1 MATRGIRNN
10 NIGNIRVSKDQ
21 WEGATGDDGSFVTF
35 DSPESGVRALAKNLL
50 SYGRQGYDSIDKI
63 INRWAPPEENDT
75 QAYIDAVSASTG
87 IPATQSLDLTDPDTL
102 ASLAQAIGFHETSTR
117 YNPAVYKTGVS
128 RALEGGITPKSQPV
142 SANVFDAL
150 TEGLKAKP
158 SVSLGEGLPGVTG
171 LQVEGQEP
179 EAPNKSF
186 GEMFYQSTGETLQ
199 QREDR
204 STWFG
209 LGGATE
215 AELKNSMVGVAIR
228 AGQAEDSLDVIGD
241 VFNPTRW
248 NNHKWSRDELD
259 QIRNAGVLPQY
270 YGVITGGSPQNLT
283 ELINLALENQKLDAE
298 KAKAGTGAQLAAGVV
313 GAGVDPLT
321 YVPIAGQVGK
331 GGKLVNKMFTVAA
344 QSGALAGASE
354 IARTSVAGGDAHVAE
369 AIMGGALFG
378 GGMTAIADG
387 LGKVLGKST
396 NEFAGPAIR
405 LEARETARNVDGQ
418 DLSRMPIRDGEQVFN
433 HQGVNYAEVPGEPGS
448 VRLED
453 GSILIGENP
462 LNPRTRQVF
471 DEVIEPER
479 AAAGVNLG
487 GLTEIGLKL
496 LRSENPE
503 VRGLA
508 ADLVRSPTGMQ
519 SGASGKIGTTASD
532 VFERLR
538 AVDHRFYNDIDDA
551 VTNALK
557 DPYFQTSWWRDNKA
571 MREDVYKRAALAI
584 EDSSGQLK
592 AQLTPG
598 EVKVYDLL
606 KNQFDAKREM
616 MENPA
621 MFGRADAQ
629 SIFPGSRFKGTYVPN
644 VYSSQM
650 KQLYIQELGSREGL
664 QEAIKQSWLASYSS
678 RPEVKARVDEY
689 LKEQHKDIFDKANAE
704 AKAAA
709 DAENFLRS
717 QESTVPDMPK
727 VLRESG
733 YVGDAGYQKVTNG
746 VVDGEYFNS
755 KMDFSG
761 ERPYLVDGDFVY
773 YTART
778 PDGSELNVS
787 VFTKSGEHA
796 GAVSFTK
803 RSGDEW
809 FNPSLEVNEKFRRKG
824 IATKMYNIAETE
836 SPDYV
841 YRGTDET
848 VGGVRTDDGQA
859 FRKAYDSKQY
869 APVPRQQ
876 FVESRPPVEPK
887 VDEEAILR
895 NLTDKYANDK
905 AYGISHA
912 DDFERSSVMEDNIT
926 GLVGLENNK
935 FLEAR
940 NLFDNDMEITLPNG
954 KPFSV
959 NSLREWD
966 MDKIVPAYNRRV
978 NGDISIMA
986 GTGKTTKEMK
996 DAVETLM
1003 NRAGDN
1009 GKLKGEVATLRDT
1022 LKVLTGR
1029 ARRDGA
1035 DDAAF
1040 ATAMRTLTDLSFFA
1054 KNAYMGV
1061 QNLTEIGGMLARG
1074 NVRAML
1080 HGVPMF
1086 RDLAFRNKK
1095 VSGSEIKDLHNVIFG
1110 KELDDSIRPSK
1121 QDVIDRLR
1129 SYSDLSRVSSA
1140 TLGGAKYYTGEL
1152 AVRSPLTKVLNG
1164 TTNYLL
1170 DAGRQGFLSDIV
1182 EHSLTGSKRKFD
1194 ERWLKTAGISDD
1206 QWKGIKSLIRENV
1219 TRGED
1224 GKYTIR
1230 DKKAFS
1236 QDPRAMDLWRMG
1248 DTIADE
1254 TLLRPHKLSNMDSK
1268 AYGPLAKT
1276 VLQFKNFVIKSI
1288 NGRTMRTFYNATKNN
1303 RAMDAALS
1311 TVMSMGLA
1319 GLYYMAQAHVK
1330 AYAMQD
1336 GRDKEYLKQALNPTM
1351 IGYAA
1356 LSRSSHIGGPLGV
1369 ANLLGGIAGIQD
1381 TKLLR
1386 SSILPRSPTEKP
1398 ERAITYGAST
1408 SDPVM
1413 NVVGNFLE
1421 QVPAFGYAANVG
1433 ASAYNLAGYL
1443 KADTRVDE
1451 RDYMTGM
1458 YNTFRELVPNDPITQ
1473 KLLLGTF
1480 EEQGIHIKD

>member
-10 NIGNIRVSKDQ
+10 NPGNIRVSKDQ
-21 WEGATGDDGSFVTF
+21 WEGMTGDDGSFVTF
-35 DSPESGVRALAKNLL
+35 DSPESGVRALGKNLL
-50 SYGRQGYDSIDKI
+50 SYGRQGYDSIEKI
-63 INRWAPPEENDT
+63 INRWAPPNENDT
-75 QAYIDAVSASTG
+75 KAYIDSVVAATG
-87 IPATQSLDLTDPDTL
+87 IPATQSLDLSNPDTL
-102 ASLAQAIGFHETSTR
+102 SALAQAISFHETGSR
-117 YNPAVYKTGVS
+117 YNPEVYQKGVA
-128 RALEGGITPKSQPV
+128 RALNGISPKTPPV

-158 SVSLGEGLPGVTG
+158 KVALGENLPTAAGLNI
-171 LQVEGQEP
+171 EGQAP
-179 EAPNKSF
+179 EAPNESF
-186 GEMFYQSTGETLQ
+186 GEMFYKSTGETMQ
-199 QREDR
+199 EREDR

-209 LGGATE
+209 FGSATE
-215 AELKNSMVGVAIR
+215 AEVKNSMVGVAIR
-228 AGQAEDSLDVIGD
+228 AGQTEDSLDVVGD

-248 NNHKWSRDELD
+248 NNHKWTREELD

-283 ELINLALENQKLDAE
+283 ELINLALENQKLDQE
-298 KAKAGTGAQLAAGVV
+298 KAKAGTGAQLAAGVI

-331 GGKLVNKMFTVAA
+331 GAKLVNKMFTVAA
-344 QSGALAGASE
+344 QSGALAGVSE
-354 IARTSVAGGDAHVAE
+354 MARTSVAGGDAHVSE
-369 AIMGGALFG
+369 AILGGALFG

-387 LGKVLGKST
+387 LGRALGRNT
-396 NEFAGPAIR
+396 NEFAGPATR

-418 DLSRMPIRDGEQVFN
+418 DLSRLPIQEGEQTFS
-433 HQGVNYAEVPGEPGS
+433 HQGVKFADVPNEPGS

-462 LNPRTRQVF
+462 LNPKTRQVF

-503 VRGLA
+503 IRGVA

-551 VTNALK
+551 VTEALK
-557 DPYFQTSWWRDNKA
+557 DPYFQTAFWRDSGA
-571 MREDVYKRAALAI
+571 FRQDIYQRVSMAI
-584 EDSSGQLK
+584 EDGSGNLK
-592 AQLTPG
+592 AELTPG
-598 EVKVYDLL
+598 ELKVYDLL

-621 MFGRADAQ
+621 MFGRPDAQ
-629 SIFPGSRFKGTYVPN
+629 SIFPGSRFKGTYVPH
-644 VYSSQM
+644 VYSKQM
-650 KQLYIQELGSREGL
+650 KELYTKELGSPEAL
-664 QEAIKQSWLASYSS
+664 QEAIKKSWLTSYAS
-678 RPEVKARVDEY
+678 RPEVKKRVDEA
-689 LKEQHKDIFDKANAE
+689 LLESDPTLTPE
-704 AKAAA
+704 GLAAA
-709 DAENFLRS
+709 
-717 QESTVPDMPK
+717 V
-727 VLRESG
+727 
-733 YVGDAGYQKVTNG
+733 
-746 VVDGEYFNS
+746 
-755 KMDFSG
+755 
-761 ERPYLVDGDFVY
+761 
-773 YTART
+773 
-778 PDGSELNVS
+778 
-787 VFTKSGEHA
+787 
-796 GAVSFTK
+796 
-803 RSGDEW
+803 
-809 FNPSLEVNEKFRRKG
+809 
-824 IATKMYNIAETE
+824 
-836 SPDYV
+836 
-841 YRGTDET
+841 
-848 VGGVRTDDGQA
+848 
-859 FRKAYDSKQY
+859 
-869 APVPRQQ
+869 
-876 FVESRPPVEPK
+876 
-887 VDEEAILR
+887 
-895 NLTDKYANDK
+895 DKYANDK
-905 AYGISHA
+905 AYGISHTEQ
-912 DDFERSSVMEDNIT
+912 FERSSVMEENIN
-926 GLVGLENNK
+926 GLVGLENNS

-940 NLFDNDMEITLPNG
+940 NLFDSDMSIVLPNG
-954 KPFSV
+954 QTFSV
-959 NSLREWD
+959 NNLREWD

-978 NGDISIMA
+978 NGDIAIMA
-986 GTGKTTKEMK
+986 GTGKTTKDMK
-996 DAVETLM
+996 DLVETMM
-1003 NRAGDN
+1003 NKAGDD
-1009 GKLKGEVATLRDT
+1009 GKLKGEVSTLRDT
-1022 LKVLTGR
+1022 LKILTGR

-1040 ATAMRTLTDLSFFA
+1040 AAVMRTMTDLSFFA

-1080 HGVPMF
+1080 HGVPIF

-1095 VSGSEIKDLHNVIFG
+1095 VGASEIKDLHNVIFG

-1129 SYSDLSRVSSA
+1129 SYSDLGRGTA
-1140 TLGGAKYYTGEL
+1140 TALGTAKYYTGEL
-1152 AVRSPLTKVLNG
+1152 AVRSPFTKVLNG

-1194 ERWLKTAGISDD
+1194 DRWLKTAGISDE
-1206 QWKGIKSLIRENV
+1206 QWKGIKSLIRESV
-1219 TRGED
+1219 TRGPD
-1224 GKYTIR
+1224 GKYTIK

-1254 TLLRPHKLSNMDSK
+1254 TLLRPHKLSNMDAK
-1268 AYGPLAKT
+1268 AYGPIAKT

-1303 RAMDAALS
+1303 RAIDAALS

-1319 GLYYMAQAHVK
+1319 GIYYMAQAHVK

-1336 GRDKEYLKQALNPTM
+1336 GRDRDYLKQALDPTM

-1356 LSRSSHIGGPLGV
+1356 LSRSSHLGGPLGV
-1369 ANLLGGIAGIQD
+1369 ANILGGIAGYED
-1381 TKLLR
+1381 TKMLR

-1398 ERAITYGAST
+1398 ERAIAHGAAT

-1443 KADTRVDE
+1443 KADTRVNE

>member
-10 NIGNIRVSKDQ
+10 NPGNIRVGKDQ
-21 WEGATGDDGSFVTF
+21 WEGMTGDDGAFVTF
-35 DSPESGVRALAKNLL
+35 DSPESGVRALGKNLL
-50 SYGRQGYDSIDKI
+50 SYGRQGYDSIEKI
-63 INRWAPPEENDT
+63 INRWAPPNENDT
-75 QAYIDAVSASTG
+75 KAYIDSVVAATG
-87 IPATQSLDLTDPDTL
+87 IPATQSLDLSDPDTL
-102 ASLAQAIGFHETSTR
+102 SSLAQAISFHETGSR
-117 YNPAVYKTGVS
+117 YDPEVYQKGVA
-128 RALEGGITPKSQPV
+128 RALNGISPKTPPV

-158 SVSLGEGLPGVTG
+158 KVALGENLPTAAGLNI
-171 LQVEGQEP
+171 EGQAP
-179 EAPNKSF
+179 EAPNESF
-186 GEMFYQSTGETLQ
+186 GEMFYKATGETMQ
-199 QREDR
+199 EREDR

-209 LGGATE
+209 FGAATE
-215 AELKNSMVGVAIR
+215 AEVKTSMVGVAIR
-228 AGQAEDSLDVIGD
+228 AGQTEDSLDVIGD

-248 NNHKWSRDELD
+248 NNHKWTREELD

-283 ELINLALENQKLDAE
+283 ELINLALENQKLDQE
-298 KAKAGTGAQLAAGVV
+298 KAKSGTGAQLAAGVI

-321 YVPIAGQVGK
+321 YVPIAGQIGK
-331 GGKLVNKMFTVAA
+331 GGKLVNKMFSVAA
-344 QSGALAGASE
+344 QSGALAGVSE
-354 IARTSVAGGDAHVAE
+354 MARTSVAGGDAHVAE
-369 AIMGGALFG
+369 AILGGALFG

-387 LGKVLGKST
+387 LGRALGRNT
-396 NEFAGPAIR
+396 NEFAGPATR

-418 DLSRMPIRDGEQVFN
+418 DLSRLPIREGEETFS
-433 HQGVNYAEVPGEPGS
+433 HQGVKFADVPNEPGS

-462 LNPRTRQVF
+462 LNPKTRQVF

-503 VRGLA
+503 IRGVA

-551 VTNALK
+551 VTEALK
-557 DPYFQTSWWRDNKA
+557 DPYFQTAFWRDSGA
-571 MREDVYKRAALAI
+571 FRQDIYQRVSMAI
-584 EDSSGQLK
+584 EDGSGNLK
-592 AQLTPG
+592 AELTPG
-598 EVKVYDLL
+598 ELKVYDLL

-621 MFGRADAQ
+621 MFGRPDAQ
-629 SIFPGSRFKGTYVPN
+629 SIFPGSRFKGTYVPH
-644 VYSSQM
+644 VYSNQM
-650 KQLYIQELGSREGL
+650 KELYIKELGSPEAL
-664 QEAIKQSWLASYSS
+664 QEAIKKSWLTSYAS
-678 RPEVKARVDEY
+678 RPEVKKRVDEA
-689 LKEQHKDIFDKANAE
+689 LLE
-704 AKAAA
+704 ADPTLTPEGLAAA
-709 DAENFLRS
+709 
-717 QESTVPDMPK
+717 V
-727 VLRESG
+727 
-733 YVGDAGYQKVTNG
+733 
-746 VVDGEYFNS
+746 
-755 KMDFSG
+755 
-761 ERPYLVDGDFVY
+761 
-773 YTART
+773 
-778 PDGSELNVS
+778 
-787 VFTKSGEHA
+787 
-796 GAVSFTK
+796 
-803 RSGDEW
+803 
-809 FNPSLEVNEKFRRKG
+809 
-824 IATKMYNIAETE
+824 
-836 SPDYV
+836 
-841 YRGTDET
+841 
-848 VGGVRTDDGQA
+848 
-859 FRKAYDSKQY
+859 
-869 APVPRQQ
+869 
-876 FVESRPPVEPK
+876 
-887 VDEEAILR
+887 
-895 NLTDKYANDK
+895 DKYANDK
-905 AYGISHA
+905 AYGISHTEQ
-912 DDFERSSVMEDNIT
+912 FERSSVMEENIN
-926 GLVGLENNK
+926 GLVGLENNS

-940 NLFDNDMEITLPNG
+940 NLFDSDMSIVLPNG
-954 KPFSV
+954 QTFSV
-959 NSLREWD
+959 NNLREWD

-978 NGDISIMA
+978 NGDIAIMA

-996 DAVETLM
+996 DLVETMM
-1003 NRAGDN
+1003 NKAGDD
-1009 GKLKGEVATLRDT
+1009 GKLKGEVSTLRDT
-1022 LKVLTGR
+1022 LKILTGR

-1040 ATAMRTLTDLSFFA
+1040 ATVMRTMTDLSFFA

-1080 HGVPMF
+1080 HGVPIF

-1095 VSGSEIKDLHNVIFG
+1095 VGASEIKDLHNVIFG

-1129 SYSDLSRVSSA
+1129 SYSDLGRGTA
-1140 TLGGAKYYTGEL
+1140 TALGTAKYYTGEL
-1152 AVRSPLTKVLNG
+1152 AVRSPFTKVLNG

-1194 ERWLKTAGISDD
+1194 DRWLKTAGISDE
-1206 QWKGIKSLIRENV
+1206 QWKGIKSLIRESV
-1219 TRGED
+1219 TRGPD
-1224 GKYTIR
+1224 GKYTIK

-1254 TLLRPHKLSNMDSK
+1254 TLLRPHKLSNMDAK

-1288 NGRTMRTFYNATKNN
+1288 NGRTMRTFYNATRNN

-1311 TVMSMGLA
+1311 TVMSMGLS
-1319 GLYYMAQAHVK
+1319 GIYYMAQVHVK

-1336 GRDKEYLKQALNPTM
+1336 GRDRDYLKQALDPTM

-1356 LSRSSHIGGPLGV
+1356 LSRSSHLGGLLGV
-1369 ANLLGGIAGIQD
+1369 ANILGGIAGYED
-1381 TKLLR
+1381 TKMLR

-1398 ERAITYGAST
+1398 ERAISYGAAT

-1443 KADTRVDE
+1443 NADTRVNE

>member
-10 NIGNIRVSKDQ
+10 NPGNIRVSKDQ
-21 WEGATGDDGSFVTF
+21 WEGMTGDDGAFVIF
-35 DSPESGVRALAKNLL
+35 DSPESGVRALGKNLL
-50 SYGRQGYDSIDKI
+50 SYGRQGYDSIEKI
-63 INRWAPPEENDT
+63 INRWAPPNENDT
-75 QAYIDAVSASTG
+75 QAYIDSVVAATG
-87 IPATQSLDLTDPDTL
+87 IPATQSLDLSNPDTL
-102 ASLAQAIGFHETSTR
+102 SSLAQAISFHETGSR
-117 YNPAVYKTGVS
+117 YDPEVYQQGVA
-128 RALEGGITPKSQPV
+128 RALNGISPKTPPV

-158 SVSLGEGLPGVTG
+158 KVALGENLPTAAGLNI
-171 LQVEGQEP
+171 EGQAP
-179 EAPNKSF
+179 EAPNESF
-186 GEMFYQSTGETLQ
+186 GEMFYKATGETIQ
-199 QREDR
+199 EREDR

-209 LGGATE
+209 FGAATE
-215 AELKNSMVGVAIR
+215 AEVKNSMVGVAIH
-228 AGQAEDSLDVIGD
+228 AGQTEDSLDVIGD

-248 NNHKWSRDELD
+248 NNHKWTREELD

-283 ELINLALENQKLDAE
+283 ELINLALENQKLDQE
-298 KAKAGTGAQLAAGVV
+298 KAKAGIGAQLAAGVI

-344 QSGALAGASE
+344 QSGALAGVSE
-354 IARTSVAGGDAHVAE
+354 MARTSVAGGDAHVAE
-369 AIMGGALFG
+369 AILGGALFG

-387 LGKVLGKST
+387 LGRALGRNT
-396 NEFAGPAIR
+396 NEFAGPATR

-418 DLSRMPIRDGEQVFN
+418 DLSRLPIQEGEQTFS
-433 HQGVNYAEVPGEPGS
+433 HQGVKFADVPNEPGS

-462 LNPRTRQVF
+462 LNPKTRQVF

-503 VRGLA
+503 IRGVA

-551 VTNALK
+551 VTEALK
-557 DPYFQTSWWRDNKA
+557 DPYFQTAFWRDSGA
-571 MREDVYKRAALAI
+571 FRQDIYQRVSMAI
-584 EDSSGQLK
+584 EDGSGNLK
-592 AQLTPG
+592 AELTPG
-598 EVKVYDLL
+598 ELKVYDLL

-621 MFGRADAQ
+621 MFGRPDAQ
-629 SIFPGSRFKGTYVPN
+629 SIFPGSRFKGTYVPH
-644 VYSSQM
+644 VYSKQM
-650 KQLYIQELGSREGL
+650 KELYIKELGGPEAL
-664 QEAIKQSWLASYSS
+664 QEAIKKSWLTSYAS
-678 RPEVKARVDEY
+678 RPEVKKRVDEA
-689 LKEQHKDIFDKANAE
+689 LLE
-704 AKAAA
+704 ADPTLTPEGLAAA
-709 DAENFLRS
+709 
-717 QESTVPDMPK
+717 V
-727 VLRESG
+727 
-733 YVGDAGYQKVTNG
+733 
-746 VVDGEYFNS
+746 
-755 KMDFSG
+755 
-761 ERPYLVDGDFVY
+761 
-773 YTART
+773 
-778 PDGSELNVS
+778 
-787 VFTKSGEHA
+787 
-796 GAVSFTK
+796 
-803 RSGDEW
+803 
-809 FNPSLEVNEKFRRKG
+809 
-824 IATKMYNIAETE
+824 
-836 SPDYV
+836 
-841 YRGTDET
+841 
-848 VGGVRTDDGQA
+848 
-859 FRKAYDSKQY
+859 
-869 APVPRQQ
+869 
-876 FVESRPPVEPK
+876 
-887 VDEEAILR
+887 
-895 NLTDKYANDK
+895 DKYANDK
-905 AYGISHA
+905 AYGISHTEQ
-912 DDFERSSVMEDNIT
+912 FERSSVMEENIN
-926 GLVGLENNK
+926 GLVGLENNS

-940 NLFDNDMEITLPNG
+940 NLFDSDMSIVLPNG
-954 KPFSV
+954 QTFSV
-959 NSLREWD
+959 NNLREWD
-966 MDKIVPAYNRRV
+966 MDKIVPAYNRRI
-978 NGDISIMA
+978 NGDIAIMA
-986 GTGKTTKEMK
+986 GTGKTTKYMK
-996 DAVETLM
+996 DLVETMM
-1003 NRAGDN
+1003 NKAGDD
-1009 GKLKGEVATLRDT
+1009 GKLKGEVSTLRDT
-1022 LKVLTGR
+1022 LKILTGR

-1040 ATAMRTLTDLSFFA
+1040 ATVMRTMTDLSFFA

-1074 NVRAML
+1074 NVRALL

-1095 VSGSEIKDLHNVIFG
+1095 VGASEIKDLHNVIFG

-1129 SYSDLSRVSSA
+1129 SYSDLGRGAA
-1140 TLGGAKYYTGEL
+1140 TALGTAKYYTGEL
-1152 AVRSPLTKVLNG
+1152 AVRSPFTKVLNG

-1194 ERWLKTAGISDD
+1194 DRWLKTAGISDE
-1206 QWKGIKSLIRENV
+1206 QWKGIKSLIRESV
-1219 TRGED
+1219 TRGPD
-1224 GKYTIR
+1224 GKYTIK

-1254 TLLRPHKLSNMDSK
+1254 TLLRPHKLSNMDAK
-1268 AYGPLAKT
+1268 AYGPLSKT

-1319 GLYYMAQAHVK
+1319 GIYYMAQAHVK

-1336 GRDKEYLKQALNPTM
+1336 GRDREYLKQALDPTM

-1356 LSRSSHIGGPLGV
+1356 LSRSSHLGGPLGV
-1369 ANLLGGIAGIQD
+1369 ANLLGGIAGYED
-1381 TKLLR
+1381 TKMLR

-1398 ERAITYGAST
+1398 ERAIAYGAAT

-1413 NVVGNFLE
+1413 NIVGNFLE

-1443 KADTRVDE
+1443 KADTRVNE

>member
-1 MATRGIRNN
+1 MASRGVRNN
-10 NIGNIRVSKDQ
+10 NPGNIRKSKDQ
-21 WEGATGDDGSFVTF
+21 WEGAIGDDGEFVTF
-35 DSPESGVRALAKNLL
+35 DSPESGARAMAKNLM

-63 INRWAPPEENDT
+63 LNRYAPPEENDT
-75 QAYIDAVSASTG
+75 QAYIDAIVAATG
-87 IPATQSLDLTDPDTL
+87 IPATQSLDLNDPDTL
-102 ASLAQAIGFHETSTR
+102 VTLSQAMSFHETGHR
-117 YNPAVYKTGVS
+117 YDPSVFQQGVS
-128 RALEGGITPKSQPV
+128 RATNGITPKTPPV

-158 SVSLGEGLPGVTG
+158 KVSLGENLPGVTG
-171 LQVEGQEP
+171 MNIEGQEP
-179 EAPNKSF
+179 EAPNESF
-186 GEMFYQSTGETLQ
+186 GEMFYKSTGETLD
-199 QREDR
+199 QRAER

-209 LGGATE
+209 FGDAAE
-215 AELKNSMVGVAIR
+215 AEVKNSMVGVAIR
-228 AGQAEDSLDVIGD
+228 AGQTEDSLDVIGD

-248 NNHKWSRDELD
+248 NNHKWSREELD
-259 QIRNAGVLPQY
+259 QIRSAGVLPQY

-298 KAKAGTGAQLAAGVV
+298 KAKAGTGAQLAAGVI

-321 YVPIAGQVGK
+321 YVPVAGQVGK

-354 IARTSVAGGDAHVAE
+354 LARTSVAGGDAHVAE

-378 GGMTAIADG
+378 GGMTAIGDA

-418 DLSRMPIRDGEQVFN
+418 DLSRLPIREGEETFS
-433 HQGVNYAEVPGEPGS
+433 HQGVKFAGVPNEPGS

-462 LNPRTRQVF
+462 LNPKTRQVF

-503 VRGLA
+503 IRGLA

-551 VTNALK
+551 VTQALK
-557 DPYFQTSWWRDNKA
+557 DPYFQTNFNRDTGA
-571 MREDVYKRAALAI
+571 FRQDIYQRVALAI
-584 EDSSGQLK
+584 EDGSGNLK
-592 AQLTPG
+592 SELTPG
-598 EVKVYDLL
+598 ELKVYDLL

-621 MFGRADAQ
+621 MFGRTDAQ
-629 SIFPGSRFKGTYVPN
+629 SIFPGSRFKGTYVPH
-644 VYSSQM
+644 VYSNQM
-650 KQLYIQELGSREGL
+650 KQLMIKELGSPEAL
-664 QEAIKQSWLASYSS
+664 QEAIKKSWLTSYSS
-678 RPEVKARVDEY
+678 RPEVKKRVDEAI
-689 LKEQHKDIFDKANAE
+689 LE
-704 AKAAA
+704 ADPTLTPEGLAAA
-709 DAENFLRS
+709 
-717 QESTVPDMPK
+717 V
-727 VLRESG
+727 
-733 YVGDAGYQKVTNG
+733 
-746 VVDGEYFNS
+746 
-755 KMDFSG
+755 
-761 ERPYLVDGDFVY
+761 
-773 YTART
+773 
-778 PDGSELNVS
+778 
-787 VFTKSGEHA
+787 
-796 GAVSFTK
+796 
-803 RSGDEW
+803 
-809 FNPSLEVNEKFRRKG
+809 
-824 IATKMYNIAETE
+824 
-836 SPDYV
+836 
-841 YRGTDET
+841 
-848 VGGVRTDDGQA
+848 
-859 FRKAYDSKQY
+859 
-869 APVPRQQ
+869 
-876 FVESRPPVEPK
+876 
-887 VDEEAILR
+887 
-895 NLTDKYANDK
+895 DKYANDK
-905 AYGISHA
+905 AYGISHT
-912 DDFERSSVMEDNIT
+912 DLFERSSVMEENIN
-926 GLVGLENNK
+926 GLVGLENNN

-940 NLFDNDMEITLPNG
+940 NLFDSDMSIILPNG
-954 KPFSV
+954 QPFSV
-959 NSLREWD
+959 NTLREWD

-978 NGDISIMA
+978 NGDIAIMA
-986 GTGKTTKEMK
+986 GTGKTTKEVK
-996 DAVETLM
+996 DTVETLM
-1003 NRAGDN
+1003 NRAGDD
-1009 GKLKGEVATLRDT
+1009 GKLKAEVSTLRDT
-1022 LKVLTGR
+1022 LKILTGR

-1040 ATAMRTLTDLSFFA
+1040 ATVMRTMTDLSFFA

-1080 HGVPMF
+1080 HGVPIF

-1095 VSGSEIKDLHNVIFG
+1095 VGASEIKDLHNIVFG

-1129 SYSDLSRVSSA
+1129 AYSDLSKPAA
-1140 TLGGAKYYTGEL
+1140 TALGSAKYYTGEL
-1152 AVRSPLTKVLNG
+1152 AARSPFTKVLNG

-1194 ERWLKTAGISDD
+1194 DRWLKTAGISDE
-1206 QWKGIKSLIRENV
+1206 QWKGIKSLIRESV
-1219 TRGED
+1219 TRGPD
-1224 GKYTIR
+1224 GKYTIK

-1254 TLLRPHKLSNMDSK
+1254 TLLRPHKLSNMDAK

-1303 RAMDAALS
+1303 RAIDAALS

-1319 GLYYMAQAHVK
+1319 GLYYMAQAHIK

-1336 GRDKEYLKQALNPTM
+1336 GRDRDYLKQALDPTM

-1356 LSRSSHIGGPLGV
+1356 LSRSSHLGGPLGV
-1369 ANLLGGIAGIQD
+1369 ANILGGIAGYED

-1398 ERAITYGAST
+1398 ERAITYGAAT

-1421 QVPAFGYAANVG
+1421 QVPAFGFAANVG

-1443 KADTRVDE
+1443 KSDTRVNE

>member
-10 NIGNIRVSKDQ
+10 NPGNIRVSKDQ
-21 WEGATGDDGSFVTF
+21 WEGMTGDDGAFVTF
-35 DSPESGVRALAKNLL
+35 DSPESGVRALGKNLL
-50 SYGRQGYDSIDKI
+50 SYGRQGYDSIEKI
-63 INRWAPPEENDT
+63 INRWAPPNENDT
-75 QAYIDAVSASTG
+75 QAYINSVVAATG
-87 IPATQSLDLTDPDTL
+87 IPATQSLDLSDPDTL
-102 ASLAQAIGFHETSTR
+102 SSLAQAISFHETGSR
-117 YNPAVYKTGVS
+117 YDPEVYQKGVA
-128 RALEGGITPKSQPV
+128 RALNGISPKTPPV

-150 TEGLKAKP
+150 TEGLKSKP
-158 SVSLGEGLPGVTG
+158 KVSLGENLPTAAGLNI
-171 LQVEGQEP
+171 EGQAP
-179 EAPNKSF
+179 EAPNESF
-186 GEMFYQSTGETLQ
+186 GEMFYKATGETMQ
-199 QREDR
+199 EREER

-209 LGGATE
+209 FGSATE
-215 AELKNSMVGVAIR
+215 AEVKNSMVGVAIR
-228 AGQAEDSLDVIGD
+228 AGQTEDSLDVIGD

-248 NNHKWSRDELD
+248 NNHKWSREELD

-298 KAKAGTGAQLAAGVV
+298 KAKSGTGAQLAAGVI

-331 GGKLVNKMFTVAA
+331 GGKLVNKIFTVAA

-354 IARTSVAGGDAHVAE
+354 LARTSVAGGDAHVAE
-369 AIMGGALFG
+369 AIIGGALFG
-378 GGMTAIADG
+378 GGMTAIGDAI
-387 LGKVLGKST
+387 GKALGKST
-396 NEFAGPAIR
+396 NEFAGPATR
-405 LEARETARNVDGQ
+405 LEARETARNVEGQ
-418 DLSRMPIRDGEQVFN
+418 DLSRLPIQEGEQTFS
-433 HQGVNYAEVPGEPGS
+433 HQGVKFADVPNEPGS

-462 LNPRTRQVF
+462 LNPKTRQVF

-503 VRGLA
+503 IRGVA

-551 VTNALK
+551 VTEALK
-557 DPYFQTSWWRDNKA
+557 DPYFQTAFWRDYGA
-571 MREDVYKRAALAI
+571 FRQDIYQRVSMAI
-584 EDSSGQLK
+584 EDGSGNLK
-592 AQLTPG
+592 AELTPG
-598 EVKVYDLL
+598 ELKVYDLL

-621 MFGRADAQ
+621 MFGRPDAK
-629 SIFPGSRFKGTYVPN
+629 SIFPGSRFKGTYVPH
-644 VYSSQM
+644 VYSKQM
-650 KQLYIQELGSREGL
+650 KELYIKELGSPEAL
-664 QEAIKQSWLASYSS
+664 QAAIKKSWLTSYAS
-678 RPEVKARVDEY
+678 RPEVKKRVDEA
-689 LKEQHKDIFDKANAE
+689 LLE
-704 AKAAA
+704 ADPTLTPEGLAAA
-709 DAENFLRS
+709 
-717 QESTVPDMPK
+717 V
-727 VLRESG
+727 
-733 YVGDAGYQKVTNG
+733 
-746 VVDGEYFNS
+746 
-755 KMDFSG
+755 
-761 ERPYLVDGDFVY
+761 
-773 YTART
+773 
-778 PDGSELNVS
+778 
-787 VFTKSGEHA
+787 
-796 GAVSFTK
+796 
-803 RSGDEW
+803 
-809 FNPSLEVNEKFRRKG
+809 
-824 IATKMYNIAETE
+824 
-836 SPDYV
+836 
-841 YRGTDET
+841 
-848 VGGVRTDDGQA
+848 
-859 FRKAYDSKQY
+859 
-869 APVPRQQ
+869 
-876 FVESRPPVEPK
+876 
-887 VDEEAILR
+887 
-895 NLTDKYANDK
+895 DKYANDK
-905 AYGISHA
+905 AYGISHTEQ
-912 DDFERSSVMEDNIT
+912 FERSSVMEENIN
-926 GLVGLENNK
+926 GLVGLENNS

-940 NLFDNDMEITLPNG
+940 NLFDSDMSIVLPNG
-954 KPFSV
+954 QTFSV
-959 NSLREWD
+959 NNLREWD

-978 NGDISIMA
+978 NGDIAIMA
-986 GTGKTTKEMK
+986 GTGKTTKDMK
-996 DAVETLM
+996 DLVETMM
-1003 NRAGDN
+1003 NKAGDD
-1009 GKLKGEVATLRDT
+1009 GKMKGEVSTLRDT
-1022 LKVLTGR
+1022 LKILTGR

-1040 ATAMRTLTDLSFFA
+1040 ATVMRTMTDLSFFA

-1074 NVRAML
+1074 NVRALL

-1095 VSGSEIKDLHNVIFG
+1095 VGASEIKDLHNVIFG

-1129 SYSDLSRVSSA
+1129 AYSSLSKPTA
-1140 TLGGAKYYTGEL
+1140 TTLGSAKYYTGEL
-1152 AVRSPLTKVLNG
+1152 AVRSPFTKVLNG

-1194 ERWLKTAGISDD
+1194 DRWLKTAGISDE
-1206 QWKGIKSLIRENV
+1206 QWKGIKSLIRESV
-1219 TRGED
+1219 TRGPD
-1224 GKYTIR
+1224 GKYTIK

-1254 TLLRPHKLSNMDSK
+1254 TLLRPNKLSNMDAK
-1268 AYGPLAKT
+1268 AYGPIAKT

-1319 GLYYMAQAHVK
+1319 GIYYMAQAHVK
-1330 AYAMQD
+1330 AYAMQE
-1336 GRDKEYLKQALNPTM
+1336 GRDREYLKQALDPTM

-1356 LSRSSHIGGPLGV
+1356 LSRSSHLGGPLGV
-1369 ANLLGGIAGIQD
+1369 ANILGGIAGYED

-1386 SSILPRSPTEKP
+1386 SSILPRSPTEKTEKP
-1398 ERAITYGAST
+1398 IAFGAAT

-1413 NVVGNFLE
+1413 NVVGNFFE

-1443 KADTRVDE
+1443 KADTRVNE

>member
-10 NIGNIRVSKDQ
+10 NPGNIRVSKDQ
-21 WEGATGDDGSFVTF
+21 WEGMTGDDGAFVTF
-35 DSPESGVRALAKNLL
+35 DSPESGVRALGKNLL
-50 SYGRQGYDSIDKI
+50 SYGRQGYDSIEKI
-63 INRWAPPEENDT
+63 INRWAPPNENDT
-75 QAYIDAVSASTG
+75 KAYIDSVVAATG
-87 IPATQSLDLTDPDTL
+87 IPATQSLDLSDPDTL
-102 ASLAQAIGFHETSTR
+102 SSLAQAISFHETGSR
-117 YNPAVYKTGVS
+117 YDPEVYQKGVA
-128 RALEGGITPKSQPV
+128 RALNGISPKTPPV

-150 TEGLKAKP
+150 TEGLKSKP
-158 SVSLGEGLPGVTG
+158 KVSLGENLPTAAGLNI
-171 LQVEGQEP
+171 EGQAP
-179 EAPNKSF
+179 EAPNESF
-186 GEMFYQSTGETLQ
+186 GEMFYKATGETMQ
-199 QREDR
+199 EREER

-209 LGGATE
+209 FGSATE
-215 AELKNSMVGVAIR
+215 AEVKNSMVGVAIR
-228 AGQAEDSLDVIGD
+228 AGQTEDSLDVIGD

-248 NNHKWSRDELD
+248 NNHKWSREELD

-298 KAKAGTGAQLAAGVV
+298 KSKAGTGAQLAAGVI

-354 IARTSVAGGDAHVAE
+354 LARTSVAGGDAYVAE

-378 GGMTAIADG
+378 GGMTAIGDAI
-387 LGKVLGKST
+387 GKALGKST
-396 NEFAGPAIR
+396 NEFAGPATR

-418 DLSRMPIRDGEQVFN
+418 DLSRLPIQEGEQTFS
-433 HQGVNYAEVPGEPGS
+433 HQGVKFADVPNEPGS

-462 LNPRTRQVF
+462 LNPKTRQVF

-503 VRGLA
+503 IRGVA

-551 VTNALK
+551 VTEALK
-557 DPYFQTSWWRDNKA
+557 DPYFQTAFWRDSGA
-571 MREDVYKRAALAI
+571 FRQDIYQRVSMAI
-584 EDSSGQLK
+584 EDGSGNLK
-592 AQLTPG
+592 SELTPG
-598 EVKVYDLL
+598 ELKVYDLL

-621 MFGRADAQ
+621 MFGRPDAQ
-629 SIFPGSRFKGTYVPN
+629 SIFPGSRFKGTYVPH
-644 VYSSQM
+644 VYSKQM
-650 KQLYIQELGSREGL
+650 KELYIKELGSPEAL
-664 QEAIKQSWLASYSS
+664 QEAIKKSWLTSYAS
-678 RPEVKARVDEY
+678 RPEVKKRVDEA
-689 LKEQHKDIFDKANAE
+689 LLE
-704 AKAAA
+704 ADPTLTPEGLAAA
-709 DAENFLRS
+709 
-717 QESTVPDMPK
+717 V
-727 VLRESG
+727 
-733 YVGDAGYQKVTNG
+733 
-746 VVDGEYFNS
+746 
-755 KMDFSG
+755 
-761 ERPYLVDGDFVY
+761 
-773 YTART
+773 
-778 PDGSELNVS
+778 
-787 VFTKSGEHA
+787 
-796 GAVSFTK
+796 
-803 RSGDEW
+803 
-809 FNPSLEVNEKFRRKG
+809 
-824 IATKMYNIAETE
+824 
-836 SPDYV
+836 
-841 YRGTDET
+841 
-848 VGGVRTDDGQA
+848 
-859 FRKAYDSKQY
+859 
-869 APVPRQQ
+869 
-876 FVESRPPVEPK
+876 
-887 VDEEAILR
+887 
-895 NLTDKYANDK
+895 DKYANDK
-905 AYGISHA
+905 AYGISHTEQ
-912 DDFERSSVMEDNIT
+912 FERSSVMEENIN
-926 GLVGLENNK
+926 GLVGLENNS

-940 NLFDNDMEITLPNG
+940 NLFDSDMSIVLPNG
-954 KPFSV
+954 QTFSV
-959 NSLREWD
+959 NNLREWD

-978 NGDISIMA
+978 NGDIAIMA

-996 DAVETLM
+996 DLVETMM
-1003 NRAGDN
+1003 NKAGDD
-1009 GKLKGEVATLRDT
+1009 GKLKGEVSTLRDT
-1022 LKVLTGR
+1022 LKILTGR

-1040 ATAMRTLTDLSFFA
+1040 ATVMRTMTDLSFFA

-1074 NVRAML
+1074 NVRALL
-1080 HGVPMF
+1080 HGVPIF

-1095 VSGSEIKDLHNVIFG
+1095 VGASEIKDLHNVIFG

-1129 SYSDLSRVSSA
+1129 AYSALSKPTA
-1140 TLGGAKYYTGEL
+1140 TALGSAKYYTGEL
-1152 AVRSPLTKVLNG
+1152 AVRSPFTKVLNG

-1194 ERWLKTAGISDD
+1194 DRWLKTAGISDE
-1206 QWKGIKSLIRENV
+1206 QWNGIKSLIRESV
-1219 TRGED
+1219 TRGPD
-1224 GKYTIR
+1224 GKYTIK

-1254 TLLRPHKLSNMDSK
+1254 TLLRPHKLSNMDAK

-1319 GLYYMAQAHVK
+1319 GIYYMAQAHIK

-1336 GRDKEYLKQALNPTM
+1336 GRDREYLKQALNPTM

-1356 LSRSSHIGGPLGV
+1356 LSRSSHLGGPLGV
-1369 ANLLGGIAGIQD
+1369 ANILGGIAGYED
-1381 TKLLR
+1381 TKMLR

-1398 ERAITYGAST
+1398 ERAIAYGAAT

-1443 KADTRVDE
+1443 KADTRVNE

>member
-10 NIGNIRVSKDQ
+10 NPGNIRVSKDQ
-21 WEGATGDDGSFVTF
+21 WEGMTGDDGAFITF
-35 DSPESGVRALAKNLL
+35 DSPESGVRALGKNLL
-50 SYGRQGYDSIDKI
+50 SYGRQGYDSIEKI
-63 INRWAPPEENDT
+63 INRWAPPNENDT
-75 QAYIDAVSASTG
+75 QAYIDSVVAATG
-87 IPATQSLDLTDPDTL
+87 IPATQSLDLSDPDTL
-102 ASLAQAIGFHETSTR
+102 SSLAQAISFHETGSR
-117 YNPAVYKTGVS
+117 YDPEVYQQGVA
-128 RALEGGITPKSQPV
+128 RALNGISPKTPPV

-158 SVSLGEGLPGVTG
+158 KVALGENLPTAAGLNI
-171 LQVEGQEP
+171 EGQAP
-179 EAPNKSF
+179 ESPNESF
-186 GEMFYQSTGETLQ
+186 GEMFYKATGETMQ
-199 QREDR
+199 EREER

-209 LGGATE
+209 FGAATE
-215 AELKNSMVGVAIR
+215 AEVKNSMVGVAIR
-228 AGQAEDSLDVIGD
+228 AGQTEDSLDVIGD

-248 NNHKWSRDELD
+248 NNHKWSREELD

-283 ELINLALENQKLDAE
+283 ELINLALENQKLDQE
-298 KAKAGTGAQLAAGVV
+298 KAKAGTGAQLAAGVI

-344 QSGALAGASE
+344 QSGALAGVSE
-354 IARTSVAGGDAHVAE
+354 MARTSVSGGDAHVAE
-369 AIMGGALFG
+369 AILGGALFG

-387 LGKVLGKST
+387 LGRALGRNT
-396 NEFAGPAIR
+396 NEFAGPATR

-418 DLSRMPIRDGEQVFN
+418 DLSRMPIREGEETFS
-433 HQGVNYAEVPGEPGS
+433 HQGVKFADVPNEPGS

-462 LNPRTRQVF
+462 LNPKTRQVF

-503 VRGLA
+503 IRGVA

-551 VTNALK
+551 VTEALK
-557 DPYFQTSWWRDNKA
+557 DPYFQTAFWRDNSA
-571 MREDVYKRAALAI
+571 LREDVYKRVALAI
-584 EDSSGQLK
+584 EDGSGNLK
-592 AQLTPG
+592 AELTPG
-598 EVKVYDLL
+598 ELKVYDLL

-621 MFGRADAQ
+621 MFGRTDAQ
-629 SIFPGSRFKGTYVPN
+629 SIFPGSRFKGTYVPV

-650 KQLYIQELGSREGL
+650 KQLYIKELGSPEAL
-664 QEAIKQSWLASYSS
+664 QEAIKKSWLTSYAS
-678 RPEVKARVDEY
+678 RPEVKARVDEMLSEQLRASQPAAGKTVGTVPNHRSSVEAARDQMKLDDAATQAIDKVAELKDVLTNAEKRVADREKKLQNSKDRLASHEAK
-689 LKEQHKDIFDKANAE
+689 LKELEEKLAAKPKSKTIPVKIESRKQMIETQKSHVRINTERLDYVKGQAAKVRDRITKATTEAE
-704 AKAAA
+704 AAVAAA
-709 DAENFLRS
+709 
-717 QESTVPDMPK
+717 K
-727 VLRESG
+727 G
-733 YVGDAGYQKVTNG
+733 QKTT
-746 VVDGEYFNS
+746 VDGQVTTAGETTSGNAS
-755 KMDFSG
+755 QAAPEVTMD
-761 ERPYLVDGDFVY
+761 
-773 YTART
+773 
-778 PDGSELNVS
+778 
-787 VFTKSGEHA
+787 
-796 GAVSFTK
+796 
-803 RSGDEW
+803 
-809 FNPSLEVNEKFRRKG
+809 
-824 IATKMYNIAETE
+824 M
-836 SPDYV
+836 
-841 YRGTDET
+841 
-848 VGGVRTDDGQA
+848 
-859 FRKAYDSKQY
+859 
-869 APVPRQQ
+869 
-876 FVESRPPVEPK
+876 VE
-887 VDEEAILR
+887 
-895 NLTDKYANDK
+895 KYANDK
-905 AYGISHA
+905 AYGISHTEQ
-912 DDFERSSVMEDNIT
+912 FERSSVMEENIN
-926 GLVGLENNK
+926 GLVGLENNN

-978 NGDISIMA
+978 NGDIAIMA
-986 GTGKTTKEMK
+986 GTGKTTKDMK
-996 DAVETLM
+996 DLVDTMM
-1003 NRAGDN
+1003 NKAGDD
-1009 GKLKGEVATLRDT
+1009 GKLKGEVSTLRDT
-1022 LKVLTGR
+1022 LKILTGR

-1040 ATAMRTLTDLSFFA
+1040 ATVMRTMTDLSFFA

-1095 VSGSEIKDLHNVIFG
+1095 VGASEIKDLHNVLFG

-1129 SYSDLSRVSSA
+1129 SYSDLGRGAA
-1140 TLGGAKYYTGEL
+1140 TALGTAKYYTGEL
-1152 AVRSPLTKVLNG
+1152 AVRSPFTKVLNG

-1182 EHSLTGSKRKFD
+1182 EHSLTGSKRRFD
-1194 ERWLKTAGISDD
+1194 DRWLKTAGVSDE
-1206 QWKGIKSLIRENV
+1206 QWKGIKSLIRESV
-1219 TRGED
+1219 TSGPD
-1224 GKYTIR
+1224 GKYTIK

-1254 TLLRPHKLSNMDSK
+1254 TLLRPHKLSNMDAK

-1319 GLYYMAQAHVK
+1319 GIYYMAQAHVK

-1336 GRDKEYLKQALNPTM
+1336 GRDRDYLKQALDPTM

-1356 LSRSSHIGGPLGV
+1356 LSRSSHLGGPLGV
-1369 ANLLGGIAGIQD
+1369 ANILGGIAGYED
-1381 TKLLR
+1381 TKMLR

-1398 ERAITYGAST
+1398 ERAIAYGAAT

-1443 KADTRVDE
+1443 KADTRVNE

>member
-35 DSPESGVRALAKNLL
+35 DTPDSGVRALAKNLM
-50 SYGRQGYDSIDKI
+50 SYGRRGYDSIEKI
-63 INRWAPPEENDT
+63 ISRWAPPSENDT
-75 QAYIDAVSASTG
+75 QSYIDSVVSATG
-87 IPATQSLDLTDPDTL
+87 IPATQSIDLTNPDVL
-102 ASLAQAIGFHETSTR
+102 ASLSEAIGYHETGSR
-117 YNPAVYKTGVS
+117 YDPEVYKLGVS
-128 RALEGGITPKSQPV
+128 RALSGAGGITPKTPPV

-158 SVSLGEGLPGVTG
+158 KVALGENLPTAAGLNI
-171 LQVEGQEP
+171 EGQAP
-179 EAPNKSF
+179 EAPNESF
-186 GEMFYQSTGETLQ
+186 GEMFYKATGETMQ
-199 QREDR
+199 EREDR

-209 LGGATE
+209 FGAATE
-215 AELKNSMVGVAIR
+215 AEVKNSMVGVAIR
-228 AGQAEDSLDVIGD
+228 AGQTEDSLDVIGD

-248 NNHKWSRDELD
+248 NNHKWSREELD

-283 ELINLALENQKLDAE
+283 ELINLALENQKLDQE
-298 KAKAGTGAQLAAGVV
+298 KAKAGTGAQLAAGVI

-344 QSGALAGASE
+344 QSGALSGVSE
-354 IARTSVAGGDAHVAE
+354 MARTSVAGGDAHVAE
-369 AIMGGALFG
+369 AILGGALFG

-387 LGKVLGKST
+387 LGRALGRNP
-396 NEFAGPAIR
+396 NEFAGPATR

-418 DLSRMPIRDGEQVFN
+418 DLSRLPIQEGEQTFS
-433 HQGVNYAEVPGEPGS
+433 HQGVKFADVPNEPGS

-462 LNPRTRQVF
+462 LNPKTRQVF

-503 VRGLA
+503 IRGVA

-551 VTNALK
+551 VTEALK
-557 DPYFQTSWWRDNKA
+557 DPYFQTAFWRDS
-571 MREDVYKRAALAI
+571 AAFRQDIYQRVSMAI
-584 EDSSGQLK
+584 EDGSGNLK
-592 AQLTPG
+592 AELTPG
-598 EVKVYDLL
+598 ELKVYDLL

-621 MFGRADAQ
+621 MFGRPDAQ
-629 SIFPGSRFKGTYVPN
+629 SIFPGSRFKGTYVPH
-644 VYSSQM
+644 VYSKQM
-650 KQLYIQELGSREGL
+650 KELYIKELGSPEAL
-664 QEAIKQSWLASYSS
+664 QEAIKKSWLTSYAS
-678 RPEVKARVDEY
+678 RPEVKKRVDEA
-689 LKEQHKDIFDKANAE
+689 LLE
-704 AKAAA
+704 ADPTLTPEGLAAA
-709 DAENFLRS
+709 
-717 QESTVPDMPK
+717 V
-727 VLRESG
+727 
-733 YVGDAGYQKVTNG
+733 
-746 VVDGEYFNS
+746 
-755 KMDFSG
+755 
-761 ERPYLVDGDFVY
+761 
-773 YTART
+773 
-778 PDGSELNVS
+778 
-787 VFTKSGEHA
+787 
-796 GAVSFTK
+796 
-803 RSGDEW
+803 
-809 FNPSLEVNEKFRRKG
+809 
-824 IATKMYNIAETE
+824 
-836 SPDYV
+836 
-841 YRGTDET
+841 
-848 VGGVRTDDGQA
+848 
-859 FRKAYDSKQY
+859 
-869 APVPRQQ
+869 
-876 FVESRPPVEPK
+876 
-887 VDEEAILR
+887 
-895 NLTDKYANDK
+895 DKYANDK
-905 AYGISHA
+905 AYGISHTEQL
-912 DDFERSSVMEDNIT
+912 ERSSVMEENIN
-926 GLVGLENNK
+926 GLVGLENNS

-940 NLFDNDMEITLPNG
+940 NLFDSDMSIVLPNG
-954 KPFSV
+954 QTFSV
-959 NSLREWD
+959 NNLREWD

-986 GTGKTTKEMK
+986 GTGKTTKDMK
-996 DAVETLM
+996 DLVETMM
-1003 NRAGDN
+1003 NNAGDD
-1009 GKLKGEVATLRDT
+1009 GKLKGEVSTLRDT
-1022 LKVLTGR
+1022 LKILTGR

-1035 DDAAF
+1035 DDAVL
-1040 ATAMRTLTDLSFFA
+1040 ATVMRTMTDLSFFA

-1074 NVRAML
+1074 NVRALL

-1095 VSGSEIKDLHNVIFG
+1095 VGASEIKDLHNVIFG

-1129 SYSDLSRVSSA
+1129 SYSDLGRGTA
-1140 TLGGAKYYTGEL
+1140 TALGAAKYYTGEL
-1152 AVRSPLTKVLNG
+1152 AVRSPFTKVLNG

-1194 ERWLKTAGISDD
+1194 DRWLKTAGISDE
-1206 QWKGIKSLIRENV
+1206 QWKGIKSLIRESV
-1219 TRGED
+1219 TRGPD
-1224 GKYTIR
+1224 GKYTIKN
-1230 DKKAFS
+1230 KKAFS

-1254 TLLRPHKLSNMDSK
+1254 TLLRPHKLSNMDAK
-1268 AYGPLAKT
+1268 AYGPIAKT

-1319 GLYYMAQAHVK
+1319 GIYYMAQAHIK

-1336 GRDKEYLKQALNPTM
+1336 GRDRDYLKQALDPTM

-1356 LSRSSHIGGPLGV
+1356 LSRSSHLGGPLGV
-1369 ANLLGGIAGIQD
+1369 ANILGGIAGYED
-1381 TKLLR
+1381 TKMLR
-1386 SSILPRSPTEKP
+1386 SSILPRSPTDKP
-1398 ERAITYGAST
+1398 ESAIALGAAT

-1443 KADTRVDE
+1443 KSDTRVNE

>member
-10 NIGNIRVSKDQ
+10 NPGNIRVSKDQ
-21 WEGATGDDGSFVTF
+21 WEGMTGDDGAFVTF
-35 DSPESGVRALAKNLL
+35 DSPESGVRALGKNLL
-50 SYGRQGYDSIDKI
+50 SYGRQGYDSIEKI
-63 INRWAPPEENDT
+63 INRWAPPNENDT
-75 QAYIDAVSASTG
+75 KAYIDSVVAATG
-87 IPATQSLDLTDPDTL
+87 IPATQSLDLSNPDTL
-102 ASLAQAIGFHETSTR
+102 SALAQAISFHETGSR
-117 YNPAVYKTGVS
+117 YDPEVYQQGVA
-128 RALEGGITPKSQPV
+128 RALNGITPKTPPV

-158 SVSLGEGLPGVTG
+158 KVALGENLPTAAGLNI
-171 LQVEGQEP
+171 EGQAP
-179 EAPNKSF
+179 ESPNESF
-186 GEMFYQSTGETLQ
+186 GEMFYKATGDTMQE
-199 QREDR
+199 REDR

-209 LGGATE
+209 FGSATE
-215 AELKNSMVGVAIR
+215 AEVKNSMVGVAIR
-228 AGQAEDSLDVIGD
+228 AGQTEDSLDVIGD

-248 NNHKWSRDELD
+248 NNHKWTREELD

-283 ELINLALENQKLDAE
+283 ELINLALENQKLDQE
-298 KAKAGTGAQLAAGVV
+298 KAKAGTGAQLAAGVI

-344 QSGALAGASE
+344 QSGALAGVSE
-354 IARTSVAGGDAHVAE
+354 MARTSVAGGDAHVAE
-369 AIMGGALFG
+369 AILGGALFG

-387 LGKVLGKST
+387 LGRALGRNT
-396 NEFAGPAIR
+396 NEFAGPATR

-418 DLSRMPIRDGEQVFN
+418 DLSRLPIQEGEQTFS
-433 HQGVNYAEVPGEPGS
+433 HQGVKFADVPNEPGS

-462 LNPRTRQVF
+462 LNPKTRQVF

-503 VRGLA
+503 IRGVA

-551 VTNALK
+551 VTEALK
-557 DPYFQTSWWRDNKA
+557 DPYFQTAFWRDSGA
-571 MREDVYKRAALAI
+571 FRQDIYQRVSMAI
-584 EDSSGQLK
+584 EDGSGNLK
-592 AQLTPG
+592 AELTPG
-598 EVKVYDLL
+598 ELKVYDLL

-621 MFGRADAQ
+621 MFGRSDAQ
-629 SIFPGSRFKGTYVPN
+629 SIFPGSRFKGTYVPH
-644 VYSSQM
+644 VYSKQM
-650 KQLYIQELGSREGL
+650 KELYTKELGSPEAL
-664 QEAIKQSWLASYSS
+664 QEAIKKSWLTSYAS
-678 RPEVKARVDEY
+678 RPEVKKRVDEA
-689 LKEQHKDIFDKANAE
+689 LLESDPTLTPE
-704 AKAAA
+704 GLAAA
-709 DAENFLRS
+709 
-717 QESTVPDMPK
+717 V
-727 VLRESG
+727 
-733 YVGDAGYQKVTNG
+733 
-746 VVDGEYFNS
+746 
-755 KMDFSG
+755 
-761 ERPYLVDGDFVY
+761 
-773 YTART
+773 
-778 PDGSELNVS
+778 
-787 VFTKSGEHA
+787 
-796 GAVSFTK
+796 
-803 RSGDEW
+803 
-809 FNPSLEVNEKFRRKG
+809 
-824 IATKMYNIAETE
+824 
-836 SPDYV
+836 
-841 YRGTDET
+841 
-848 VGGVRTDDGQA
+848 
-859 FRKAYDSKQY
+859 
-869 APVPRQQ
+869 
-876 FVESRPPVEPK
+876 
-887 VDEEAILR
+887 
-895 NLTDKYANDK
+895 DKYANDK
-905 AYGISHA
+905 AYGISHTEQ
-912 DDFERSSVMEDNIT
+912 FERSSVMEENIN
-926 GLVGLENNK
+926 GLVGLENNS

-940 NLFDNDMEITLPNG
+940 NLFDSDMSIVLPNG
-954 KPFSV
+954 QTFSV
-959 NSLREWD
+959 NNLREWD

-978 NGDISIMA
+978 NGDIAIMA
-986 GTGKTTKEMK
+986 GTGKTTKDMK
-996 DAVETLM
+996 DLVETMM
-1003 NRAGDN
+1003 NKAGDD
-1009 GKLKGEVATLRDT
+1009 GKLKGEVSTLRDT
-1022 LKVLTGR
+1022 LKILTGR

-1040 ATAMRTLTDLSFFA
+1040 ATVMRTMTDLSFFA

-1080 HGVPMF
+1080 HGVPIF

-1095 VSGSEIKDLHNVIFG
+1095 VGASEIKDLHNVIFG

-1129 SYSDLSRVSSA
+1129 SYSDLGRGTA
-1140 TLGGAKYYTGEL
+1140 TALGTAKYYTGEL
-1152 AVRSPLTKVLNG
+1152 AVRSPFTKVLNG

-1194 ERWLKTAGISDD
+1194 DRWLKTAGISDE
-1206 QWKGIKSLIRENV
+1206 QWKGIKSLIRESV
-1219 TRGED
+1219 TRGTD
-1224 GKYTIR
+1224 GKYTIK

-1236 QDPRAMDLWRMG
+1236 QDQRAMDLWRMG

-1254 TLLRPHKLSNMDSK
+1254 TLLRPHKLSNMDAK

-1319 GLYYMAQAHVK
+1319 GIYYMAQAHVK

-1336 GRDKEYLKQALNPTM
+1336 GRDRDYLKQALDPTM

-1356 LSRSSHIGGPLGV
+1356 LSRSSHLGGPFGV
-1369 ANLLGGIAGIQD
+1369 ANILGGIAGYED
-1381 TKLLR
+1381 TKMLR

-1398 ERAITYGAST
+1398 KRAIAYGAAT

-1443 KADTRVDE
+1443 KADTRVNE

>member
-1 MATRGIRNN
+1 MATRGVRNSN
-10 NIGNIRVSKDQ
+10 PGNLRKSKDQ
-21 WEGATGDDGSFVTF
+21 WEGAIGDDGAFVIF
-35 DSPESGVRALAKNLL
+35 DSPESGVRALAKNLQ
-50 SYGRQGYDSIDKI
+50 SYGRQGYDSIEKI
-63 INRWAPPEENDT
+63 INRWAPPNENDT
-75 QAYIDAVSASTG
+75 QAYIQSVASATG
-87 IPATQSLDLTDPDTL
+87 IPATQSLDLSDPDTL
-102 ASLAQAIGFHETSTR
+102 SSLAQAISFHETGSR
-117 YNPAVYKTGVS
+117 YNPEVYQKGVA
-128 RALEGGITPKSQPV
+128 RALNGISPKTPPV

-158 SVSLGEGLPGVTG
+158 KVALGENLPTAAGLNI
-171 LQVEGQEP
+171 EGQAP
-179 EAPNKSF
+179 EAPNESF
-186 GEMFYQSTGETLQ
+186 GEMFYKATGDTMQ
-199 QREDR
+199 KREDR

-209 LGGATE
+209 FGAATE
-215 AELKNSMVGVAIR
+215 AEVKNSMVGVAIR
-228 AGQAEDSLDVIGD
+228 AGQTEDSLDVIGD

-248 NNHKWSRDELD
+248 NNHKWSREELD

-283 ELINLALENQKLDAE
+283 ELINLALENQKLDQE
-298 KAKAGTGAQLAAGVV
+298 KAQAGIGAQLAAGVI

-344 QSGALAGASE
+344 QSGALAGVSE
-354 IARTSVAGGDAHVAE
+354 MARTSVAGGDAHVAE
-369 AIMGGALFG
+369 AILGGALFG

-387 LGKVLGKST
+387 LGRALGHNT
-396 NEFAGPAIR
+396 NEFAGPATR

-418 DLSRMPIRDGEQVFN
+418 DLSRLPIQEGEQTFS
-433 HQGVNYAEVPGEPGS
+433 HQGVKFADVPNEPGS

-462 LNPRTRQVF
+462 MNPKTRQVF

-503 VRGLA
+503 IRGVA

-551 VTNALK
+551 VTEALK
-557 DPYFQTSWWRDNKA
+557 DPYFQTAFWRDSGA
-571 MREDVYKRAALAI
+571 FRQDIYQRVSMAI
-584 EDSSGQLK
+584 EDGSGNLK
-592 AQLTPG
+592 AELTPG
-598 EVKVYDLL
+598 ELKVYDLL

-621 MFGRADAQ
+621 MFGRPDAQ
-629 SIFPGSRFKGTYVPN
+629 SIFPGSRFKGTYVPH
-644 VYSSQM
+644 VYSKQM
-650 KQLYIQELGSREGL
+650 KELYIKELGSPEAL
-664 QEAIKQSWLASYSS
+664 QEAIKKSWLTSYAS
-678 RPEVKARVDEY
+678 RPEVKKRVDEA
-689 LKEQHKDIFDKANAE
+689 LLESDPTLTTE
-704 AKAAA
+704 GLAAA
-709 DAENFLRS
+709 
-717 QESTVPDMPK
+717 V
-727 VLRESG
+727 
-733 YVGDAGYQKVTNG
+733 
-746 VVDGEYFNS
+746 
-755 KMDFSG
+755 
-761 ERPYLVDGDFVY
+761 
-773 YTART
+773 
-778 PDGSELNVS
+778 
-787 VFTKSGEHA
+787 
-796 GAVSFTK
+796 
-803 RSGDEW
+803 
-809 FNPSLEVNEKFRRKG
+809 
-824 IATKMYNIAETE
+824 
-836 SPDYV
+836 
-841 YRGTDET
+841 
-848 VGGVRTDDGQA
+848 
-859 FRKAYDSKQY
+859 
-869 APVPRQQ
+869 
-876 FVESRPPVEPK
+876 
-887 VDEEAILR
+887 
-895 NLTDKYANDK
+895 DKYANDK
-905 AYGISHA
+905 AYGISHTEQ
-912 DDFERSSVMEDNIT
+912 FERSSVMEENIN
-926 GLVGLENNK
+926 GLVGLENNS

-940 NLFDNDMEITLPNG
+940 NLFDSDMSIVLPNG
-954 KPFSV
+954 QTFSV
-959 NSLREWD
+959 NNLREWD

-978 NGDISIMA
+978 NGDIAIMA

-996 DAVETLM
+996 DLVETMM
-1003 NRAGDN
+1003 NKAGDD
-1009 GKLKGEVATLRDT
+1009 GKLKGEVSTLRDT
-1022 LKVLTGR
+1022 LKILTGR

-1040 ATAMRTLTDLSFFA
+1040 ATVMRTMTDLSFFA

-1074 NVRAML
+1074 NVRALL

-1095 VSGSEIKDLHNVIFG
+1095 VGASEIKDLHNVLFG

-1129 SYSDLSRVSSA
+1129 AYSALSKPTA
-1140 TLGGAKYYTGEL
+1140 TSLGAAKYYTGEL
-1152 AVRSPLTKVLNG
+1152 AARSPFTKVLNG

-1194 ERWLKTAGISDD
+1194 DRWLKTAGISDE
-1206 QWKGIKSLIRENV
+1206 QWKGIKSLIRESV
-1219 TRGED
+1219 TRGPD
-1224 GKYTIR
+1224 GKYTIK

-1248 DTIADE
+1248 DIIADE
-1254 TLLRPHKLSNMDSK
+1254 TLLRPHKLSNMDAK

-1319 GLYYMAQAHVK
+1319 GIYYMAQAHVK

-1336 GRDKEYLKQALNPTM
+1336 GRDRDYLKQALDPTM

-1356 LSRSSHIGGPLGV
+1356 LSRSSHLGGPLGV
-1369 ANLLGGIAGIQD
+1369 ANILGGIAGYED
-1381 TKLLR
+1381 TKMLR

-1398 ERAITYGAST
+1398 ERAIAYGAAT

-1443 KADTRVDE
+1443 KADTRVNE

>member
-1 MATRGIRNN
+1 MATRGIRNSN
-10 NIGNIRVSKDQ
+10 PGNIRKSKDQ
-21 WEGATGDDGSFVTF
+21 WEGAIGDDGEFVIF
-35 DSPESGVRALAKNLL
+35 DSPESGVRALGKNLL
-50 SYGRQGYDSIDKI
+50 SYGRQGYDSIEKI
-63 INRWAPPEENDT
+63 INRWAPPNENDT
-75 QAYIDAVSASTG
+75 KAYIDSVVAATG
-87 IPATQSLDLTDPDTL
+87 IPATQSLDLSDPDTL
-102 ASLAQAIGFHETSTR
+102 SSLAQAISFHETGSR
-117 YNPAVYKTGVS
+117 YDPEVYQKGVA
-128 RALEGGITPKSQPV
+128 RALNGISPKTPPV

-158 SVSLGEGLPGVTG
+158 KVALGENLPTAAGLNI
-171 LQVEGQEP
+171 EGQAP
-179 EAPNKSF
+179 EAPNESF
-186 GEMFYQSTGETLQ
+186 GEMFYKATGDTMQE
-199 QREDR
+199 REDR

-209 LGGATE
+209 FGSATE
-215 AELKNSMVGVAIR
+215 AEVKNSMVGVAIR
-228 AGQAEDSLDVIGD
+228 AGQTEDSLDVIGD

-248 NNHKWSRDELD
+248 NNHKWTREELD

-270 YGVITGGSPQNLT
+270 YGVLTGGSPQNLT
-283 ELINLALENQKLDAE
+283 ELINLALENQKLDQE
-298 KAKAGTGAQLAAGVV
+298 KAKAGTGAQLAAGVI

-344 QSGALAGASE
+344 QTGALAGVSE
-354 IARTSVAGGDAHVAE
+354 MARTSVAGGDAHVAE
-369 AIMGGALFG
+369 AILGGALFG

-387 LGKVLGKST
+387 LGRALGRNT
-396 NEFAGPAIR
+396 NEFAGPATR

-418 DLSRMPIRDGEQVFN
+418 DLSRLPIQEGEQTFS
-433 HQGVNYAEVPGEPGS
+433 HQGVRFADVPNEPGS

-503 VRGLA
+503 IRGVA

-551 VTNALK
+551 VTEALK
-557 DPYFQTSWWRDNKA
+557 DPYFQTAFWRDNSA
-571 MREDVYKRAALAI
+571 LREDVYKRVALAI
-584 EDSSGQLK
+584 EDGSGNLK
-592 AQLTPG
+592 TELTPG
-598 EVKVYDLL
+598 ELKVYDLL

-621 MFGRADAQ
+621 MFGRTDAQ
-629 SIFPGSRFKGTYVPN
+629 SIFPGSRFKGTYVPV

-650 KQLYIQELGSREGL
+650 KQLYIKELGSPEAL
-664 QEAIKQSWLASYSS
+664 QEAIKKSWLTSYAS
-678 RPEVKARVDEY
+678 RPEVKARVDEMLAEQLRSSQPAAGKTVGTAPNPRSSVNTARDQMKLDDAATQAIDKVAELKDVLTNAEKRVADREKKLQNSKDRLASHEAK
-689 LKEQHKDIFDKANAE
+689 LKELEEKLAAKPKSKTIPVKIESRKQMIETQKSHVRINTERLDYMKGQADKVRDRITKATTEAE
-704 AKAAA
+704 AAAA
-709 DAENFLRS
+709 AAKGQKTAVDDQAPTAGETTSGNAS
-717 QESTVPDMPK
+717 QAAPEVTMDM
-727 VLRESG
+727 
-733 YVGDAGYQKVTNG
+733 
-746 VVDGEYFNS
+746 
-755 KMDFSG
+755 
-761 ERPYLVDGDFVY
+761 
-773 YTART
+773 
-778 PDGSELNVS
+778 
-787 VFTKSGEHA
+787 
-796 GAVSFTK
+796 
-803 RSGDEW
+803 
-809 FNPSLEVNEKFRRKG
+809 
-824 IATKMYNIAETE
+824 
-836 SPDYV
+836 
-841 YRGTDET
+841 
-848 VGGVRTDDGQA
+848 
-859 FRKAYDSKQY
+859 
-869 APVPRQQ
+869 
-876 FVESRPPVEPK
+876 VE
-887 VDEEAILR
+887 
-895 NLTDKYANDK
+895 KYANDK
-905 AYGISHA
+905 AYGISHTEQ
-912 DDFERSSVMEDNIT
+912 FERSSVMEENIN
-926 GLVGLENNK
+926 GLVGLENNN

-940 NLFDNDMEITLPNG
+940 NLFDNDMEIILPNG
-954 KPFSV
+954 KAFSV

-978 NGDISIMA
+978 NGDIAIMA
-986 GTGKTTKEMK
+986 GTGKTTKDMK
-996 DAVETLM
+996 DLVETMM
-1003 NRAGDN
+1003 NKAGDD
-1009 GKLKGEVATLRDT
+1009 GKLKGEVSTLRDT
-1022 LKVLTGR
+1022 LKILTGR

-1040 ATAMRTLTDLSFFA
+1040 ATVMRTMTDLSFFA

-1074 NVRAML
+1074 NVRALL
-1080 HGVPMF
+1080 HGVPIF

-1095 VSGSEIKDLHNVIFG
+1095 VGASEIKDLHNVIFG

-1129 SYSDLSRVSSA
+1129 AYSSLSKPTA
-1140 TLGGAKYYTGEL
+1140 TALGSAKYYTGEL
-1152 AVRSPLTKVLNG
+1152 AVRSPFTKVLNG

-1194 ERWLKTAGISDD
+1194 DRWLKTAGISDE
-1206 QWKGIKSLIRENV
+1206 QWKGIKSLIRESV
-1219 TRGED
+1219 TRGPD
-1224 GKYTIR
+1224 GKYTIK

-1254 TLLRPHKLSNMDSK
+1254 TLLRPHKLSNMDAK

-1311 TVMSMGLA
+1311 TVISMGLA
-1319 GLYYMAQAHVK
+1319 GIYYMAQAHVK

-1336 GRDKEYLKQALNPTM
+1336 GRDRDYLKQALDPTM

-1356 LSRSSHIGGPLGV
+1356 LSRSSHLGGPLGV
-1369 ANLLGGIAGIQD
+1369 ANILGGIAGYED

-1398 ERAITYGAST
+1398 ERAIAYGAAT

-1413 NVVGNFLE
+1413 NIVGNFLE

-1443 KADTRVDE
+1443 KSDTRVNE

>member
-10 NIGNIRVSKDQ
+10 NPGNIRVSKDQ
-21 WEGATGDDGSFVTF
+21 WEGMTGDDGAFVTF
-35 DSPESGVRALAKNLL
+35 DSPESGVRALGKNLL
-50 SYGRQGYDSIDKI
+50 SYGRQGYDSIEKI
-63 INRWAPPEENDT
+63 INRWAPPNENDT
-75 QAYIDAVSASTG
+75 QAYIDSVVAATG
-87 IPATQSLDLTDPDTL
+87 IPATQSLDLSNPDTL
-102 ASLAQAIGFHETSTR
+102 SALAQAISFHETGSR
-117 YNPAVYKTGVS
+117 YNPEVYQQGVA
-128 RALEGGITPKSQPV
+128 RALNGISPKTPPV

-158 SVSLGEGLPGVTG
+158 KVALGENLPTAAGLNI
-171 LQVEGQEP
+171 EGQTP
-179 EAPNKSF
+179 EAPNESF
-186 GEMFYQSTGETLQ
+186 GEMFYKATGETMQ
-199 QREDR
+199 GREDR

-209 LGGATE
+209 FGEATE
-215 AELKNSMVGVAIR
+215 AEVKNSMVGVAIR
-228 AGQAEDSLDVIGD
+228 AGQTEDSLDVIGD

-248 NNHKWSRDELD
+248 NNHKWSREELD

-283 ELINLALENQKLDAE
+283 ELINLALENQKLDQE
-298 KAKAGTGAQLAAGVV
+298 KAKAGTGAQLAAGVI

-331 GGKLVNKMFTVAA
+331 GGKLINKMFTVAA

-378 GGMTAIADG
+378 GGMTAIGDAI
-387 LGKVLGKST
+387 GKALGKST
-396 NEFAGPAIR
+396 NEFAGPATR

-418 DLSRMPIRDGEQVFN
+418 DLSRLPIQEGEQTFS
-433 HQGVNYAEVPGEPGS
+433 HQGVKFADVPNEPGS

-462 LNPRTRQVF
+462 LNPKTRQVF

-503 VRGLA
+503 IRGVA

-551 VTNALK
+551 VTEALK
-557 DPYFQTSWWRDNKA
+557 DPYFQTAFWRDSGA
-571 MREDVYKRAALAI
+571 FRQDIYQRVSMAI
-584 EDSSGQLK
+584 EDGSGNLK
-592 AQLTPG
+592 AELTPG
-598 EVKVYDLL
+598 ELKVYDLL

-621 MFGRADAQ
+621 MFGRPDAQ
-629 SIFPGSRFKGTYVPN
+629 SIFPGSRFKGTYVPH
-644 VYSSQM
+644 VYSKQM
-650 KQLYIQELGSREGL
+650 KDLYIKELGSPEAL
-664 QEAIKQSWLASYSS
+664 QEAIKKSWLTSYAS
-678 RPEVKARVDEY
+678 RPEVKKRVDEA
-689 LKEQHKDIFDKANAE
+689 LLE
-704 AKAAA
+704 ADPTLTPEGLAAA
-709 DAENFLRS
+709 
-717 QESTVPDMPK
+717 V
-727 VLRESG
+727 
-733 YVGDAGYQKVTNG
+733 
-746 VVDGEYFNS
+746 
-755 KMDFSG
+755 
-761 ERPYLVDGDFVY
+761 
-773 YTART
+773 
-778 PDGSELNVS
+778 
-787 VFTKSGEHA
+787 
-796 GAVSFTK
+796 
-803 RSGDEW
+803 
-809 FNPSLEVNEKFRRKG
+809 
-824 IATKMYNIAETE
+824 
-836 SPDYV
+836 
-841 YRGTDET
+841 
-848 VGGVRTDDGQA
+848 
-859 FRKAYDSKQY
+859 
-869 APVPRQQ
+869 
-876 FVESRPPVEPK
+876 
-887 VDEEAILR
+887 
-895 NLTDKYANDK
+895 DKYANDK
-905 AYGISHA
+905 AYGISHTEQ
-912 DDFERSSVMEDNIT
+912 FERSSVMEENIN
-926 GLVGLENNK
+926 GLVGLENNS

-940 NLFDNDMEITLPNG
+940 NLFDSDMSIVLPNG
-954 KPFSV
+954 QTFSV
-959 NSLREWD
+959 NNLREWD

-978 NGDISIMA
+978 NGDIAIMA
-986 GTGKTTKEMK
+986 GTGKTTKDMK
-996 DAVETLM
+996 DLVETMM
-1003 NRAGDN
+1003 NKAGDD
-1009 GKLKGEVATLRDT
+1009 GKLKGEVSTLRDT
-1022 LKVLTGR
+1022 LKILTGR

-1040 ATAMRTLTDLSFFA
+1040 ATVMRTMTDLSFFA

-1095 VSGSEIKDLHNVIFG
+1095 VGASEIKDLHNVIFG

-1129 SYSDLSRVSSA
+1129 SYSDLSRGTA
-1140 TLGGAKYYTGEL
+1140 TALGTAKYYTGEL
-1152 AVRSPLTKVLNG
+1152 AVRSPFTKVLNG

-1194 ERWLKTAGISDD
+1194 DRWLKTAGISDE
-1206 QWKGIKSLIRENV
+1206 QWNGIKSLIRESV
-1219 TRGED
+1219 TRGPD
-1224 GKYTIR
+1224 GKYTIK

-1254 TLLRPHKLSNMDSK
+1254 TLLRPHKLSNMDAK

-1319 GLYYMAQAHVK
+1319 GIYYMAQAHIK

-1336 GRDKEYLKQALNPTM
+1336 GRDRDYLKQALDPTM

-1356 LSRSSHIGGPLGV
+1356 LSRSSHLGGPLGV
-1369 ANLLGGIAGIQD
+1369 ANILGGIAGYED
-1381 TKLLR
+1381 TKMLR

-1398 ERAITYGAST
+1398 ERAIAYGAAT

-1413 NVVGNFLE
+1413 NIVGNFLE

-1443 KADTRVDE
+1443 KADTRVNE

>member
-10 NIGNIRVSKDQ
+10 NPGNIRVSKDQ
-21 WEGATGDDGSFVTF
+21 WEGMTGDDGAFVTF
-35 DSPESGVRALAKNLL
+35 DSPESGVRALGKNLL
-50 SYGRQGYDSIDKI
+50 SYGRQGYDSIEKI
-63 INRWAPPEENDT
+63 INRWAPPNENDT
-75 QAYIDAVSASTG
+75 QAYIDSVVAATG
-87 IPATQSLDLTDPDTL
+87 IPATQSLDLSDPDTL
-102 ASLAQAIGFHETSTR
+102 SSLAQAISFHETGSR
-117 YNPAVYKTGVS
+117 YDPEVYQKGVA
-128 RALEGGITPKSQPV
+128 RALNGISPKTPPV
-142 SANVFDAL
+142 SANVLDAL

-158 SVSLGEGLPGVTG
+158 KVALGENLPTAAGLNI
-171 LQVEGQEP
+171 EGQAP
-179 EAPNKSF
+179 ESPNESF
-186 GEMFYQSTGETLQ
+186 GEMFYKATGETMQ
-199 QREDR
+199 EREDR

-209 LGGATE
+209 FGAATE
-215 AELKNSMVGVAIR
+215 AEVKNSMVGVAIR
-228 AGQAEDSLDVIGD
+228 AGQTEESLDVIGD

-248 NNHKWSRDELD
+248 NNHKWTREELD

-283 ELINLALENQKLDAE
+283 ELINLALENQKLDQE
-298 KAKAGTGAQLAAGVV
+298 KAKAGIGAQLAAGVI

-344 QSGALAGASE
+344 QSGALAGVSE
-354 IARTSVAGGDAHVAE
+354 MARTSVAGGDAHVAE
-369 AIMGGALFG
+369 AILGGALFG

-387 LGKVLGKST
+387 LGRALGRNT
-396 NEFAGPAIR
+396 NEFAGPATR

-418 DLSRMPIRDGEQVFN
+418 DLSRLPIQEGEQTFS
-433 HQGVNYAEVPGEPGS
+433 HQGVKFADVPNEPGS

-462 LNPRTRQVF
+462 LNPKTRQIF

-503 VRGLA
+503 IRGVA

-551 VTNALK
+551 VTEALK
-557 DPYFQTSWWRDNKA
+557 DPYFQTAFWRDSGA
-571 MREDVYKRAALAI
+571 FRQDIYQRVSMAI
-584 EDSSGQLK
+584 EDGSGNLK
-592 AQLTPG
+592 AELTPG
-598 EVKVYDLL
+598 ELKVYDLL

-621 MFGRADAQ
+621 MFGRPDAQ
-629 SIFPGSRFKGTYVPN
+629 SIFPGSRFKGTYVPH
-644 VYSSQM
+644 VYSNQM
-650 KQLYIQELGSREGL
+650 KELYIKELGSPEAL
-664 QEAIKQSWLASYSS
+664 QEAIKKSWLTSYAS
-678 RPEVKARVDEY
+678 RPEVKKRVDEA
-689 LKEQHKDIFDKANAE
+689 LLE
-704 AKAAA
+704 ADPTLTPEGLAAA
-709 DAENFLRS
+709 
-717 QESTVPDMPK
+717 V
-727 VLRESG
+727 
-733 YVGDAGYQKVTNG
+733 
-746 VVDGEYFNS
+746 
-755 KMDFSG
+755 
-761 ERPYLVDGDFVY
+761 
-773 YTART
+773 
-778 PDGSELNVS
+778 
-787 VFTKSGEHA
+787 
-796 GAVSFTK
+796 
-803 RSGDEW
+803 
-809 FNPSLEVNEKFRRKG
+809 
-824 IATKMYNIAETE
+824 
-836 SPDYV
+836 
-841 YRGTDET
+841 
-848 VGGVRTDDGQA
+848 
-859 FRKAYDSKQY
+859 
-869 APVPRQQ
+869 
-876 FVESRPPVEPK
+876 
-887 VDEEAILR
+887 
-895 NLTDKYANDK
+895 DKYANDK
-905 AYGISHA
+905 AYGISHTEQ
-912 DDFERSSVMEDNIT
+912 FERSSVMEENIN
-926 GLVGLENNK
+926 GLVGLENNS

-940 NLFDNDMEITLPNG
+940 NLFDSDMSIVLPNG
-954 KPFSV
+954 QTFSV
-959 NSLREWD
+959 NNLREWD

-978 NGDISIMA
+978 NGDIAIMA

-996 DAVETLM
+996 DLVETMM
-1003 NRAGDN
+1003 NKAGDD
-1009 GKLKGEVATLRDT
+1009 GKLKGEVSTLRDT
-1022 LKVLTGR
+1022 LKILTGR

-1040 ATAMRTLTDLSFFA
+1040 ATVMRTMTDLSFFA

-1074 NVRAML
+1074 NVRALL
-1080 HGVPMF
+1080 HGVPIF

-1095 VSGSEIKDLHNVIFG
+1095 VGASEIKDLHNVIFG

-1129 SYSDLSRVSSA
+1129 SYSDLGRGTA
-1140 TLGGAKYYTGEL
+1140 TVLGTAKYYSGEL
-1152 AVRSPLTKVLNG
+1152 AVRSPFTKVLNG

-1194 ERWLKTAGISDD
+1194 DRWLKTAGISDE
-1206 QWKGIKSLIRENV
+1206 QWKGIKSLIRESV
-1219 TRGED
+1219 TRGPD
-1224 GKYTIR
+1224 GKYTIK

-1254 TLLRPHKLSNMDSK
+1254 TLLRPHKLSNMDAK

-1303 RAMDAALS
+1303 RAIDAALS

-1319 GLYYMAQAHVK
+1319 GIYYMAQAHVK

-1336 GRDKEYLKQALNPTM
+1336 GRDREYLKQALDPTM

-1356 LSRSSHIGGPLGV
+1356 LSRSSHLGGPLGV
-1369 ANLLGGIAGIQD
+1369 ANILGGIAGYED
-1381 TKLLR
+1381 TKMLR

-1398 ERAITYGAST
+1398 ERAITYGAAT

-1443 KADTRVDE
+1443 KADTRVNE

>member
-1 MATRGIRNN
+1 MATRGVRNSN
-10 NIGNIRVSKDQ
+10 PGNIRKSKDQ
-21 WEGATGDDGSFVTF
+21 WEGAIGDDGAFVIF
-35 DSPESGVRALAKNLL
+35 DSPESGVRALAKNLQ
-50 SYGRQGYDSIDKI
+50 SYGRQGYDSIEKI
-63 INRWAPPEENDT
+63 INRWAPPNENDT
-75 QAYIDAVSASTG
+75 KAYIDSVVSATG
-87 IPATQSLDLTDPDTL
+87 IPATQSLDLSDPDTL
-102 ASLAQAIGFHETSTR
+102 SSLAQAISFHETGSR
-117 YNPAVYKTGVS
+117 YDPEVYQKGVA
-128 RALEGGITPKSQPV
+128 RALNGISPKTPPV

-158 SVSLGEGLPGVTG
+158 KVALGENLPTAAGLNI
-171 LQVEGQEP
+171 EGQTP
-179 EAPNKSF
+179 EAPNESF
-186 GEMFYQSTGETLQ
+186 GEMFYKTTGETMQ
-199 QREDR
+199 EREDR

-209 LGGATE
+209 FGAATE
-215 AELKNSMVGVAIR
+215 AEVKNSMVGVAIR
-228 AGQAEDSLDVIGD
+228 AGQTEDSLDVIGD

-248 NNHKWSRDELD
+248 NNHKWTREELD

-283 ELINLALENQKLDAE
+283 ELINLALENQKLDHE
-298 KAKAGTGAQLAAGVV
+298 KAKAGTGAQLAAGVI

-331 GGKLVNKMFTVAA
+331 GAKLVNKMFTVAA
-344 QSGALAGASE
+344 QTGALAGVSE
-354 IARTSVAGGDAHVAE
+354 MARTSVAGGNAHVAE
-369 AIMGGALFG
+369 AILGGALFG

-387 LGKVLGKST
+387 LGRALGRTT
-396 NEFAGPAIR
+396 NEFAGPATR

-418 DLSRMPIRDGEQVFN
+418 DLSRLPIQEGEQTFS
-433 HQGVNYAEVPGEPGS
+433 HQGVRFADVPNEPGS

-503 VRGLA
+503 IRGVA

-551 VTNALK
+551 VTEALK
-557 DPYFQTSWWRDNKA
+557 DPYFQTAFWRDSGAFRQDIYQRVA
-571 MREDVYKRAALAI
+571 MAI
-584 EDSSGQLK
+584 EDGSGNLK
-592 AQLTPG
+592 AELTPG
-598 EVKVYDLL
+598 ELKVYGLL

-621 MFGRADAQ
+621 MFGRPDAQ
-629 SIFPGSRFKGTYVPN
+629 SIFPGSRFKGTYVPH
-644 VYSSQM
+644 VYSKQM
-650 KQLYIQELGSREGL
+650 KELYIKELGSPEAL
-664 QEAIKQSWLASYSS
+664 QEAIKKSWLTSYAS
-678 RPEVKARVDEY
+678 RPEVKKRVDEA
-689 LKEQHKDIFDKANAE
+689 LLE
-704 AKAAA
+704 ADPTLTPEGLAAA
-709 DAENFLRS
+709 
-717 QESTVPDMPK
+717 V
-727 VLRESG
+727 
-733 YVGDAGYQKVTNG
+733 
-746 VVDGEYFNS
+746 
-755 KMDFSG
+755 
-761 ERPYLVDGDFVY
+761 
-773 YTART
+773 
-778 PDGSELNVS
+778 
-787 VFTKSGEHA
+787 
-796 GAVSFTK
+796 
-803 RSGDEW
+803 
-809 FNPSLEVNEKFRRKG
+809 
-824 IATKMYNIAETE
+824 
-836 SPDYV
+836 
-841 YRGTDET
+841 
-848 VGGVRTDDGQA
+848 
-859 FRKAYDSKQY
+859 
-869 APVPRQQ
+869 
-876 FVESRPPVEPK
+876 
-887 VDEEAILR
+887 
-895 NLTDKYANDK
+895 DKYANDK
-905 AYGISHA
+905 AYGISHTEQ
-912 DDFERSSVMEDNIT
+912 FERSSVMEENIN
-926 GLVGLENNK
+926 GLVGLENNS

-940 NLFDNDMEITLPNG
+940 NLFDSDMSIVLPNG
-954 KPFSV
+954 QTFSV
-959 NSLREWD
+959 NNLREWD

-978 NGDISIMA
+978 NGDIAIMA

-996 DAVETLM
+996 DLVETMM
-1003 NRAGDN
+1003 NKAGDD
-1009 GKLKGEVATLRDT
+1009 GKLKGEVSTLRDT
-1022 LKVLTGR
+1022 LKILTGR

-1040 ATAMRTLTDLSFFA
+1040 ATVMRTMTDLSFFA

-1074 NVRAML
+1074 NVRALL

-1095 VSGSEIKDLHNVIFG
+1095 VGASEIKDLHNVLFG

-1129 SYSDLSRVSSA
+1129 SYSDLGRGTA
-1140 TLGGAKYYTGEL
+1140 TALGTAKYYTGEL
-1152 AVRSPLTKVLNG
+1152 AVRSPFTKVLNG

-1194 ERWLKTAGISDD
+1194 DRWLKTAGISDE
-1206 QWKGIKSLIRENV
+1206 QWKGIKSLIRESV
-1219 TRGED
+1219 TRGPD
-1224 GKYTIR
+1224 GKYTIK

-1254 TLLRPHKLSNMDSK
+1254 TLLRPHKLSNMDAK

-1319 GLYYMAQAHVK
+1319 GIYYMAQAHVK

-1336 GRDKEYLKQALNPTM
+1336 GRDRDYLKQALDPTM

-1356 LSRSSHIGGPLGV
+1356 LSRSSHLGGPLGV
-1369 ANLLGGIAGIQD
+1369 ANILGGIAGYED
-1381 TKLLR
+1381 TKMLR

-1398 ERAITYGAST
+1398 ERAITYGAAT

-1413 NVVGNFLE
+1413 SVVGNFLE

-1443 KADTRVDE
+1443 KADTRVNE

-1480 EEQGIHIKD
+1480 EEQGIRIKD

>member
-10 NIGNIRVSKDQ
+10 NPGNIRVSKDQ
-21 WEGATGDDGSFVTF
+21 WEGMTGDDGAFVTF
-35 DSPESGVRALAKNLL
+35 DSPESGVRALGKNLL
-50 SYGRQGYDSIDKI
+50 SYGRQGYDSIEKI
-63 INRWAPPEENDT
+63 INRWAPPNENDT
-75 QAYIDAVSASTG
+75 QAYIDSVVAATG
-87 IPATQSLDLTDPDTL
+87 IPATQSLDLSDPDTL
-102 ASLAQAIGFHETSTR
+102 SSLAQAISFHETGSR
-117 YNPAVYKTGVS
+117 YDPEVYQQGVA
-128 RALEGGITPKSQPV
+128 RALNGISPKTPPV

-158 SVSLGEGLPGVTG
+158 KVALGESLPTAAGLNI
-171 LQVEGQEP
+171 EGQAP
-179 EAPNKSF
+179 EAPNESF
-186 GEMFYQSTGETLQ
+186 GEMFYKATGETMQ
-199 QREDR
+199 EREDR

-209 LGGATE
+209 FGAATE
-215 AELKNSMVGVAIR
+215 AEVKNSMVGVAIR
-228 AGQAEDSLDVIGD
+228 AGQTEDSLDVIGD

-248 NNHKWSRDELD
+248 NNHKWTREELD

-283 ELINLALENQKLDAE
+283 ELINLALENQKLDQE
-298 KAKAGTGAQLAAGVV
+298 KAKVGTGAQLAAGVI

-344 QSGALAGASE
+344 QSGALAGVSE
-354 IARTSVAGGDAHVAE
+354 MARTSVAGGEAHVAE
-369 AIMGGALFG
+369 AILGGALFG

-387 LGKVLGKST
+387 LGKALGRNT
-396 NEFAGPAIR
+396 NEFAGPATR

-418 DLSRMPIRDGEQVFN
+418 DLSRLPIQEGEQTFS
-433 HQGVNYAEVPGEPGS
+433 HQGVKFADVPNEPGS

-462 LNPRTRQVF
+462 LNPKTRQVF

-503 VRGLA
+503 IRGVA

-551 VTNALK
+551 VTEALK
-557 DPYFQTSWWRDNKA
+557 DPYFQTAFWRDSGA
-571 MREDVYKRAALAI
+571 FRQDIYQRVSLAI
-584 EDSSGQLK
+584 EDGSGNLK
-592 AQLTPG
+592 AELTPG
-598 EVKVYDLL
+598 ELKVYDLL

-621 MFGRADAQ
+621 MFGRQDAQ
-629 SIFPGSRFKGTYVPN
+629 SIFPGSRFKGTYVPH
-644 VYSSQM
+644 VYSKQM
-650 KQLYIQELGSREGL
+650 KELYIKELGSPEAL
-664 QEAIKQSWLASYSS
+664 QEAIKKSWLTSYAS
-678 RPEVKARVDEY
+678 RPEVKKRVDEA
-689 LKEQHKDIFDKANAE
+689 LLE
-704 AKAAA
+704 ADPTLTPEGLAAA
-709 DAENFLRS
+709 
-717 QESTVPDMPK
+717 V
-727 VLRESG
+727 
-733 YVGDAGYQKVTNG
+733 
-746 VVDGEYFNS
+746 
-755 KMDFSG
+755 
-761 ERPYLVDGDFVY
+761 
-773 YTART
+773 
-778 PDGSELNVS
+778 
-787 VFTKSGEHA
+787 
-796 GAVSFTK
+796 
-803 RSGDEW
+803 
-809 FNPSLEVNEKFRRKG
+809 
-824 IATKMYNIAETE
+824 
-836 SPDYV
+836 
-841 YRGTDET
+841 
-848 VGGVRTDDGQA
+848 
-859 FRKAYDSKQY
+859 
-869 APVPRQQ
+869 
-876 FVESRPPVEPK
+876 
-887 VDEEAILR
+887 
-895 NLTDKYANDK
+895 DKYANDK
-905 AYGISHA
+905 AYGISHTEQ
-912 DDFERSSVMEDNIT
+912 FERSSVMEENIN
-926 GLVGLENNK
+926 GLVGLENNS

-940 NLFDNDMEITLPNG
+940 NLFDSDMSIVLPNG
-954 KPFSV
+954 QTFSV
-959 NSLREWD
+959 NNLREWD

-978 NGDISIMA
+978 NGDIAIMA
-986 GTGKTTKEMK
+986 GTGKTTKDMK
-996 DAVETLM
+996 DLVETMM
-1003 NRAGDN
+1003 NKAGDD
-1009 GKLKGEVATLRDT
+1009 GKLKGEVSTLRDT
-1022 LKVLTGR
+1022 LKILTGR

-1040 ATAMRTLTDLSFFA
+1040 ATVMRTMTDLSFFA

-1074 NVRAML
+1074 NVRALL

-1095 VSGSEIKDLHNVIFG
+1095 VGASEIKELHNVIFG

-1129 SYSDLSRVSSA
+1129 SYSDLGRGTA
-1140 TLGGAKYYTGEL
+1140 TALGTAKYYTGEL
-1152 AVRSPLTKVLNG
+1152 AVRSPFTKVLNG

-1194 ERWLKTAGISDD
+1194 DRWLKTAGISDE
-1206 QWKGIKSLIRENV
+1206 QWKGIKSLIRESV
-1219 TRGED
+1219 TRGPD
-1224 GKYTIR
+1224 GKYTIK

-1254 TLLRPHKLSNMDSK
+1254 TLLRPHKLSNMDAK

-1319 GLYYMAQAHVK
+1319 GIYYMAQAHIK

-1336 GRDKEYLKQALNPTM
+1336 GRDRDYLKQALDPTM

-1356 LSRSSHIGGPLGV
+1356 LSRSSHLGGPLGV
-1369 ANLLGGIAGIQD
+1369 ANILGGIAGYED
-1381 TKLLR
+1381 TKMLR

-1398 ERAITYGAST
+1398 ERAIADGAAT

-1443 KADTRVDE
+1443 KADTRVNE

>member
-1 MATRGIRNN
+1 MATRGVRNSN
-10 NIGNIRVSKDQ
+10 PGNLRKSKDQ
-21 WEGATGDDGSFVTF
+21 WEGAIGDDGEFVIF
-35 DSPESGVRALAKNLL
+35 DSPESGVRALAKNLQ
-50 SYGRQGYDSIDKI
+50 SYGRQGYDSIEKI
-63 INRWAPPEENDT
+63 INRWAPPNENDT
-75 QAYIDAVSASTG
+75 KSYIDSVVSATG
-87 IPATQSLDLTDPDTL
+87 IPATQSLDLSDPDTL
-102 ASLAQAIGFHETSTR
+102 SSLAQAISFHETGSR
-117 YNPAVYKTGVS
+117 YDPEVYQKGVA
-128 RALEGGITPKSQPV
+128 RALNGISPKTPPV

-158 SVSLGEGLPGVTG
+158 KVALGENLPTAAGLNI
-171 LQVEGQEP
+171 EGQAP
-179 EAPNKSF
+179 EAPNESF
-186 GEMFYQSTGETLQ
+186 GEMFYKSTGETMQ
-199 QREDR
+199 EREDR

-209 LGGATE
+209 FGSATE
-215 AELKNSMVGVAIR
+215 AEVKNSMVGVAIR
-228 AGQAEDSLDVIGD
+228 AGQTEDSLDVIGD

-248 NNHKWSRDELD
+248 NNHKWSREELD

-283 ELINLALENQKLDAE
+283 ELINLALENQKLDQE
-298 KAKAGTGAQLAAGVV
+298 KAKAGTGAQLAAGVI

-331 GGKLVNKMFTVAA
+331 GAKLVNKMFTVAA
-344 QSGALAGASE
+344 QSGALAGVSE
-354 IARTSVAGGDAHVAE
+354 VARTSVAGGDAHVAE
-369 AIMGGALFG
+369 AILGGALFG
-378 GGMTAIADG
+378 GGMTAIGDAI
-387 LGKVLGKST
+387 GKALGKST
-396 NEFAGPAIR
+396 NEFAGPATR

-418 DLSRMPIRDGEQVFN
+418 DLSRLPIQEGEQTFS
-433 HQGVNYAEVPGEPGS
+433 HQGVKFADVSNEPGS

-462 LNPRTRQVF
+462 LNPKTRQVF

-503 VRGLA
+503 IRGVA

-551 VTNALK
+551 VTEALK
-557 DPYFQTSWWRDNKA
+557 DPYFQTAFWRDSGA
-571 MREDVYKRAALAI
+571 FRQDIYQRVSMAI
-584 EDSSGQLK
+584 EDGSGNLK
-592 AQLTPG
+592 AELTPG
-598 EVKVYDLL
+598 ELKVYDLL

-621 MFGRADAQ
+621 MFGRPDAQ
-629 SIFPGSRFKGTYVPN
+629 SIFPGSRFKGTYVPH
-644 VYSSQM
+644 VYSKQM
-650 KQLYIQELGSREGL
+650 KELYIKELGSPEAL
-664 QEAIKQSWLASYSS
+664 QEAIKKSWLTSYAS
-678 RPEVKARVDEY
+678 RPEVKKRVDEA
-689 LKEQHKDIFDKANAE
+689 LLE
-704 AKAAA
+704 ADPTLTPEGLAAA
-709 DAENFLRS
+709 
-717 QESTVPDMPK
+717 V
-727 VLRESG
+727 
-733 YVGDAGYQKVTNG
+733 
-746 VVDGEYFNS
+746 
-755 KMDFSG
+755 
-761 ERPYLVDGDFVY
+761 
-773 YTART
+773 
-778 PDGSELNVS
+778 
-787 VFTKSGEHA
+787 
-796 GAVSFTK
+796 
-803 RSGDEW
+803 
-809 FNPSLEVNEKFRRKG
+809 
-824 IATKMYNIAETE
+824 
-836 SPDYV
+836 
-841 YRGTDET
+841 
-848 VGGVRTDDGQA
+848 
-859 FRKAYDSKQY
+859 
-869 APVPRQQ
+869 
-876 FVESRPPVEPK
+876 
-887 VDEEAILR
+887 
-895 NLTDKYANDK
+895 DKYANDK
-905 AYGISHA
+905 AYGISHTEQ
-912 DDFERSSVMEDNIT
+912 FERSSVVEENIN
-926 GLVGLENNK
+926 GLVGLENNS

-940 NLFDNDMEITLPNG
+940 NLFDSDMSIVLPNG
-954 KPFSV
+954 QTFSV
-959 NSLREWD
+959 NNLREWD

-978 NGDISIMA
+978 NGDIAIMA
-986 GTGKTTKEMK
+986 GTGKTTKDMK
-996 DAVETLM
+996 DLVETMM
-1003 NRAGDN
+1003 NKAGDD
-1009 GKLKGEVATLRDT
+1009 GKLKGEVSTLRDT
-1022 LKVLTGR
+1022 LKILTGR

-1040 ATAMRTLTDLSFFA
+1040 ATVMRTMTDLSFFA

-1074 NVRAML
+1074 NVRALL
-1080 HGVPMF
+1080 HGVPIF

-1095 VSGSEIKDLHNVIFG
+1095 VGASEIKDLHNVIFG

-1129 SYSDLSRVSSA
+1129 SYSDLGRGTA
-1140 TLGGAKYYTGEL
+1140 TALGTAKYYTGEL
-1152 AVRSPLTKVLNG
+1152 AVRSPFTKVLNG

-1182 EHSLTGSKRKFD
+1182 EHSLTGSKRRFD
-1194 ERWLKTAGISDD
+1194 DRWLKTAGISDE
-1206 QWKGIKSLIRENV
+1206 QWKGIKSLIRESV
-1219 TRGED
+1219 TRGPD
-1224 GKYTIR
+1224 GKYTIK

-1254 TLLRPHKLSNMDSK
+1254 TLLRPHKLSNMDAK

-1303 RAMDAALS
+1303 RAIDAALS

-1319 GLYYMAQAHVK
+1319 GIYYMAQAHVK

-1336 GRDKEYLKQALNPTM
+1336 GRDRDYLKQALDPTM

-1356 LSRSSHIGGPLGV
+1356 LSRSSHLGGPLGV
-1369 ANLLGGIAGIQD
+1369 ANILGGIAGYED

-1398 ERAITYGAST
+1398 ERAITFGAAT

-1433 ASAYNLAGYL
+1433 VSAYNLAGYL
-1443 KADTRVDE
+1443 KADTRVNE

>member
-1 MATRGIRNN
+1 MATRGVRNAN
-10 NIGNIRVSKDQ
+10 PGNIRKSKDQ
-21 WEGATGDDGSFVTF
+21 WEGAIGDDGAFVIF
-35 DSPESGVRALAKNLL
+35 DSPESGVRALAKNLQ
-50 SYGRQGYDSIDKI
+50 SYGRQGYDSIEKI
-63 INRWAPPEENDT
+63 INRWAPPSENDT
-75 QAYIDAVSASTG
+75 QSYIDSVVSATG
-87 IPATQSLDLTDPDTL
+87 IPATQSLDLSDPDTL
-102 ASLAQAIGFHETSTR
+102 SSLAQAISFHETGSR
-117 YNPAVYKTGVS
+117 YDPEVYQKGVA
-128 RALEGGITPKSQPV
+128 RALNGITPKTPPV

-158 SVSLGEGLPGVTG
+158 KVALGENLPTAAGLNI
-171 LQVEGQEP
+171 EGQAP
-179 EAPNKSF
+179 EAPNESF
-186 GEMFYQSTGETLQ
+186 GEMFYKSAGETMQ
-199 QREDR
+199 EREDR

-209 LGGATE
+209 FGAATE
-215 AELKNSMVGVAIR
+215 AEVKNSMVGVAIR
-228 AGQAEDSLDVIGD
+228 AGQTEDSLDVIGD

-248 NNHKWSRDELD
+248 NNHKWTREELD

-283 ELINLALENQKLDAE
+283 ELINLALENQKLDQE
-298 KAKAGTGAQLAAGVV
+298 KAKAGTGAQLAAGVI
-313 GAGVDPLT
+313 GAGVDPMT

-344 QSGALAGASE
+344 QSGALAGVSE
-354 IARTSVAGGDAHVAE
+354 MARTSVAGGDAHVAE
-369 AIMGGALFG
+369 AILGGALFG

-387 LGKVLGKST
+387 LGRALGRNT
-396 NEFAGPAIR
+396 NEFAGPATR

-418 DLSRMPIRDGEQVFN
+418 DLSRLPIQEGEQTFS
-433 HQGVNYAEVPGEPGS
+433 HQGVKFADVPNEPGS

-462 LNPRTRQVF
+462 LNPKTRQVF

-503 VRGLA
+503 IRGVA

-551 VTNALK
+551 VTEALK
-557 DPYFQTSWWRDNKA
+557 DPYFQTAFWRDSGA
-571 MREDVYKRAALAI
+571 FRQDIYQRVSMAI
-584 EDSSGQLK
+584 EDGSGNLK
-592 AQLTPG
+592 AELTPG
-598 EVKVYDLL
+598 ELKVYDLL

-621 MFGRADAQ
+621 MFGRPDAQ
-629 SIFPGSRFKGTYVPN
+629 SIFPGSRFKGTYVPH
-644 VYSSQM
+644 VYSNQM
-650 KQLYIQELGSREGL
+650 KELYIKELGSPEAL
-664 QEAIKQSWLASYSS
+664 QEAIKKSWLTSYAS
-678 RPEVKARVDEY
+678 RPEVKKRVDEA
-689 LKEQHKDIFDKANAE
+689 LLE
-704 AKAAA
+704 ADPTLTPEGLAAA
-709 DAENFLRS
+709 
-717 QESTVPDMPK
+717 V
-727 VLRESG
+727 
-733 YVGDAGYQKVTNG
+733 
-746 VVDGEYFNS
+746 
-755 KMDFSG
+755 
-761 ERPYLVDGDFVY
+761 
-773 YTART
+773 
-778 PDGSELNVS
+778 
-787 VFTKSGEHA
+787 
-796 GAVSFTK
+796 
-803 RSGDEW
+803 
-809 FNPSLEVNEKFRRKG
+809 
-824 IATKMYNIAETE
+824 
-836 SPDYV
+836 
-841 YRGTDET
+841 
-848 VGGVRTDDGQA
+848 
-859 FRKAYDSKQY
+859 
-869 APVPRQQ
+869 
-876 FVESRPPVEPK
+876 
-887 VDEEAILR
+887 
-895 NLTDKYANDK
+895 DKYANDK
-905 AYGISHA
+905 AYGISHTEQ
-912 DDFERSSVMEDNIT
+912 FERSSVMEENIN
-926 GLVGLENNK
+926 GLVGLENNS

-940 NLFDNDMEITLPNG
+940 NLFDSDMSIVLPNG
-954 KPFSV
+954 QTFSV
-959 NSLREWD
+959 NNLREWD

-978 NGDISIMA
+978 NGDIAIMA

-996 DAVETLM
+996 DLVETMM
-1003 NRAGDN
+1003 NKAGDD
-1009 GKLKGEVATLRDT
+1009 GKLKGEVSTLRDT
-1022 LKVLTGR
+1022 LKILTGR

-1040 ATAMRTLTDLSFFA
+1040 ATVMRTMTDLSFFA

-1095 VSGSEIKDLHNVIFG
+1095 VGASEIKDLHNVIFG

-1129 SYSDLSRVSSA
+1129 SYSDLGRGTA
-1140 TLGGAKYYTGEL
+1140 TALGTAKYYTGEL
-1152 AVRSPLTKVLNG
+1152 AVRSPFTKVLNG

-1182 EHSLTGSKRKFD
+1182 EHSLTGSKRRFD
-1194 ERWLKTAGISDD
+1194 DRWLKTAGISDE
-1206 QWKGIKSLIRENV
+1206 QWKGIKSLIRESV
-1219 TRGED
+1219 TRGPD
-1224 GKYTIR
+1224 GKYTIK

-1254 TLLRPHKLSNMDSK
+1254 TLLRPHKLSNMDAK

-1319 GLYYMAQAHVK
+1319 GIYYMAQAHVK

-1336 GRDKEYLKQALNPTM
+1336 GRDREYLKQALDPTM

-1356 LSRSSHIGGPLGV
+1356 LSRSSHLGGPLGV
-1369 ANLLGGIAGIQD
+1369 ANILGGIAGYED
-1381 TKLLR
+1381 TKMLR

-1398 ERAITYGAST
+1398 ERAIAYGAAT

-1443 KADTRVDE
+1443 KADTRVNE

>member
-1 MATRGIRNN
+1 MAARGIRNN

-21 WEGATGDDGSFVTF
+21 WEGATGDDGAFVTF
-35 DSPESGVRALAKNLL
+35 DTPDSGVRALAKNLM
-50 SYGRQGYDSIDKI
+50 SYGRQGYDSIEKI
-63 INRWAPPEENDT
+63 INRWAPPNENDT
-75 QAYIDAVSASTG
+75 QSYINSVVAATG
-87 IPATQSLDLTDPDTL
+87 IPATQSLDLTNPDVL
-102 ASLAQAIGFHETSTR
+102 ASLSEAIGYHETGSR
-117 YNPAVYKTGVS
+117 YDPEVYQQGVA
-128 RALEGGITPKSQPV
+128 RALNGISPKTPPV

-158 SVSLGEGLPGVTG
+158 KVALGENLPIAAGLNI
-171 LQVEGQEP
+171 EGQAS
-179 EAPNKSF
+179 EAPNESF
-186 GEMFYQSTGETLQ
+186 GEMFYKSTGETIQ
-199 QREDR
+199 EREDR

-209 LGGATE
+209 FGSATE
-215 AELKNSMVGVAIR
+215 AEVKNSMVGVAIR
-228 AGQAEDSLDVIGD
+228 AGQTEDSLDVIGD

-248 NNHKWSRDELD
+248 NNHKWSREELD

-283 ELINLALENQKLDAE
+283 ELINLALENQKLDQE
-298 KAKAGTGAQLAAGVV
+298 KAKAGTGAQLAAGVI

-331 GGKLVNKMFTVAA
+331 GAKLVNKMFTVAA
-344 QSGALAGASE
+344 QSGALAGVSE
-354 IARTSVAGGDAHVAE
+354 MARTSVAGGDAHVAE
-369 AIMGGALFG
+369 AILGGALFG

-387 LGKVLGKST
+387 LGRALGRNT
-396 NEFAGPAIR
+396 NEFAGPATR

-418 DLSRMPIRDGEQVFN
+418 DLSRLPIQEGEQTFS
-433 HQGVNYAEVPGEPGS
+433 HQGVKFADVPNEPGS

-462 LNPRTRQVF
+462 LNPKTRKVF

-503 VRGLA
+503 IRGAA

-551 VTNALK
+551 VTEALK
-557 DPYFQTSWWRDNKA
+557 DPYFQTAFWRDNSA
-571 MREDVYKRAALAI
+571 LREDIYKRVALAI
-584 EDSSGQLK
+584 EDGSGNLK
-592 AQLTPG
+592 SELTPG
-598 EVKVYDLL
+598 ELKVYDLL

-621 MFGRADAQ
+621 MFGRTDAQ
-629 SIFPGSRFKGTYVPN
+629 SIFPGSRFKGTYVPV
-644 VYSSQM
+644 VYNSQM
-650 KQLYIQELGSREGL
+650 KQIYINELGSPEAL
-664 QEAIKQSWLASYSS
+664 QEAIKKSWLTSYAS

-689 LKEQHKDIFDKANAE
+689 LKQVNSDVFAKAE
-704 AKAAA
+704 ADAKLAA
-709 DAENFLRS
+709 D
-717 QESTVPDMPK
+717 
-727 VLRESG
+727 
-733 YVGDAGYQKVTNG
+733 
-746 VVDGEYFNS
+746 
-755 KMDFSG
+755 
-761 ERPYLVDGDFVY
+761 
-773 YTART
+773 
-778 PDGSELNVS
+778 
-787 VFTKSGEHA
+787 
-796 GAVSFTK
+796 
-803 RSGDEW
+803 
-809 FNPSLEVNEKFRRKG
+809 
-824 IATKMYNIAETE
+824 TE
-836 SPDYV
+836 
-841 YRGTDET
+841 
-848 VGGVRTDDGQA
+848 
-859 FRKAYDSKQY
+859 
-869 APVPRQQ
+869 
-876 FVESRPPVEPK
+876 RPPVEAK
-887 VDEEAILR
+887 IDEESLLR
-895 NLTDKYANDK
+895 GLAEKYANDK
-905 AYGISHA
+905 AYGISHTEQ
-912 DDFERSSVMEDNIT
+912 FERSSVMEENIN
-926 GLVGLENNK
+926 GLVGLENNS

-940 NLFDNDMEITLPNG
+940 SLFDNDMEITLPNG

-966 MDKIVPAYNRRV
+966 MDKIVPSYNRRV
-978 NGDISIMA
+978 NGDIAIMA

-996 DAVETLM
+996 DLVETMM
-1003 NRAGDN
+1003 NKAGDD
-1009 GKLKGEVATLRDT
+1009 GKLKGEVSTLCDT
-1022 LKVLTGR
+1022 LKILTGR

-1040 ATAMRTLTDLSFFA
+1040 AAVMRTMTDLSFFA

-1074 NVRAML
+1074 NVRALL

-1095 VSGSEIKDLHNVIFG
+1095 VGASEIKDLHNVIFG

-1129 SYSDLSRVSSA
+1129 AYSSLSKPTA
-1140 TLGGAKYYTGEL
+1140 TALGSAKYYTGEL
-1152 AVRSPLTKVLNG
+1152 AVRSPFTKVLNG

-1194 ERWLKTAGISDD
+1194 DRWLKTAGISDE
-1206 QWKGIKSLIRENV
+1206 QWNGIKSLIRESV
-1219 TRGED
+1219 TRGPD
-1224 GKYTIR
+1224 GKYTIK

-1254 TLLRPHKLSNMDSK
+1254 TLLRPHKLSNMDAK

-1319 GLYYMAQAHVK
+1319 GIYYMAQAHVK

-1336 GRDKEYLKQALNPTM
+1336 GRDREYLKQALDPTM

-1356 LSRSSHIGGPLGV
+1356 LSRSSHLGGPLGV
-1369 ANLLGGIAGIQD
+1369 ANILGGIAGYED
-1381 TKLLR
+1381 TKMLR

-1398 ERAITYGAST
+1398 KRAIADGAAT

-1443 KADTRVDE
+1443 KAGTRVNE

>member
-10 NIGNIRVSKDQ
+10 NPGNIRVSKDQ
-21 WEGATGDDGSFVTF
+21 WEGMTGDDGAFVTF
-35 DSPESGVRALAKNLL
+35 DSPESGVRALGKNLL
-50 SYGRQGYDSIDKI
+50 SYGRQGYDSIEKI
-63 INRWAPPEENDT
+63 INRWAPPNENDT
-75 QAYIDAVSASTG
+75 KAYIDSVVAATG
-87 IPATQSLDLTDPDTL
+87 IPATQSLDLSDPDTL
-102 ASLAQAIGFHETSTR
+102 SSLAQAISFHETGSR
-117 YNPAVYKTGVS
+117 YDHEVYQQGVA
-128 RALEGGITPKSQPV
+128 RALNGISPKTPPV

-158 SVSLGEGLPGVTG
+158 KVALGENLPTAAGLNI
-171 LQVEGQEP
+171 EGQAP
-179 EAPNKSF
+179 EAPNESF
-186 GEMFYQSTGETLQ
+186 GEMFYKSTGETMQ
-199 QREDR
+199 EREDR

-209 LGGATE
+209 FGAATE
-215 AELKNSMVGVAIR
+215 AEVKNSMVGVAVR
-228 AGQAEDSLDVIGD
+228 AGQTEDSLDVIGD

-248 NNHKWSRDELD
+248 NNHKWSREELD

-283 ELINLALENQKLDAE
+283 KLINLALENQKLDQE
-298 KAKAGTGAQLAAGVV
+298 KAKAGTGAQLAAGVI

-331 GGKLVNKMFTVAA
+331 GGKLINKMFTVAA
-344 QSGALAGASE
+344 QSGALAGVSE
-354 IARTSVAGGDAHVAE
+354 MARTSVAGGDAHVAE
-369 AIMGGALFG
+369 AILGGALFG

-387 LGKVLGKST
+387 LGRALGRNT
-396 NEFAGPAIR
+396 NEFAGPATR

-418 DLSRMPIRDGEQVFN
+418 DLSRLPIQEGEPTFT
-433 HQGVNYAEVPGEPGS
+433 HQGVKFADVPNEPGS

-462 LNPRTRQVF
+462 LNPKTRQVF

-503 VRGLA
+503 IRGVA

-551 VTNALK
+551 VTEALK
-557 DPYFQTSWWRDNKA
+557 DPYFQTAFWRDSGA
-571 MREDVYKRAALAI
+571 FRQDIYQRVSMAI
-584 EDSSGQLK
+584 EDGSGNLK
-592 AQLTPG
+592 AELTPG
-598 EVKVYDLL
+598 ELKVYDLL

-621 MFGRADAQ
+621 MFGRTDAQ
-629 SIFPGSRFKGTYVPN
+629 SIFPGSRFKGTYVPH
-644 VYSSQM
+644 VYSKQM
-650 KQLYIQELGSREGL
+650 KELYIKELGSPEAL
-664 QEAIKQSWLASYSS
+664 QEAIKKSWLTSYAS
-678 RPEVKARVDEY
+678 RPEVKKRVDEA
-689 LKEQHKDIFDKANAE
+689 LLE
-704 AKAAA
+704 ADPTLTPEGLAAA
-709 DAENFLRS
+709 
-717 QESTVPDMPK
+717 V
-727 VLRESG
+727 
-733 YVGDAGYQKVTNG
+733 
-746 VVDGEYFNS
+746 
-755 KMDFSG
+755 
-761 ERPYLVDGDFVY
+761 
-773 YTART
+773 
-778 PDGSELNVS
+778 
-787 VFTKSGEHA
+787 
-796 GAVSFTK
+796 
-803 RSGDEW
+803 
-809 FNPSLEVNEKFRRKG
+809 
-824 IATKMYNIAETE
+824 
-836 SPDYV
+836 
-841 YRGTDET
+841 
-848 VGGVRTDDGQA
+848 
-859 FRKAYDSKQY
+859 
-869 APVPRQQ
+869 
-876 FVESRPPVEPK
+876 
-887 VDEEAILR
+887 
-895 NLTDKYANDK
+895 DKYANDK
-905 AYGISHA
+905 AYGISHTEQ
-912 DDFERSSVMEDNIT
+912 FERSSVMEENIN
-926 GLVGLENNK
+926 GLVGLENNS

-940 NLFDNDMEITLPNG
+940 NLFDSDMSIVLPNG
-954 KPFSV
+954 QTFSV
-959 NSLREWD
+959 NNLREWD

-978 NGDISIMA
+978 NGDIAIMA
-986 GTGKTTKEMK
+986 GTGKTTKDMK
-996 DAVETLM
+996 DLVETMM
-1003 NRAGDN
+1003 NKAGDD
-1009 GKLKGEVATLRDT
+1009 GKLKGEVSTLRDT
-1022 LKVLTGR
+1022 LKILTGR

-1040 ATAMRTLTDLSFFA
+1040 ATVMRTMTDLSFFA

-1080 HGVPMF
+1080 HGVPIF
-1086 RDLAFRNKK
+1086 RDLAFRTKK
-1095 VSGSEIKDLHNVIFG
+1095 VGASEIKDLHNVIFG

-1129 SYSDLSRVSSA
+1129 SYSDLGRGAA
-1140 TLGGAKYYTGEL
+1140 TALGTAKYYTGEL
-1152 AVRSPLTKVLNG
+1152 AARSPLTKVLNG

-1182 EHSLTGSKRKFD
+1182 EHSLTGSKRRFD
-1194 ERWLKTAGISDD
+1194 DRWLKTAGISDE
-1206 QWKGIKSLIRENV
+1206 QWKGIKSLIRESV
-1219 TRGED
+1219 TRGPD
-1224 GKYTIR
+1224 GKYTIK

-1254 TLLRPHKLSNMDSK
+1254 TLLRPHKLSNMDAK

-1311 TVMSMGLA
+1311 TVISMGLA
-1319 GLYYMAQAHVK
+1319 GIYYMAQAHVK

-1336 GRDKEYLKQALNPTM
+1336 GRDRDYLKQALDPTM

-1356 LSRSSHIGGPLGV
+1356 LSRSSHLGGPLGV
-1369 ANLLGGIAGIQD
+1369 ANILGGIAGYED
-1381 TKLLR
+1381 TKMLR

-1398 ERAITYGAST
+1398 ERAIAYGAAT

-1413 NVVGNFLE
+1413 NIVGNFLE

-1443 KADTRVDE
+1443 KADTRVNE

>member
-1 MATRGIRNN
+1 MATRGVRNSN
-10 NIGNIRVSKDQ
+10 PGNIRKSKDQ
-21 WEGATGDDGSFVTF
+21 WEGAIGDDGAFVIF
-35 DSPESGVRALAKNLL
+35 DSPESGVRALGKNLL
-50 SYGRQGYDSIDKI
+50 SYGRQGYDSIEKI
-63 INRWAPPEENDT
+63 INRWAPPNENDT
-75 QAYIDAVSASTG
+75 KAYIDSVVAATG
-87 IPATQSLDLTDPDTL
+87 IPATQSLDLSDPDTL
-102 ASLAQAIGFHETSTR
+102 SSLAQAISFHETGSR
-117 YNPAVYKTGVS
+117 YDPEVYQKGVA
-128 RALEGGITPKSQPV
+128 RALNGISPKTPPV

-150 TEGLKAKP
+150 TEGLKSKP
-158 SVSLGEGLPGVTG
+158 KVALGENLPTAAGLNI
-171 LQVEGQEP
+171 EGQAP
-179 EAPNKSF
+179 EAPNESF
-186 GEMFYQSTGETLQ
+186 GEMFYKATGETMQ
-199 QREDR
+199 EREDR

-209 LGGATE
+209 FGAATE
-215 AELKNSMVGVAIR
+215 AEVKNSMVGVAIR
-228 AGQAEDSLDVIGD
+228 AGQTEDSLDVIGD

-248 NNHKWSRDELD
+248 NNHKWTREELD

-283 ELINLALENQKLDAE
+283 ELINLALENQKLDQE
-298 KAKAGTGAQLAAGVV
+298 RAKSGTGAHLAAGLI

-344 QSGALAGASE
+344 QTGALAGVSE
-354 IARTSVAGGDAHVAE
+354 MARTSVAGGNAHVAE
-369 AIMGGALFG
+369 AILGGALFG
-378 GGMTAIADG
+378 AGMTAIADG
-387 LGKVLGKST
+387 LGRALGRNT
-396 NEFAGPAIR
+396 NEFAGPATR

-418 DLSRMPIRDGEQVFN
+418 DLSRLPIQEGEQTFS
-433 HQGVNYAEVPGEPGS
+433 HQGVKFADVPNEPGS

-462 LNPRTRQVF
+462 LNPKTRQVF

-503 VRGLA
+503 IRGVA

-519 SGASGKIGTTASD
+519 SGSSGKIGTTASD

-551 VTNALK
+551 VTEALK
-557 DPYFQTSWWRDNKA
+557 DPYFQTAFWRDSGA
-571 MREDVYKRAALAI
+571 FRQDIYQRVSMAI
-584 EDSSGQLK
+584 EDGSGNLK
-592 AQLTPG
+592 AELAPG
-598 EVKVYDLL
+598 ELKVYDLL

-621 MFGRADAQ
+621 MFGRPDAK
-629 SIFPGSRFKGTYVPN
+629 SIFPGSRFKGTYVPH
-644 VYSSQM
+644 VYSKQM
-650 KQLYIQELGSREGL
+650 KELYIKELGSPEAL
-664 QEAIKQSWLASYSS
+664 QEAIKKSWLTSYAS
-678 RPEVKARVDEY
+678 RPEVKKRVDEA
-689 LKEQHKDIFDKANAE
+689 LLE
-704 AKAAA
+704 ADPTLTPEGLAAA
-709 DAENFLRS
+709 
-717 QESTVPDMPK
+717 V
-727 VLRESG
+727 
-733 YVGDAGYQKVTNG
+733 
-746 VVDGEYFNS
+746 
-755 KMDFSG
+755 
-761 ERPYLVDGDFVY
+761 
-773 YTART
+773 
-778 PDGSELNVS
+778 
-787 VFTKSGEHA
+787 
-796 GAVSFTK
+796 
-803 RSGDEW
+803 
-809 FNPSLEVNEKFRRKG
+809 
-824 IATKMYNIAETE
+824 
-836 SPDYV
+836 
-841 YRGTDET
+841 
-848 VGGVRTDDGQA
+848 
-859 FRKAYDSKQY
+859 
-869 APVPRQQ
+869 
-876 FVESRPPVEPK
+876 
-887 VDEEAILR
+887 
-895 NLTDKYANDK
+895 DKYANDK
-905 AYGISHA
+905 AYGISHTEQ
-912 DDFERSSVMEDNIT
+912 FERSSVMEENIN
-926 GLVGLENNK
+926 GLVGLENNS

-940 NLFDNDMEITLPNG
+940 NLFDSDMSIVLPNG
-954 KPFSV
+954 QTFSV
-959 NSLREWD
+959 NNLREWD

-978 NGDISIMA
+978 NGDIAIMA
-986 GTGKTTKEMK
+986 GTGKTTKDMK
-996 DAVETLM
+996 DLVETMM
-1003 NRAGDN
+1003 NKAGDD
-1009 GKLKGEVATLRDT
+1009 GKLKGEISTLRDT
-1022 LKVLTGR
+1022 LKILTGR

-1040 ATAMRTLTDLSFFA
+1040 ATVMRTMTDLSFFA

-1074 NVRAML
+1074 NVRALL

-1095 VSGSEIKDLHNVIFG
+1095 VGASEIKDLHNVIFG

-1129 SYSDLSRVSSA
+1129 SYSDLGRGAA
-1140 TLGGAKYYTGEL
+1140 TALGTAKYYTGEL
-1152 AVRSPLTKVLNG
+1152 AVRSPFTKVLNG

-1194 ERWLKTAGISDD
+1194 DRWLKTAGISNE
-1206 QWKGIKSLIRENV
+1206 QWKGIKSLIRESV
-1219 TRGED
+1219 TRGPD
-1224 GKYTIR
+1224 GKYTIK

-1254 TLLRPHKLSNMDSK
+1254 TLLRPYKLSNMDAK
-1268 AYGPLAKT
+1268 AYGPIAKT

-1303 RAMDAALS
+1303 RAIDAALS

-1319 GLYYMAQAHVK
+1319 GIYYMAQAHVK

-1336 GRDKEYLKQALNPTM
+1336 GRDREYLKQALNPTM

-1356 LSRSSHIGGPLGV
+1356 LSRSSHLGGPLGV
-1369 ANLLGGIAGIQD
+1369 ANILGGIAGYED
-1381 TKLLR
+1381 TKMLR

-1398 ERAITYGAST
+1398 ERAIAYGAAT

-1443 KADTRVDE
+1443 KADTRVNE

>member
-1 MATRGIRNN
+1 MATRGVRNAN
-10 NIGNIRVSKDQ
+10 PGNIRKSKDQ
-21 WEGATGDDGSFVTF
+21 WEGAIGDDGAFVIF
-35 DSPESGVRALAKNLL
+35 DSPESGVRALAKNLQ
-50 SYGRQGYDSIDKI
+50 SYGRQGYDSIEKI
-63 INRWAPPEENDT
+63 INRWAPPSENDT
-75 QAYIDAVSASTG
+75 QSYIDSVVAATG
-87 IPATQSLDLTDPDTL
+87 IPATQSLDLSNPDTL
-102 ASLAQAIGFHETSTR
+102 SALAQAIGYHETGSR
-117 YNPAVYKTGVS
+117 YNPEVYQQGVA
-128 RALEGGITPKSQPV
+128 RALNGISPKTPPV

-158 SVSLGEGLPGVTG
+158 KVALGENLPTAAGLNI
-171 LQVEGQEP
+171 EGQAP
-179 EAPNKSF
+179 EAPNESF
-186 GEMFYQSTGETLQ
+186 GEMFYKATGETMQ
-199 QREDR
+199 EREDR

-209 LGGATE
+209 FGAATE
-215 AELKNSMVGVAIR
+215 AEVENSMVGVAIR
-228 AGQAEDSLDVIGD
+228 AGQTEDSLDVIGD

-248 NNHKWSRDELD
+248 NNHKWSREELD

-283 ELINLALENQKLDAE
+283 KLINLALENQKLDQE
-298 KAKAGTGAQLAAGVV
+298 KAKAGTGAQLAAGVI

-378 GGMTAIADG
+378 GGMTAIGDAI
-387 LGKVLGKST
+387 GKALGKST
-396 NEFAGPAIR
+396 NEFAGPATR

-418 DLSRMPIRDGEQVFN
+418 DLSRMPIREGEETFS
-433 HQGVNYAEVPGEPGS
+433 HQGVKFADVPNEPGS

-462 LNPRTRQVF
+462 LNPKTRQVF

-503 VRGLA
+503 IRGVA

-538 AVDHRFYNDIDDA
+538 AVDHRFYNDINDA
-551 VTNALK
+551 VTEALK
-557 DPYFQTSWWRDNKA
+557 DPYFQTAFWRDSGA
-571 MREDVYKRAALAI
+571 FRQDIYQRVSMAI
-584 EDSSGQLK
+584 EDGSGNLK
-592 AQLTPG
+592 AELTPG
-598 EVKVYDLL
+598 ELKVYDLL

-621 MFGRADAQ
+621 MFGRPDAQ
-629 SIFPGSRFKGTYVPN
+629 SIFPGSRFKGTYVPH
-644 VYSSQM
+644 VYSKQM
-650 KQLYIQELGSREGL
+650 KELYIKELGSPEAL
-664 QEAIKQSWLASYSS
+664 QEAIKKSWLTSYAS
-678 RPEVKARVDEY
+678 RPEVKKRVDEA
-689 LKEQHKDIFDKANAE
+689 LLE
-704 AKAAA
+704 A
-709 DAENFLRS
+709 DPTL
-717 QESTVPDMPK
+717 
-727 VLRESG
+727 
-733 YVGDAGYQKVTNG
+733 
-746 VVDGEYFNS
+746 
-755 KMDFSG
+755 
-761 ERPYLVDGDFVY
+761 
-773 YTART
+773 T
-778 PDGSELNVS
+778 PDGL
-787 VFTKSGEHA
+787 A
-796 GAVSFTK
+796 AAV
-803 RSGDEW
+803 
-809 FNPSLEVNEKFRRKG
+809 
-824 IATKMYNIAETE
+824 
-836 SPDYV
+836 
-841 YRGTDET
+841 
-848 VGGVRTDDGQA
+848 
-859 FRKAYDSKQY
+859 
-869 APVPRQQ
+869 
-876 FVESRPPVEPK
+876 
-887 VDEEAILR
+887 
-895 NLTDKYANDK
+895 DKYANDK
-905 AYGISHA
+905 AYGISHTEQ
-912 DDFERSSVMEDNIT
+912 FERSSVMEENIN
-926 GLVGLENNK
+926 GLAGLENNS

-940 NLFDNDMEITLPNG
+940 NLFDSDMSIVLPNG
-954 KPFSV
+954 QTFSV
-959 NSLREWD
+959 NNLREWD

-978 NGDISIMA
+978 NGDIAIMA
-986 GTGKTTKEMK
+986 GTGKTTKDMK
-996 DAVETLM
+996 VLVETMM
-1003 NRAGDN
+1003 NKAGDD
-1009 GKLKGEVATLRDT
+1009 GKLKGEVSTLRDT
-1022 LKVLTGR
+1022 LKILTGR
-1029 ARRDGA
+1029 SRRDGA
-1035 DDAAF
+1035 DDAAL
-1040 ATAMRTLTDLSFFA
+1040 ATVMRTMTDLSFFA

-1074 NVRAML
+1074 NVRALL

-1095 VSGSEIKDLHNVIFG
+1095 VGASEIKDLHNVIFG

-1129 SYSDLSRVSSA
+1129 SYSDLGRGTA
-1140 TLGGAKYYTGEL
+1140 TALGTAKYYTGEL
-1152 AVRSPLTKVLNG
+1152 AVRSPFTKVLNG

-1194 ERWLKTAGISDD
+1194 DRWLKTAGISDE
-1206 QWKGIKSLIRENV
+1206 QWKGIKSLIRESV
-1219 TRGED
+1219 TRGPD
-1224 GKYTIR
+1224 GKYTIK

-1254 TLLRPHKLSNMDSK
+1254 TLLRPHKLSNMDAK
-1268 AYGPLAKT
+1268 AYGPVAKT

-1319 GLYYMAQAHVK
+1319 GIYYMAQAHVK

-1336 GRDKEYLKQALNPTM
+1336 GRDRDYLKQALDPTM

-1356 LSRSSHIGGPLGV
+1356 LSRSSHLGGPLGV
-1369 ANLLGGIAGIQD
+1369 ANILGGIAGYED
-1381 TKLLR
+1381 TKMLR

-1398 ERAITYGAST
+1398 ERAIAYGAAT

-1413 NVVGNFLE
+1413 NIVGNFLE

-1443 KADTRVDE
+1443 KADTRVNE

>member
-10 NIGNIRVSKDQ
+10 NPGNIRVSKDQ
-21 WEGATGDDGSFVTF
+21 WEGMTGDDGAFVTF
-35 DSPESGVRALAKNLL
+35 DSPESGVRALGKNLL
-50 SYGRQGYDSIDKI
+50 SYGRQGYDSIEKI
-63 INRWAPPEENDT
+63 INRWAPPNENDT
-75 QAYIDAVSASTG
+75 QAYIDSVVAATG
-87 IPATQSLDLTDPDTL
+87 IPATQSLDLSNPDTL
-102 ASLAQAIGFHETSTR
+102 SSLAQAISFHETGSR
-117 YNPAVYKTGVS
+117 YDPEVYQQGVA
-128 RALEGGITPKSQPV
+128 RALNGISPKTPPV

-158 SVSLGEGLPGVTG
+158 KVALGENLPTAAGLNI
-171 LQVEGQEP
+171 EGQAP
-179 EAPNKSF
+179 ESPNESF
-186 GEMFYQSTGETLQ
+186 GEMFYKATGETVQ
-199 QREDR
+199 EREDR

-209 LGGATE
+209 FGTATE
-215 AELKNSMVGVAIR
+215 AEVKNSMVGVAIR
-228 AGQAEDSLDVIGD
+228 AGQTEDSLDVIGD

-248 NNHKWSRDELD
+248 NNHKWSREELD

-283 ELINLALENQKLDAE
+283 ELINLALENQKLDQE
-298 KAKAGTGAQLAAGVV
+298 KAKAGIGAQLAAGVI

-344 QSGALAGASE
+344 QSGALAGVSE
-354 IARTSVAGGDAHVAE
+354 MARTSVAGGDAHVAE
-369 AIMGGALFG
+369 AILGGALFG

-387 LGKVLGKST
+387 LGRALGRNT
-396 NEFAGPAIR
+396 NEFAGPATR

-418 DLSRMPIRDGEQVFN
+418 DLSRLPIQEGEETFS
-433 HQGVNYAEVPGEPGS
+433 HQGVKFADVPNEPGS

-462 LNPRTRQVF
+462 LNPKTRKVF

-496 LRSENPE
+496 LRSENPDI
-503 VRGLA
+503 RGVA

-551 VTNALK
+551 VTEALK
-557 DPYFQTSWWRDNKA
+557 DPYFQTAFWRDSGA
-571 MREDVYKRAALAI
+571 FRQDIYQRVSMAI
-584 EDSSGQLK
+584 EDGSGNLK
-592 AQLTPG
+592 AELTPG
-598 EVKVYDLL
+598 ELKVYDLL

-621 MFGRADAQ
+621 MFGRTDAK
-629 SIFPGSRFKGTYVPN
+629 SIFPGSRFKGTYVPH
-644 VYSSQM
+644 VYSNQM
-650 KQLYIQELGSREGL
+650 KELYIKELGSPEAL
-664 QEAIKQSWLASYSS
+664 QEAIKKSWLTSYAS
-678 RPEVKARVDEY
+678 RPEVKKRVDEA
-689 LKEQHKDIFDKANAE
+689 LLE
-704 AKAAA
+704 A
-709 DAENFLRS
+709 DPTL
-717 QESTVPDMPK
+717 
-727 VLRESG
+727 
-733 YVGDAGYQKVTNG
+733 
-746 VVDGEYFNS
+746 
-755 KMDFSG
+755 
-761 ERPYLVDGDFVY
+761 
-773 YTART
+773 T
-778 PDGSELNVS
+778 PDGL
-787 VFTKSGEHA
+787 A
-796 GAVSFTK
+796 AAV
-803 RSGDEW
+803 
-809 FNPSLEVNEKFRRKG
+809 
-824 IATKMYNIAETE
+824 
-836 SPDYV
+836 
-841 YRGTDET
+841 
-848 VGGVRTDDGQA
+848 
-859 FRKAYDSKQY
+859 
-869 APVPRQQ
+869 
-876 FVESRPPVEPK
+876 
-887 VDEEAILR
+887 
-895 NLTDKYANDK
+895 DKYANDK
-905 AYGISHA
+905 AYGISHTEQ
-912 DDFERSSVMEDNIT
+912 FERSSVMEENIN
-926 GLVGLENNK
+926 GLVGLENNS

-940 NLFDNDMEITLPNG
+940 NLFDSDMSIVLPNG
-954 KPFSV
+954 QTFSV
-959 NSLREWD
+959 NNLREWD

-978 NGDISIMA
+978 NGDIAIMA

-996 DAVETLM
+996 DLVETMM
-1003 NRAGDN
+1003 NKAGDD
-1009 GKLKGEVATLRDT
+1009 GKLKGEVSTLRDT
-1022 LKVLTGR
+1022 LKILTGR

-1040 ATAMRTLTDLSFFA
+1040 ATVMRTMTDLSFFA

-1074 NVRAML
+1074 NVRALL

-1086 RDLAFRNKK
+1086 RDLAFRTKK
-1095 VSGSEIKDLHNVIFG
+1095 VGASEIKDLHNVIFG

-1129 SYSDLSRVSSA
+1129 SYSALSKPTA
-1140 TLGGAKYYTGEL
+1140 TALGTAKYYTGEL
-1152 AVRSPLTKVLNG
+1152 AARSPFTKVLNG

-1194 ERWLKTAGISDD
+1194 DRWLKTAGISDE
-1206 QWKGIKSLIRENV
+1206 QWNGIKSLIRESV
-1219 TRGED
+1219 TRGPD
-1224 GKYTIR
+1224 GKYTIK

-1254 TLLRPHKLSNMDSK
+1254 TLLRPHKLSNMDAK

-1288 NGRTMRTFYNATKNN
+1288 NGITMRTFYNATKNN
-1303 RAMDAALS
+1303 RAIDAAMS

-1319 GLYYMAQAHVK
+1319 GIYYMAQAHVK

-1336 GRDKEYLKQALNPTM
+1336 GRDRDYLKQALDPTM

-1356 LSRSSHIGGPLGV
+1356 LSRSSHLGGPLGV
-1369 ANLLGGIAGIQD
+1369 ANILGGIAGYED
-1381 TKLLR
+1381 TKMLR

-1398 ERAITYGAST
+1398 ERAIAYGATT

-1443 KADTRVDE
+1443 KADTRVNE

>member
-10 NIGNIRVSKDQ
+10 NPGNIRVSKDQ
-21 WEGATGDDGSFVTF
+21 WEGMTGDDGAFVTF
-35 DSPESGVRALAKNLL
+35 DSPESGVRALGKNLL
-50 SYGRQGYDSIDKI
+50 SYGRQGYDSIEKI
-63 INRWAPPEENDT
+63 INRWAPPNENDT
-75 QAYIDAVSASTG
+75 QAYIDSVVAATG
-87 IPATQSLDLTDPDTL
+87 IPATQSLDLSDPDTL
-102 ASLAQAIGFHETSTR
+102 SSLAQAISFHETGSR
-117 YNPAVYKTGVS
+117 YNPEVYQQGIA
-128 RALEGGITPKSQPV
+128 RALNGISPKTPPV

-158 SVSLGEGLPGVTG
+158 KVALGENLPTAAGLNI
-171 LQVEGQEP
+171 EGQAP
-179 EAPNKSF
+179 EAPNESF
-186 GEMFYQSTGETLQ
+186 GEMFYKAAGETMQ
-199 QREDR
+199 EREDR

-209 LGGATE
+209 FGTATE
-215 AELKNSMVGVAIR
+215 AEVKNSMVGVAIR
-228 AGQAEDSLDVIGD
+228 AGQTEDSLDVIGD

-248 NNHKWSRDELD
+248 NNHRWTREELD

-283 ELINLALENQKLDAE
+283 ELINLALENQKLDQE
-298 KAKAGTGAQLAAGVV
+298 KAKAGTGAQLAAGVI

-344 QSGALAGASE
+344 QSGALAGVSE
-354 IARTSVAGGDAHVAE
+354 MARTSVAGGDAHVAE
-369 AIMGGALFG
+369 AILGGALFG

-387 LGKVLGKST
+387 LGRALGRNA
-396 NEFAGPAIR
+396 NEFAGPATR

-418 DLSRMPIRDGEQVFN
+418 DLSRLPIQEGEQTFS
-433 HQGVNYAEVPGEPGS
+433 HQGVKFADVPNEPGS

-462 LNPRTRQVF
+462 LNPKTRQVF

-503 VRGLA
+503 IRGVA

-551 VTNALK
+551 VTEALK
-557 DPYFQTSWWRDNKA
+557 DPYFQTAFWRDSGA
-571 MREDVYKRAALAI
+571 FRQDIYQRVSMAI
-584 EDSSGQLK
+584 EDGSGNLK
-592 AQLTPG
+592 AELTPG
-598 EVKVYDLL
+598 ELKVYDLL

-616 MENPA
+616 MENPS
-621 MFGRADAQ
+621 MFGRPDAQ
-629 SIFPGSRFKGTYVPN
+629 SIFPGSRFKGTYVPH
-644 VYSSQM
+644 VYSKQM
-650 KQLYIQELGSREGL
+650 KELYIKELGSPEAL
-664 QEAIKQSWLASYSS
+664 QEALKKSWLTSYAS
-678 RPEVKARVDEY
+678 RPEVKKRVDEA
-689 LKEQHKDIFDKANAE
+689 LLE
-704 AKAAA
+704 A
-709 DAENFLRS
+709 DPTL
-717 QESTVPDMPK
+717 
-727 VLRESG
+727 
-733 YVGDAGYQKVTNG
+733 
-746 VVDGEYFNS
+746 
-755 KMDFSG
+755 
-761 ERPYLVDGDFVY
+761 
-773 YTART
+773 T
-778 PDGSELNVS
+778 PDGL
-787 VFTKSGEHA
+787 A
-796 GAVSFTK
+796 AAV
-803 RSGDEW
+803 
-809 FNPSLEVNEKFRRKG
+809 
-824 IATKMYNIAETE
+824 
-836 SPDYV
+836 
-841 YRGTDET
+841 
-848 VGGVRTDDGQA
+848 
-859 FRKAYDSKQY
+859 
-869 APVPRQQ
+869 
-876 FVESRPPVEPK
+876 
-887 VDEEAILR
+887 
-895 NLTDKYANDK
+895 DKYANDK
-905 AYGISHA
+905 AYGISHTEQ
-912 DDFERSSVMEDNIT
+912 FERSSVMEENIN
-926 GLVGLENNK
+926 GLVGLENNS

-940 NLFDNDMEITLPNG
+940 NLFDSDMSIVLPNG
-954 KPFSV
+954 QTFSV
-959 NSLREWD
+959 NNLREWD

-978 NGDISIMA
+978 NGDIAIMA
-986 GTGKTTKEMK
+986 GTGKTTKDMK
-996 DAVETLM
+996 DLVETMM
-1003 NRAGDN
+1003 NKAGDDD
-1009 GKLKGEVATLRDT
+1009 KLKGEVSTLRDT
-1022 LKVLTGR
+1022 LKILTGR

-1040 ATAMRTLTDLSFFA
+1040 ATVMRTMTDLSFFA

-1074 NVRAML
+1074 NVRALL

-1095 VSGSEIKDLHNVIFG
+1095 VGASEIKDLHNVIFG

-1129 SYSDLSRVSSA
+1129 SYSDLGRGTA
-1140 TLGGAKYYTGEL
+1140 TALGTAKYYTGEL
-1152 AVRSPLTKVLNG
+1152 AVRSPFTKVLNG

-1194 ERWLKTAGISDD
+1194 DRWLKTAGISDE
-1206 QWKGIKSLIRENV
+1206 QWNGIKSLIRESV
-1219 TRGED
+1219 TRGPD
-1224 GKYTIR
+1224 GKYTIK

-1254 TLLRPHKLSNMDSK
+1254 TLLRPHKLSNMDAK

-1319 GLYYMAQAHVK
+1319 GTYYMAQAHVK

-1336 GRDKEYLKQALNPTM
+1336 GRDRDYLKQALDPTM

-1356 LSRSSHIGGPLGV
+1356 LSRSSHLGGPLGV
-1369 ANLLGGIAGIQD
+1369 ANILGGIAGYED
-1381 TKLLR
+1381 TKMLR

-1398 ERAITYGAST
+1398 ERAIAYGAAT

-1443 KADTRVDE
+1443 KADTRVNE

>member
-21 WEGATGDDGSFVTF
+21 WEGATGDDGAFVTF
-35 DSPESGVRALAKNLL
+35 DSPDSGVRALAKNLM
-50 SYGRQGYDSIDKI
+50 SYGRQGYDSIEKI
-63 INRWAPPEENDT
+63 INRWAPPNENDT
-75 QAYIDAVSASTG
+75 AAYIQSVSSATG
-87 IPATQSLDLTDPDTL
+87 IPPTQSIDLTDPDVL
-102 ASLAQAIGFHETSTR
+102 ASLSEAIGFHETGSR
-117 YNPAVYKTGVS
+117 YDPEVYKTGVS
-128 RALEGGITPKSQPV
+128 RALGGISPKTPPV

-158 SVSLGEGLPGVTG
+158 TVSLGENLPSVTG
-171 LQVEGQEP
+171 LNVEGTEP
-179 EAPNKSF
+179 AAPNESF
-186 GEMFYQSTGETLQ
+186 GESFYKATGETVD

-209 LGGATE
+209 FGGAAE
-215 AELKNSMVGVAIR
+215 AEVKNSLVGVAIR
-228 AGQAEDSLDVIGD
+228 AGQTEDSLDVVGD

-248 NNHKWSRDELD
+248 NNHKWTRDELD

-283 ELINLALENQKLDAE
+283 ELINLALENQKLDTE
-298 KAKAGTGAQLAAGVV
+298 KYKAGTGALLAAGVV
-313 GAGVDPLT
+313 GAGVDPLS
-321 YVPIAGQVGK
+321 YVPLAGQIGK
-331 GGKLVNKMFTVAA
+331 GGKLINKMFTVAA
-344 QSGALAGASE
+344 QGGALAGTSE
-354 IARTSVAGGDAHVAE
+354 ILRTSVAGGQAHVAE
-369 AIMGGALFG
+369 AIMGGALFA

-387 LGKVLGKST
+387 IGRVLGKGAAS
-396 NEFAGPAIR
+396 NEFAAPAIR

-418 DLSRMPIRDGEQVFN
+418 DLSRLPIMEGEQVFS

-571 MREDVYKRAALAI
+571 LREDVYKRAALAI
-584 EDSSGQLK
+584 EDSSGNLK

-644 VYSSQM
+644 VYSAQM
-650 KQLYIQELGSREGL
+650 KQLYIKELGGREAL
-664 QEAIKQSWLASYSS
+664 QEAIKKSWLASYAS
-678 RPEVKARVDEY
+678 RPEVKARVDEM
-689 LKEQHKDIFDKANAE
+689 LAEKLTEAGTTSGKA
-704 AKAAA
+704 
-709 DAENFLRS
+709 S
-717 QESTVPDMPK
+717 QSEP
-727 VLRESG
+727 E
-733 YVGDAGYQKVTNG
+733 VTMG
-746 VVDGEYFNS
+746 
-755 KMDFSG
+755 M
-761 ERPYLVDGDFVY
+761 
-773 YTART
+773 
-778 PDGSELNVS
+778 
-787 VFTKSGEHA
+787 
-796 GAVSFTK
+796 
-803 RSGDEW
+803 
-809 FNPSLEVNEKFRRKG
+809 
-824 IATKMYNIAETE
+824 
-836 SPDYV
+836 
-841 YRGTDET
+841 
-848 VGGVRTDDGQA
+848 
-859 FRKAYDSKQY
+859 
-869 APVPRQQ
+869 
-876 FVESRPPVEPK
+876 VE
-887 VDEEAILR
+887 
-895 NLTDKYANDK
+895 KYAHDK

-954 KPFSV
+954 EPFSV

-1040 ATAMRTLTDLSFFA
+1040 ATAMRTMTDLSFFA

-1129 SYSDLSRVSSA
+1129 AYSDLGRASSA
-1140 TLGGAKYYTGEL
+1140 ALGGAKYYTGEL

-1170 DAGRQGFLSDIV
+1170 DAGRQGLLSDIV

-1194 ERWLKTAGISDD
+1194 ERWLKTASISDD

-1230 DKKAFS
+1230 DKKEFS

-1254 TLLRPHKLSNMDSK
+1254 TLLRPHKLSNMDAK

-1336 GRDKEYLKQALNPTM
+1336 GRDREYLKQALNPTM

-1443 KADTRVDE
+1443 RADTRVDE

>member
-10 NIGNIRVSKDQ
+10 NPGNIRVSKDQ
-21 WEGATGDDGSFVTF
+21 WEGMTGDDGAFVTF
-35 DSPESGVRALAKNLL
+35 DSPESGVRALGKNLL
-50 SYGRQGYDSIDKI
+50 SYGRQGYDSIEKI
-63 INRWAPPEENDT
+63 INRWAPPNENDT
-75 QAYIDAVSASTG
+75 KAYIDSVVAATG
-87 IPATQSLDLTDPDTL
+87 IPATQSLDLSDPDTL
-102 ASLAQAIGFHETSTR
+102 SSLAQAISFHETGSR
-117 YNPAVYKTGVS
+117 YDPEVYQKGVA
-128 RALEGGITPKSQPV
+128 RALNGISPKTPPV

-158 SVSLGEGLPGVTG
+158 KVALGENLPTAAGLNI
-171 LQVEGQEP
+171 EGQAP
-179 EAPNKSF
+179 EAPNESF
-186 GEMFYQSTGETLQ
+186 GEMFYKSTGETMQ
-199 QREDR
+199 EREDR

-209 LGGATE
+209 FGVATE
-215 AELKNSMVGVAIR
+215 AEVKNSMVGVAVR
-228 AGQAEDSLDVIGD
+228 AGQTEDSLDVIGD

-248 NNHKWSRDELD
+248 NNHKWTREELD

-283 ELINLALENQKLDAE
+283 ELINLALENQKLDQE
-298 KAKAGTGAQLAAGVV
+298 KAKAGTGAQLAAGVI

-344 QSGALAGASE
+344 QSGALAGVSE
-354 IARTSVAGGDAHVAE
+354 MARTSVAGGDAHVAE
-369 AIMGGALFG
+369 AILGGALFG

-387 LGKVLGKST
+387 LGRALGRNT
-396 NEFAGPAIR
+396 NEFAGPATR

-418 DLSRMPIRDGEQVFN
+418 DLSRLPIQEGEQTFS
-433 HQGVNYAEVPGEPGS
+433 HQGVKFADVPNEPGS

-462 LNPRTRQVF
+462 LNPKTRQVF

-503 VRGLA
+503 IRGVA

-551 VTNALK
+551 VTEALK
-557 DPYFQTSWWRDNKA
+557 DPYFQTAFWRDNSA
-571 MREDVYKRAALAI
+571 LREDVYKRVALAI
-584 EDSSGQLK
+584 EDGSGNLK
-592 AQLTPG
+592 AELTPG
-598 EVKVYDLL
+598 ELKVYDLL

-621 MFGRADAQ
+621 MFGRTDAQ
-629 SIFPGSRFKGTYVPN
+629 SIFPGSRFKGTYVPV

-650 KQLYIQELGSREGL
+650 KQLYIKELGSPEAL
-664 QEAIKQSWLASYSS
+664 QEAIKKSWLTSYAS
-678 RPEVKARVDEY
+678 RPEVKARVDEMLAEQLRTSKPAGKTVGTASNHRSSVEAARDQMKLDDAATQASDKVAELKDVLTNAEKRVADREKKLQNSKDRLASHEAK
-689 LKEQHKDIFDKANAE
+689 LKELEEKLAAKPKSKTIPVKIESRKQMIETQKSHVRINTERLDYMKGQADKVRDRITKATTEAE
-704 AKAAA
+704 AAVAAA
-709 DAENFLRS
+709 
-717 QESTVPDMPK
+717 K
-727 VLRESG
+727 W
-733 YVGDAGYQKVTNG
+733 QKT
-746 VVDGEYFNS
+746 
-755 KMDFSG
+755 
-761 ERPYLVDGDFVY
+761 
-773 YTART
+773 
-778 PDGSELNVS
+778 S
-787 VFTKSGEHA
+787 V
-796 GAVSFTK
+796 
-803 RSGDEW
+803 
-809 FNPSLEVNEKFRRKG
+809 
-824 IATKMYNIAETE
+824 
-836 SPDYV
+836 
-841 YRGTDET
+841 
-848 VGGVRTDDGQA
+848 DGQA
-859 FRKAYDSKQY
+859 TTAGETTSGNASQA
-869 APVPRQQ
+869 APEVTMDM
-876 FVESRPPVEPK
+876 VE
-887 VDEEAILR
+887 
-895 NLTDKYANDK
+895 KYANDK
-905 AYGISHA
+905 AYGISHTEQ
-912 DDFERSSVMEDNIT
+912 FERSSVMEENIN
-926 GLVGLENNK
+926 GLVGLENNN

-940 NLFDNDMEITLPNG
+940 NLFDNDMEIILPNG

-978 NGDISIMA
+978 NGDIAIMA
-986 GTGKTTKEMK
+986 GTGKTTKDMK
-996 DAVETLM
+996 DLVETMM
-1003 NRAGDN
+1003 NKAGDD
-1009 GKLKGEVATLRDT
+1009 GKLKGEVSTLRDT
-1022 LKVLTGR
+1022 LKILTGR

-1040 ATAMRTLTDLSFFA
+1040 ATVMRTMTDLSFFA

-1061 QNLTEIGGMLARG
+1061 QNLTEIGGMMARG
-1074 NVRAML
+1074 NVRALL

-1095 VSGSEIKDLHNVIFG
+1095 VGASEIKELHNVIFG

-1129 SYSDLSRVSSA
+1129 SYSDLGRGTA
-1140 TLGGAKYYTGEL
+1140 TALGTAKYYTGEL
-1152 AVRSPLTKVLNG
+1152 AVRSPFTKVLNG

-1182 EHSLTGSKRKFD
+1182 EHSLTGSKRRFD
-1194 ERWLKTAGISDD
+1194 DRWLKTAGISDE
-1206 QWKGIKSLIRENV
+1206 QWKGIKSLIRESV
-1219 TRGED
+1219 TRGPD
-1224 GKYTIR
+1224 GKYTIK

-1254 TLLRPHKLSNMDSK
+1254 TLLRPHKLSNMDAK

-1319 GLYYMAQAHVK
+1319 GIYYMAQAHVK

-1336 GRDKEYLKQALNPTM
+1336 GRDRDYLKQALDPTM

-1356 LSRSSHIGGPLGV
+1356 LSRSSHLGGPLGV
-1369 ANLLGGIAGIQD
+1369 ANILGGIAGYED
-1381 TKLLR
+1381 TKMLR

-1398 ERAITYGAST
+1398 ERAIAYGAAT

-1443 KADTRVDE
+1443 KADTRVNE

>member
-10 NIGNIRVSKDQ
+10 NPGNIRVSKDQ
-21 WEGATGDDGSFVTF
+21 WEGMTGDDGAFVTF
-35 DSPESGVRALAKNLL
+35 DSPESGVRALGKNLL
-50 SYGRQGYDSIDKI
+50 SYGRQGYDSIEKI
-63 INRWAPPEENDT
+63 INRWAPPNENDT
-75 QAYIDAVSASTG
+75 QAYIDSVVAATG
-87 IPATQSLDLTDPDTL
+87 IQATQSLDLSDPDTL
-102 ASLAQAIGFHETSTR
+102 SSLAQAISFHETGSR
-117 YNPAVYKTGVS
+117 YNPEVYQQGIA
-128 RALEGGITPKSQPV
+128 RALNGISPKTPPV

-158 SVSLGEGLPGVTG
+158 KVALGENLPTAAGLNI
-171 LQVEGQEP
+171 EGRAP
-179 EAPNKSF
+179 EAPNESF
-186 GEMFYQSTGETLQ
+186 GEMFYKATGETMQ
-199 QREDR
+199 EREDR

-209 LGGATE
+209 FGAATE
-215 AELKNSMVGVAIR
+215 AEVKNSMVGVAIR
-228 AGQAEDSLDVIGD
+228 AGQTEDSLDVIGD

-248 NNHKWSRDELD
+248 NNHKWTREELD

-283 ELINLALENQKLDAE
+283 ELINLALENQKLDQE
-298 KAKAGTGAQLAAGVV
+298 KAKAGTGAQLAAGVI

-344 QSGALAGASE
+344 QSGALAGVSE
-354 IARTSVAGGDAHVAE
+354 MARTSVAGGDAHVAE
-369 AIMGGALFG
+369 AILGGALFG

-387 LGKVLGKST
+387 LGRALGRNT
-396 NEFAGPAIR
+396 NEFAGPATR

-418 DLSRMPIRDGEQVFN
+418 DLSRLPIQEGEQTFS
-433 HQGVNYAEVPGEPGS
+433 HQGVKFADVPNEPGS

-462 LNPRTRQVF
+462 LNPKTRQVF

-503 VRGLA
+503 IRGVA

-551 VTNALK
+551 VTEALK
-557 DPYFQTSWWRDNKA
+557 DPYFQTAFWRDSGA
-571 MREDVYKRAALAI
+571 FRQDIYQRVSMAI
-584 EDSSGQLK
+584 EDGSGNLK
-592 AQLTPG
+592 AELTPG
-598 EVKVYDLL
+598 ELKVYDLL

-621 MFGRADAQ
+621 MFGRPDAK
-629 SIFPGSRFKGTYVPN
+629 SIFPGSRFKGTYVPH
-644 VYSSQM
+644 VYSRQV
-650 KQLYIQELGSREGL
+650 KELYIKELGSPEAL
-664 QEAIKQSWLASYSS
+664 QEAIKKSWLTSYAS
-678 RPEVKARVDEY
+678 RPEVKKRVDEA
-689 LKEQHKDIFDKANAE
+689 LLE
-704 AKAAA
+704 ADPTLTPEGLAAA
-709 DAENFLRS
+709 
-717 QESTVPDMPK
+717 V
-727 VLRESG
+727 
-733 YVGDAGYQKVTNG
+733 
-746 VVDGEYFNS
+746 
-755 KMDFSG
+755 
-761 ERPYLVDGDFVY
+761 
-773 YTART
+773 
-778 PDGSELNVS
+778 
-787 VFTKSGEHA
+787 
-796 GAVSFTK
+796 
-803 RSGDEW
+803 
-809 FNPSLEVNEKFRRKG
+809 
-824 IATKMYNIAETE
+824 
-836 SPDYV
+836 
-841 YRGTDET
+841 
-848 VGGVRTDDGQA
+848 
-859 FRKAYDSKQY
+859 
-869 APVPRQQ
+869 
-876 FVESRPPVEPK
+876 
-887 VDEEAILR
+887 
-895 NLTDKYANDK
+895 DKYANDK
-905 AYGISHA
+905 AYGISHTEQ
-912 DDFERSSVMEDNIT
+912 FERSSVMEENIN
-926 GLVGLENNK
+926 GLGGLENNN

-940 NLFDNDMEITLPNG
+940 NLFDSDMSIILPNG
-954 KPFSV
+954 QPFNV
-959 NSLREWD
+959 NSLREWN

-978 NGDISIMA
+978 NGDIAIMA
-986 GTGKTTKEMK
+986 GTGKTTKDMK
-996 DAVETLM
+996 DLVETLM
-1003 NRAGDN
+1003 NKAGDD
-1009 GKLKGEVATLRDT
+1009 GKLKGEVSTLRDT
-1022 LKVLTGR
+1022 LKILTGR

-1040 ATAMRTLTDLSFFA
+1040 ATVMRTMTDLSFFA

-1074 NVRAML
+1074 NVRALL

-1095 VSGSEIKDLHNVIFG
+1095 VGASEIKDLHNVIFG

-1129 SYSDLSRVSSA
+1129 SYSDLGRGAA
-1140 TLGGAKYYTGEL
+1140 TALGTAKYYTGEL
-1152 AVRSPLTKVLNG
+1152 AVRSPFTKVLNG

-1194 ERWLKTAGISDD
+1194 DRWLKTAGISDE
-1206 QWKGIKSLIRENV
+1206 QWKGIKSLIRESV
-1219 TRGED
+1219 TRGPD
-1224 GKYTIR
+1224 GKYTIK

-1254 TLLRPHKLSNMDSK
+1254 TLLRPHKLSNMDAK

-1311 TVMSMGLA
+1311 TVMSMGLS
-1319 GLYYMAQAHVK
+1319 GVYYMAQVHVK

-1336 GRDKEYLKQALNPTM
+1336 GRDRDYLKQALDPTM

-1356 LSRSSHIGGPLGV
+1356 LSRSSHLGGLLGV
-1369 ANLLGGIAGIQD
+1369 ANILGGIAGYED
-1381 TKLLR
+1381 TKMLR

-1398 ERAITYGAST
+1398 ERAIAYGAAT

-1443 KADTRVDE
+1443 KADTRVNE

>member
-1 MATRGIRNN
+1 MATRGIRNSN
-10 NIGNIRVSKDQ
+10 PGNIRKSKDQ
-21 WEGATGDDGSFVTF
+21 WEGAIGDDGEFVIF
-35 DSPESGVRALAKNLL
+35 DSPESGVRALGKNLL
-50 SYGRQGYDSIDKI
+50 SYGRQGYDSIEKI
-63 INRWAPPEENDT
+63 INRWAPPNENDT
-75 QAYIDAVSASTG
+75 KAYIDSVVAATG
-87 IPATQSLDLTDPDTL
+87 IPATQSLDLSDPDTL
-102 ASLAQAIGFHETSTR
+102 SSLAQAISFHETGSR
-117 YNPAVYKTGVS
+117 YDPEVYQKGVA
-128 RALEGGITPKSQPV
+128 RALNGITPKTPPV

-158 SVSLGEGLPGVTG
+158 KVALGENLPTAAGLNI
-171 LQVEGQEP
+171 EGQAP
-179 EAPNKSF
+179 EAPNESF
-186 GEMFYQSTGETLQ
+186 GEMFYKSTGETMQ
-199 QREDR
+199 EREDR

-209 LGGATE
+209 FGSATE
-215 AELKNSMVGVAIR
+215 AEVKNSMVGVAIR
-228 AGQAEDSLDVIGD
+228 AGQTEDSLDVIGD

-248 NNHKWSRDELD
+248 NNHKWSREELD

-283 ELINLALENQKLDAE
+283 ELINLALENQKLDQE
-298 KAKAGTGAQLAAGVV
+298 KAKAGTGAQLAAGVI
-313 GAGVDPLT
+313 GAGVDPQT

-344 QSGALAGASE
+344 QSGTLAGVSE
-354 IARTSVAGGDAHVAE
+354 MARTSVSGGDAHVAE
-369 AIMGGALFG
+369 AILGGALFG

-387 LGKVLGKST
+387 LGRALGRNT

-418 DLSRMPIRDGEQVFN
+418 DLSRLPIQEGEETFS
-433 HQGVNYAEVPGEPGS
+433 HQGVKFADVPNEPGS

-462 LNPRTRQVF
+462 LNPKTRQVF

-503 VRGLA
+503 IREVA

-551 VTNALK
+551 VTEALK
-557 DPYFQTSWWRDNKA
+557 DPYFQTAFWRDSGA
-571 MREDVYKRAALAI
+571 FRQDIYQRVSMAI
-584 EDSSGQLK
+584 EDGSGNLK
-592 AQLTPG
+592 AELTPG
-598 EVKVYDLL
+598 ELKVYDLL

-621 MFGRADAQ
+621 MFGRPDAQ
-629 SIFPGSRFKGTYVPN
+629 SIFPGSRFKGTYVPH
-644 VYSSQM
+644 VYSKQM
-650 KQLYIQELGSREGL
+650 KELYIKELGSPEAL
-664 QEAIKQSWLASYSS
+664 QEAIKKSWLTSYAS
-678 RPEVKARVDEY
+678 RPEVKKRVDEA
-689 LKEQHKDIFDKANAE
+689 LLE
-704 AKAAA
+704 ADPTLTPEGLAAA
-709 DAENFLRS
+709 
-717 QESTVPDMPK
+717 V
-727 VLRESG
+727 
-733 YVGDAGYQKVTNG
+733 
-746 VVDGEYFNS
+746 
-755 KMDFSG
+755 
-761 ERPYLVDGDFVY
+761 
-773 YTART
+773 
-778 PDGSELNVS
+778 
-787 VFTKSGEHA
+787 
-796 GAVSFTK
+796 
-803 RSGDEW
+803 
-809 FNPSLEVNEKFRRKG
+809 
-824 IATKMYNIAETE
+824 
-836 SPDYV
+836 
-841 YRGTDET
+841 
-848 VGGVRTDDGQA
+848 
-859 FRKAYDSKQY
+859 
-869 APVPRQQ
+869 
-876 FVESRPPVEPK
+876 
-887 VDEEAILR
+887 
-895 NLTDKYANDK
+895 DKYANDK
-905 AYGISHA
+905 AYGISHTEQ
-912 DDFERSSVMEDNIT
+912 FERSSVMEENIN
-926 GLVGLENNK
+926 GLVGLENNS

-940 NLFDNDMEITLPNG
+940 NLFDSDMSIVLPNG
-954 KPFSV
+954 QTFSV
-959 NSLREWD
+959 NNLREWD

-978 NGDISIMA
+978 NGDIAIMA
-986 GTGKTTKEMK
+986 GTGKTTKDMK
-996 DAVETLM
+996 DLVETMM
-1003 NRAGDN
+1003 NKAGDD
-1009 GKLKGEVATLRDT
+1009 GKLKGEVSTLRDT
-1022 LKVLTGR
+1022 LKILTGR

-1035 DDAAF
+1035 DDAAL
-1040 ATAMRTLTDLSFFA
+1040 ATVMRTMTDLSFFA

-1080 HGVPMF
+1080 HGVPIF

-1095 VSGSEIKDLHNVIFG
+1095 VGASEIKDLHNVIFG

-1129 SYSDLSRVSSA
+1129 SYSALGRGTA
-1140 TLGGAKYYTGEL
+1140 TALGTAKYYTGEL
-1152 AVRSPLTKVLNG
+1152 AVRSPFTKVLNG

-1194 ERWLKTAGISDD
+1194 DRWLKTAGISDE
-1206 QWKGIKSLIRENV
+1206 QWNGIKSLIRESV
-1219 TRGED
+1219 TRGPD
-1224 GKYTIR
+1224 GKYTIN

-1254 TLLRPHKLSNMDSK
+1254 TLLRPHKLSNMDAK

-1311 TVMSMGLA
+1311 TVISMGLA
-1319 GLYYMAQAHVK
+1319 GIYYIAQAHVK

-1336 GRDKEYLKQALNPTM
+1336 GRDRDYLKQALDPTM

-1356 LSRSSHIGGPLGV
+1356 LSRSSHLGGPLGV
-1369 ANLLGGIAGIQD
+1369 ANILGGIAGYEA
-1381 TKLLR
+1381 TKMLR
-1386 SSILPRSPTEKP
+1386 SSILPRSTTEKP
-1398 ERAITYGAST
+1398 ERAIPYGAAT

-1443 KADTRVDE
+1443 KADTRVNE

-1480 EEQGIHIKD
+1480 EEQGIYIKD

>member
-10 NIGNIRVSKDQ
+10 NPGNIRVSKDQ
-21 WEGATGDDGSFVTF
+21 WEGMTGDDGAFVTF
-35 DSPESGVRALAKNLL
+35 NSPESGVRALGKNLL
-50 SYGRQGYDSIDKI
+50 SYGRQGYDSIEKI
-63 INRWAPPEENDT
+63 INRWAPPNENDT
-75 QAYIDAVSASTG
+75 KAYIDSVVATTG
-87 IPATQSLDLTDPDTL
+87 IPATQSLDLSDPDTL
-102 ASLAQAIGFHETSTR
+102 SSLAQAISFHETGSR
-117 YNPAVYKTGVS
+117 YDHEVYQKGVA
-128 RALEGGITPKSQPV
+128 RALNGISPKTPPV

-158 SVSLGEGLPGVTG
+158 KVALGENLPTAAGLNI
-171 LQVEGQEP
+171 EGQAP
-179 EAPNKSF
+179 ESPNESF
-186 GEMFYQSTGETLQ
+186 GEMFYKATGETMQ
-199 QREDR
+199 EREDR

-209 LGGATE
+209 FGAATE
-215 AELKNSMVGVAIR
+215 AEVKNSMVGVAIR
-228 AGQAEDSLDVIGD
+228 AGQTEDSLDVIGD

-248 NNHKWSRDELD
+248 NNHKWSREELD

-283 ELINLALENQKLDAE
+283 ELINLALENQKLDQE
-298 KAKAGTGAQLAAGVV
+298 KAKAGIGAQLAAGVI
-313 GAGVDPLT
+313 GSGVDPLT

-344 QSGALAGASE
+344 QSGALAGVSE
-354 IARTSVAGGDAHVAE
+354 MARTSVAGGDAHVAE
-369 AIMGGALFG
+369 AILGGALFG

-387 LGKVLGKST
+387 LGRALGRNA
-396 NEFAGPAIR
+396 NEFAGPATR

-418 DLSRMPIRDGEQVFN
+418 DLSRLPIQEGEQTFS
-433 HQGVNYAEVPGEPGS
+433 HQGVKFADVPNEPGS

-462 LNPRTRQVF
+462 LNPKTRQVF

-503 VRGLA
+503 IRGVA

-551 VTNALK
+551 VTEALK
-557 DPYFQTSWWRDNKA
+557 DPYFQTAFWRDSGA
-571 MREDVYKRAALAI
+571 FRQDIYQRVSMAI
-584 EDSSGQLK
+584 EDGSGNLK
-592 AQLTPG
+592 AELTPG
-598 EVKVYDLL
+598 ELKVYDLL

-621 MFGRADAQ
+621 MFGRPDAK
-629 SIFPGSRFKGTYVPN
+629 SIFPGSRFKGTYVPH
-644 VYSSQM
+644 VYSKQM
-650 KQLYIQELGSREGL
+650 KELYIKELGSPEAL
-664 QEAIKQSWLASYSS
+664 QEAIKKSWLTSYAS
-678 RPEVKARVDEY
+678 RPEVKKRVDEA
-689 LKEQHKDIFDKANAE
+689 LLE
-704 AKAAA
+704 ADPTLTPEGLAAA
-709 DAENFLRS
+709 
-717 QESTVPDMPK
+717 V
-727 VLRESG
+727 
-733 YVGDAGYQKVTNG
+733 
-746 VVDGEYFNS
+746 
-755 KMDFSG
+755 
-761 ERPYLVDGDFVY
+761 
-773 YTART
+773 
-778 PDGSELNVS
+778 
-787 VFTKSGEHA
+787 
-796 GAVSFTK
+796 
-803 RSGDEW
+803 
-809 FNPSLEVNEKFRRKG
+809 
-824 IATKMYNIAETE
+824 
-836 SPDYV
+836 
-841 YRGTDET
+841 
-848 VGGVRTDDGQA
+848 
-859 FRKAYDSKQY
+859 
-869 APVPRQQ
+869 
-876 FVESRPPVEPK
+876 
-887 VDEEAILR
+887 
-895 NLTDKYANDK
+895 DKYANDK
-905 AYGISHA
+905 AYGISHTEQ
-912 DDFERSSVMEDNIT
+912 FERSSVMEENIN
-926 GLVGLENNK
+926 GLVGLENNS

-940 NLFDNDMEITLPNG
+940 NLFDSDMSIVLPNG
-954 KPFSV
+954 QTFSV
-959 NSLREWD
+959 NNLREWD

-978 NGDISIMA
+978 NGDIAIMA
-986 GTGKTTKEMK
+986 GTGKTTKDMK
-996 DAVETLM
+996 DLVETMM
-1003 NRAGDN
+1003 NKAGDD
-1009 GKLKGEVATLRDT
+1009 GKLKGDVSTLRDT
-1022 LKVLTGR
+1022 LKILTGR

-1040 ATAMRTLTDLSFFA
+1040 ATVMRTMTDLSFFA

-1074 NVRAML
+1074 NVRALL

-1095 VSGSEIKDLHNVIFG
+1095 VGASEIKDLHNVLFG

-1129 SYSDLSRVSSA
+1129 SYSDLGRGTA
-1140 TLGGAKYYTGEL
+1140 TALGTAKYYTGEL
-1152 AVRSPLTKVLNG
+1152 AVRSPFTKVLNG

-1182 EHSLTGSKRKFD
+1182 EHSLTGSKRRFD
-1194 ERWLKTAGISDD
+1194 DRWLKTAGISDE
-1206 QWKGIKSLIRENV
+1206 QWKGIKSLIRESV
-1219 TRGED
+1219 TRGPD
-1224 GKYTIR
+1224 GKYTIK

-1254 TLLRPHKLSNMDSK
+1254 TLLRPHKLSNMDAK
-1268 AYGPLAKT
+1268 AYGPIAKT

-1319 GLYYMAQAHVK
+1319 GIYYMAQAHVK

-1336 GRDKEYLKQALNPTM
+1336 GRDRDYLKQALDPTM

-1356 LSRSSHIGGPLGV
+1356 LTRSSHLGGPLGV
-1369 ANLLGGIAGIQD
+1369 ANILGGIAGYED
-1381 TKLLR
+1381 TKMLR

-1398 ERAITYGAST
+1398 ERAITFGAAT

-1433 ASAYNLAGYL
+1433 VSAYNLAGYL
-1443 KADTRVDE
+1443 KADTRVNE

>member
-10 NIGNIRVSKDQ
+10 NPGNIRVGKDQ
-21 WEGATGDDGSFVTF
+21 WEGMTGDDGAFVTF
-35 DSPESGVRALAKNLL
+35 DSPESGVRALGKNLL
-50 SYGRQGYDSIDKI
+50 SYGRQGYDSIEKI
-63 INRWAPPEENDT
+63 INRWAPPNENDT
-75 QAYIDAVSASTG
+75 KAYIDSVVAATG
-87 IPATQSLDLTDPDTL
+87 IPATQSLDLSDPDTL
-102 ASLAQAIGFHETSTR
+102 SSLAQAISFHETGSR
-117 YNPAVYKTGVS
+117 YDPEVYQKGVA
-128 RALEGGITPKSQPV
+128 RALNGISPKTPPV

-158 SVSLGEGLPGVTG
+158 KVALGENLPTAAGLNI
-171 LQVEGQEP
+171 EGQAP
-179 EAPNKSF
+179 EAPNESF
-186 GEMFYQSTGETLQ
+186 GEMFYKATGETMQ
-199 QREDR
+199 EREDR

-209 LGGATE
+209 FGAATE
-215 AELKNSMVGVAIR
+215 AEVKTSMVGVAIR
-228 AGQAEDSLDVIGD
+228 AGQTEDSLDVIGD

-248 NNHKWSRDELD
+248 NNHKWTREELD

-283 ELINLALENQKLDAE
+283 ELINLALENQKLDQE
-298 KAKAGTGAQLAAGVV
+298 KAKAGTGAQLAAGVI

-331 GGKLVNKMFTVAA
+331 GAKLVNKMFTVSA
-344 QSGALAGASE
+344 QSGALAGVSE
-354 IARTSVAGGDAHVAE
+354 MARTSVAGGDAHVAE
-369 AIMGGALFG
+369 AILGGALFG

-387 LGKVLGKST
+387 LGRALGRNT
-396 NEFAGPAIR
+396 NEFAGPATR

-418 DLSRMPIRDGEQVFN
+418 DLSRLPIQEGEPTFS
-433 HQGVNYAEVPGEPGS
+433 HQGVKFADVPNEPGS

-462 LNPRTRQVF
+462 LNPKTRQVF

-503 VRGLA
+503 IRGVA

-551 VTNALK
+551 VTEALK
-557 DPYFQTSWWRDNKA
+557 DPYFQTAFWRDSGA
-571 MREDVYKRAALAI
+571 FRQDIYQRVSMAI
-584 EDSSGQLK
+584 EDGSGNLK
-592 AQLTPG
+592 AELTPG
-598 EVKVYDLL
+598 ELKVYDLL

-616 MENPA
+616 MESPA
-621 MFGRADAQ
+621 MFGRPDAQ
-629 SIFPGSRFKGTYVPN
+629 SIFPGSRFKGTYVPH
-644 VYSSQM
+644 VYSNQM
-650 KQLYIQELGSREGL
+650 KELYIKELGSPEAL
-664 QEAIKQSWLASYSS
+664 QEAIKKSWLTSYAS
-678 RPEVKARVDEY
+678 RPEVKKRVDEA
-689 LKEQHKDIFDKANAE
+689 LLE
-704 AKAAA
+704 ADPTLTPEGLAAA
-709 DAENFLRS
+709 
-717 QESTVPDMPK
+717 V
-727 VLRESG
+727 
-733 YVGDAGYQKVTNG
+733 
-746 VVDGEYFNS
+746 
-755 KMDFSG
+755 
-761 ERPYLVDGDFVY
+761 
-773 YTART
+773 
-778 PDGSELNVS
+778 
-787 VFTKSGEHA
+787 
-796 GAVSFTK
+796 
-803 RSGDEW
+803 
-809 FNPSLEVNEKFRRKG
+809 
-824 IATKMYNIAETE
+824 
-836 SPDYV
+836 
-841 YRGTDET
+841 
-848 VGGVRTDDGQA
+848 
-859 FRKAYDSKQY
+859 
-869 APVPRQQ
+869 
-876 FVESRPPVEPK
+876 
-887 VDEEAILR
+887 
-895 NLTDKYANDK
+895 DKYANDK
-905 AYGISHA
+905 AYGISHTEQ
-912 DDFERSSVMEDNIT
+912 FERSSVMEENIN
-926 GLVGLENNK
+926 GLVGLENNS

-940 NLFDNDMEITLPNG
+940 NLFDSDMSIVLPNG
-954 KPFSV
+954 QTFSV
-959 NSLREWD
+959 NNLREWD

-978 NGDISIMA
+978 NGDIAIMA

-996 DAVETLM
+996 DLVETMM
-1003 NRAGDN
+1003 NKAGDD
-1009 GKLKGEVATLRDT
+1009 GKLKGEVSTLRDT
-1022 LKVLTGR
+1022 LKILTGR

-1040 ATAMRTLTDLSFFA
+1040 ATVMRTMTDLSFFA

-1080 HGVPMF
+1080 HGVPIF

-1095 VSGSEIKDLHNVIFG
+1095 VGASEIKDLHNVIFG

-1129 SYSDLSRVSSA
+1129 SYSDLGRGTA
-1140 TLGGAKYYTGEL
+1140 TALGTAKYYTGEL
-1152 AVRSPLTKVLNG
+1152 AVRSPFTKVLNG

-1194 ERWLKTAGISDD
+1194 DRWLKTAGISDE
-1206 QWKGIKSLIRENV
+1206 QWKGIKSLIRESV
-1219 TRGED
+1219 TRGPD
-1224 GKYTIR
+1224 GKYTIK

-1254 TLLRPHKLSNMDSK
+1254 TLLRPHKLSNMDAK

-1319 GLYYMAQAHVK
+1319 GIYYMAQAHVK

-1336 GRDKEYLKQALNPTM
+1336 GRDRDYLKQALDPTM

-1356 LSRSSHIGGPLGV
+1356 LSRSSHLGGPLGV
-1369 ANLLGGIAGIQD
+1369 ANILGGIAGYED
-1381 TKLLR
+1381 TKMLR

-1398 ERAITYGAST
+1398 ERAIAYGAAT

-1443 KADTRVDE
+1443 KADTRVNE

>member
-10 NIGNIRVSKDQ
+10 NLGNLRVSKDQ
-21 WEGATGDDGSFVTF
+21 WEGAVGDDGAFVIF
-35 DSPESGVRALAKNLL
+35 DSPESGVRALAKNLQ
-50 SYGRQGYDSIDKI
+50 SYGRQGYDSIEKI
-63 INRWAPPEENDT
+63 INRWAPPNENDT
-75 QAYIDAVSASTG
+75 KAYIDSVVAATG
-87 IPATQSLDLTDPDTL
+87 IPATQSLDLSDPDTL
-102 ASLAQAIGFHETSTR
+102 SSLAQAIGYHETGSR
-117 YNPAVYKTGVS
+117 YDPEVYQQGVA
-128 RALEGGITPKSQPV
+128 RALNGISPKTPPV

-158 SVSLGEGLPGVTG
+158 KVALGENLPTAAGLNI
-171 LQVEGQEP
+171 EGQAP
-179 EAPNKSF
+179 EAPNESF
-186 GEMFYQSTGETLQ
+186 GEMFYKATGDTMQE
-199 QREDR
+199 REDR

-209 LGGATE
+209 FGAATE
-215 AELKNSMVGVAIR
+215 AEVKNSMVGVAIR
-228 AGQAEDSLDVIGD
+228 AGQTEDSLDVIGD

-248 NNHKWSRDELD
+248 NNHKWTREELD

-283 ELINLALENQKLDAE
+283 ELINLALENQKLDQE
-298 KAKAGTGAQLAAGVV
+298 KAKAGIGAQLAAGVI

-344 QSGALAGASE
+344 QSGALAGVSE
-354 IARTSVAGGDAHVAE
+354 MARTSVAGGDAHVAE
-369 AIMGGALFG
+369 AILGGALFG
-378 GGMTAIADG
+378 GGMAAIADG
-387 LGKVLGKST
+387 LGRALGRNT
-396 NEFAGPAIR
+396 NEFAGPATR

-418 DLSRMPIRDGEQVFN
+418 DLSRLPIQEGEQTFS
-433 HQGVNYAEVPGEPGS
+433 HQGVKFADVPNEPGS

-462 LNPRTRQVF
+462 LNPKTRNVF

-503 VRGLA
+503 IRGVA

-551 VTNALK
+551 VTEALK
-557 DPYFQTSWWRDNKA
+557 DPYFQTAFWRDSGA
-571 MREDVYKRAALAI
+571 FRQDIYQRVSMAI
-584 EDSSGQLK
+584 EDGSGNLK
-592 AQLTPG
+592 AELTPG
-598 EVKVYDLL
+598 ELKVYDLL

-621 MFGRADAQ
+621 MFGRPDAQ
-629 SIFPGSRFKGTYVPN
+629 SIFPGSRFKGTYVPH
-644 VYSSQM
+644 VYSKQM
-650 KQLYIQELGSREGL
+650 KELYIKELGSPEAL
-664 QEAIKQSWLASYSS
+664 QEAIKKSWLTSYAS
-678 RPEVKARVDEY
+678 RPEVKKRVDEA
-689 LKEQHKDIFDKANAE
+689 LLE
-704 AKAAA
+704 ADPTLTPEGLAAA
-709 DAENFLRS
+709 
-717 QESTVPDMPK
+717 V
-727 VLRESG
+727 
-733 YVGDAGYQKVTNG
+733 
-746 VVDGEYFNS
+746 
-755 KMDFSG
+755 
-761 ERPYLVDGDFVY
+761 
-773 YTART
+773 
-778 PDGSELNVS
+778 
-787 VFTKSGEHA
+787 
-796 GAVSFTK
+796 
-803 RSGDEW
+803 
-809 FNPSLEVNEKFRRKG
+809 
-824 IATKMYNIAETE
+824 
-836 SPDYV
+836 
-841 YRGTDET
+841 
-848 VGGVRTDDGQA
+848 
-859 FRKAYDSKQY
+859 
-869 APVPRQQ
+869 
-876 FVESRPPVEPK
+876 
-887 VDEEAILR
+887 
-895 NLTDKYANDK
+895 DKYANDK
-905 AYGISHA
+905 AYGISHTEQ
-912 DDFERSSVMEDNIT
+912 FERSSVMEENIN
-926 GLVGLENNK
+926 GLVGLENNS

-940 NLFDNDMEITLPNG
+940 NLFDSDMSIVLPNG
-954 KPFSV
+954 QTFSV
-959 NSLREWD
+959 NNLREWD

-978 NGDISIMA
+978 NGDIAIMA

-996 DAVETLM
+996 DLVETMM
-1003 NRAGDN
+1003 NKAGDD
-1009 GKLKGEVATLRDT
+1009 GKLKGEVSTLRDT
-1022 LKVLTGR
+1022 LKILTGR

-1040 ATAMRTLTDLSFFA
+1040 ATVMRTMTDLSFFA

-1074 NVRAML
+1074 NVRALL

-1095 VSGSEIKDLHNVIFG
+1095 VGAAEIKDLHNVIFG

-1129 SYSDLSRVSSA
+1129 SYSDLGRGTA
-1140 TLGGAKYYTGEL
+1140 TALGTAKYYTGEL
-1152 AVRSPLTKVLNG
+1152 AVRSPFTKVLNG

-1182 EHSLTGSKRKFD
+1182 EHSLTGSKRRFD
-1194 ERWLKTAGISDD
+1194 DRWLKTAGISDE
-1206 QWKGIKSLIRENV
+1206 QWKGIKSLIRESV
-1219 TRGED
+1219 TRGPD
-1224 GKYTIR
+1224 GKYTIK

-1254 TLLRPHKLSNMDSK
+1254 TLLRPHKLSNMDAK

-1319 GLYYMAQAHVK
+1319 GIYYMAQAHVK

-1336 GRDKEYLKQALNPTM
+1336 GRDRDYLKQALDPTM

-1356 LSRSSHIGGPLGV
+1356 LSRSSHLGGPLGV
-1369 ANLLGGIAGIQD
+1369 ANILGGIAGYED
-1381 TKLLR
+1381 TKMLR

-1398 ERAITYGAST
+1398 ERAITYGAAT
-1408 SDPVM
+1408 SGPVM

-1443 KADTRVDE
+1443 KSDTRVNE

>member
-1 MATRGIRNN
+1 MATRGVRNSN
-10 NIGNIRVSKDQ
+10 PGNLRKSKDQ
-21 WEGATGDDGSFVTF
+21 WEGAIGDDGEFVIF
-35 DSPESGVRALAKNLL
+35 DSPESGVRALAKNLQ
-50 SYGRQGYDSIDKI
+50 SYGRQGYDSIEKI
-63 INRWAPPEENDT
+63 INRWAPPNENDT
-75 QAYIDAVSASTG
+75 QSYIDSVVAATG
-87 IPATQSLDLTDPDTL
+87 IPATQSLDLTNPDVLT
-102 ASLAQAIGFHETSTR
+102 SLSEAISFHETGSR
-117 YNPAVYKTGVS
+117 YDPEVYQQGVA
-128 RALEGGITPKSQPV
+128 RALNGISPKTPPV

-158 SVSLGEGLPGVTG
+158 KVALGENLPTAAGLNI
-171 LQVEGQEP
+171 EGQAP
-179 EAPNKSF
+179 EAPNESF
-186 GEMFYQSTGETLQ
+186 GEMFYKATGETMQ
-199 QREDR
+199 EREDR

-209 LGGATE
+209 FGAATE
-215 AELKNSMVGVAIR
+215 AEVKNSMVGVAIR
-228 AGQAEDSLDVIGD
+228 AGQTEDSLDVIGD

-248 NNHKWSRDELD
+248 NNHKWSREELD

-283 ELINLALENQKLDAE
+283 ELINLALENQKLDQE
-298 KAKAGTGAQLAAGVV
+298 KAKAGTGAQLAAGVI

-331 GGKLVNKMFTVAA
+331 GGKLINKMFTVAA
-344 QSGALAGASE
+344 QSGALAGVSE
-354 IARTSVAGGDAHVAE
+354 MARTSVAGGDAHVAE
-369 AIMGGALFG
+369 AILGGALFG

-387 LGKVLGKST
+387 LGRALGRNT

-418 DLSRMPIRDGEQVFN
+418 DLSRLPIQEGEQTFS
-433 HQGVNYAEVPGEPGS
+433 HQGVKFADVPNEPGS

-462 LNPRTRQVF
+462 LNPKTRQVF

-503 VRGLA
+503 IRGVA

-551 VTNALK
+551 VTEALK
-557 DPYFQTSWWRDNKA
+557 DPYFQTAFWRDSGA
-571 MREDVYKRAALAI
+571 FRQDIYQRVSMAI
-584 EDSSGQLK
+584 EDGSGNLK
-592 AQLTPG
+592 AELTPG
-598 EVKVYDLL
+598 ELKVYDLL

-621 MFGRADAQ
+621 MFGRPDAQ
-629 SIFPGSRFKGTYVPN
+629 SIFPGSRFKGTYVPH
-644 VYSSQM
+644 VYSKQM
-650 KQLYIQELGSREGL
+650 KELYIKDLGSPEAL
-664 QEAIKQSWLASYSS
+664 QEAIKKSWLTSYAS
-678 RPEVKARVDEY
+678 RPEVKKRVDEA
-689 LKEQHKDIFDKANAE
+689 LLE
-704 AKAAA
+704 ADPTLTPEGLAAA
-709 DAENFLRS
+709 
-717 QESTVPDMPK
+717 V
-727 VLRESG
+727 
-733 YVGDAGYQKVTNG
+733 
-746 VVDGEYFNS
+746 
-755 KMDFSG
+755 
-761 ERPYLVDGDFVY
+761 
-773 YTART
+773 
-778 PDGSELNVS
+778 
-787 VFTKSGEHA
+787 
-796 GAVSFTK
+796 
-803 RSGDEW
+803 
-809 FNPSLEVNEKFRRKG
+809 
-824 IATKMYNIAETE
+824 
-836 SPDYV
+836 
-841 YRGTDET
+841 
-848 VGGVRTDDGQA
+848 
-859 FRKAYDSKQY
+859 
-869 APVPRQQ
+869 
-876 FVESRPPVEPK
+876 
-887 VDEEAILR
+887 
-895 NLTDKYANDK
+895 DKYANDK
-905 AYGISHA
+905 AYGISHTEQ
-912 DDFERSSVMEDNIT
+912 FERSSVMEENIN
-926 GLVGLENNK
+926 GLVGLENNS

-940 NLFDNDMEITLPNG
+940 NLFDSDMSIVLPNG
-954 KPFSV
+954 QTFSV
-959 NSLREWD
+959 NNLREWD

-978 NGDISIMA
+978 NGDIAIMA
-986 GTGKTTKEMK
+986 GTGKTTKDMK
-996 DAVETLM
+996 DLVETMM
-1003 NRAGDN
+1003 NKAGDD
-1009 GKLKGEVATLRDT
+1009 GKLKGEVSTLRDT
-1022 LKVLTGR
+1022 LKILTGR

-1040 ATAMRTLTDLSFFA
+1040 ATVMRTMTDLSFFA

-1074 NVRAML
+1074 NVRALL

-1095 VSGSEIKDLHNVIFG
+1095 VGASEIKDLHNVIFG

-1129 SYSDLSRVSSA
+1129 AYSSLSKPTA
-1140 TLGGAKYYTGEL
+1140 TALGTAKYYSGEL
-1152 AVRSPLTKVLNG
+1152 AVRSPFTKVLNG

-1182 EHSLTGSKRKFD
+1182 EHSLTGSKRRFD
-1194 ERWLKTAGISDD
+1194 DRWLKTAGISDE
-1206 QWKGIKSLIRENV
+1206 QWKGIKSLIRESV
-1219 TRGED
+1219 TRGPD
-1224 GKYTIR
+1224 GKYTIK

-1268 AYGPLAKT
+1268 AYGPSAKA

-1303 RAMDAALS
+1303 RAVDAALS
-1311 TVMSMGLA
+1311 TVVSMGLA
-1319 GLYYMAQAHVK
+1319 GIYYMTQAHIK

-1336 GRDKEYLKQALNPTM
+1336 GRDRDYLKQALDPTM

-1356 LSRSSHIGGPLGV
+1356 LSRSSHLGGPLGV
-1369 ANLLGGIAGIQD
+1369 ANILGGIAGYED
-1381 TKLLR
+1381 TKMLR
-1386 SSILPRSPTEKP
+1386 SSILPRSPTEKT
-1398 ERAITYGAST
+1398 ERAITYGAAT
-1408 SDPVM
+1408 SGPVM

-1443 KADTRVDE
+1443 KADTRVNE

>member
-1 MATRGIRNN
+1 MATRGVRNSN
-10 NIGNIRVSKDQ
+10 PGNIRKSKDQ
-21 WEGATGDDGSFVTF
+21 WEGAIGDDGDFVIF
-35 DSPESGVRALAKNLL
+35 DSPESGVRALGKNLL
-50 SYGRQGYDSIDKI
+50 SYGRQGYDSIEKI
-63 INRWAPPEENDT
+63 INRWAPPNENDT
-75 QAYIDAVSASTG
+75 KAYIDSVVAATG
-87 IPATQSLDLTDPDTL
+87 IPATQSLDLSNPDTL
-102 ASLAQAIGFHETSTR
+102 SALAQAISFHETGSR
-117 YNPAVYKTGVS
+117 YNPEVYQQGVA
-128 RALEGGITPKSQPV
+128 RALNGISPKTPPV

-158 SVSLGEGLPGVTG
+158 KVALGENLPTAAGLNI
-171 LQVEGQEP
+171 EGQAP
-179 EAPNKSF
+179 EAPNESF
-186 GEMFYQSTGETLQ
+186 GEMFYKSTGETMQ
-199 QREDR
+199 EREDR

-209 LGGATE
+209 FGSATE
-215 AELKNSMVGVAIR
+215 AEVKNSMVGVAIR
-228 AGQAEDSLDVIGD
+228 AGQTEDSLDVIGD

-248 NNHKWSRDELD
+248 NNHKWTREELD

-283 ELINLALENQKLDAE
+283 ELINLALENQKLDQE
-298 KAKAGTGAQLAAGVV
+298 KAKAGTGAQLAAGVI

-331 GGKLVNKMFTVAA
+331 GAKLVNKMFTVAA
-344 QSGALAGASE
+344 QSGALAGVSE
-354 IARTSVAGGDAHVAE
+354 MARTSVAGGDAHVSE
-369 AIMGGALFG
+369 AILGGALFG

-387 LGKVLGKST
+387 LGRALGRNT
-396 NEFAGPAIR
+396 NEFAGPATR

-418 DLSRMPIRDGEQVFN
+418 DLSRLPIQEGEQTFS
-433 HQGVNYAEVPGEPGS
+433 HQGVKFADVPNEPGS

-462 LNPRTRQVF
+462 LNPKTRQVF

-503 VRGLA
+503 IRGVA

-551 VTNALK
+551 VTEALK
-557 DPYFQTSWWRDNKA
+557 DPYLQTAFWRDSGA
-571 MREDVYKRAALAI
+571 FRQDIYQRVSMAI
-584 EDSSGQLK
+584 EDGSGNLK
-592 AQLTPG
+592 AELTPG
-598 EVKVYDLL
+598 ELKVYDLL

-621 MFGRADAQ
+621 MFGRPDAQ
-629 SIFPGSRFKGTYVPN
+629 SIFPGSRFKGTYVPH
-644 VYSSQM
+644 VYSKQM
-650 KQLYIQELGSREGL
+650 KELYTKELGSPEAL
-664 QEAIKQSWLASYSS
+664 QEAIKKSWLTSYAS
-678 RPEVKARVDEY
+678 RPEVKKRVDEA
-689 LKEQHKDIFDKANAE
+689 LLESDPTLTPE
-704 AKAAA
+704 GLAAA
-709 DAENFLRS
+709 
-717 QESTVPDMPK
+717 V
-727 VLRESG
+727 
-733 YVGDAGYQKVTNG
+733 
-746 VVDGEYFNS
+746 
-755 KMDFSG
+755 
-761 ERPYLVDGDFVY
+761 
-773 YTART
+773 
-778 PDGSELNVS
+778 
-787 VFTKSGEHA
+787 
-796 GAVSFTK
+796 
-803 RSGDEW
+803 
-809 FNPSLEVNEKFRRKG
+809 
-824 IATKMYNIAETE
+824 
-836 SPDYV
+836 
-841 YRGTDET
+841 
-848 VGGVRTDDGQA
+848 
-859 FRKAYDSKQY
+859 
-869 APVPRQQ
+869 
-876 FVESRPPVEPK
+876 
-887 VDEEAILR
+887 
-895 NLTDKYANDK
+895 DKYANDK
-905 AYGISHA
+905 AYGISHTEQ
-912 DDFERSSVMEDNIT
+912 FERSSVMEENIN
-926 GLVGLENNK
+926 GLVGLENNS

-940 NLFDNDMEITLPNG
+940 NLFDSDMSIVLPNG
-954 KPFSV
+954 QTFSV
-959 NSLREWD
+959 NNLREWD

-978 NGDISIMA
+978 NGDIAIMA
-986 GTGKTTKEMK
+986 GTGKTTKDMK
-996 DAVETLM
+996 DLVETMM
-1003 NRAGDN
+1003 NKAGDD
-1009 GKLKGEVATLRDT
+1009 GKLKGEVSTLRDT
-1022 LKVLTGR
+1022 LKILTGR

-1040 ATAMRTLTDLSFFA
+1040 AAVMRTMTDLAFFA

-1095 VSGSEIKDLHNVIFG
+1095 VGASEIKDLHNVLFG

-1129 SYSDLSRVSSA
+1129 SYSDLGRGTA
-1140 TLGGAKYYTGEL
+1140 TALGTAKYYTGEL
-1152 AVRSPLTKVLNG
+1152 AVRSPFTKVLNG

-1194 ERWLKTAGISDD
+1194 DRWLKTAGISDE
-1206 QWKGIKSLIRENV
+1206 QWKGIKSLIRESV
-1219 TRGED
+1219 TRGPD
-1224 GKYTIR
+1224 GKYTIK

-1254 TLLRPHKLSNMDSK
+1254 TLLRPHKLSNMNAK

-1319 GLYYMAQAHVK
+1319 GIYYMAQAHVK

-1336 GRDKEYLKQALNPTM
+1336 GRDRDYLKQALDPTM

-1356 LSRSSHIGGPLGV
+1356 LSRSSHLGGPLGV
-1369 ANLLGGIAGIQD
+1369 ANILGGIAGYED
-1381 TKLLR
+1381 TKMLR

-1398 ERAITYGAST
+1398 ERAISYGAAT

-1443 KADTRVDE
+1443 KADTRVNE

>member
-10 NIGNIRVSKDQ
+10 NPGNIRVSKDQ
-21 WEGATGDDGSFVTF
+21 WEGMTGDDGAFVTF
-35 DSPESGVRALAKNLL
+35 DSPESGVRALGKNLL
-50 SYGRQGYDSIDKI
+50 SYGRRGYDSIEKI
-63 INRWAPPEENDT
+63 INRWAPPNENDT
-75 QAYIDAVSASTG
+75 KAYIDSVVAATG
-87 IPATQSLDLTDPDTL
+87 IPATQSLDLSDPDTL
-102 ASLAQAIGFHETSTR
+102 SSLAQAISFHETGSR
-117 YNPAVYKTGVS
+117 YDPEVYQKGVA
-128 RALEGGITPKSQPV
+128 RALNGISPKTPPV

-158 SVSLGEGLPGVTG
+158 KVALGENLPTAAGLNI
-171 LQVEGQEP
+171 EGQAP
-179 EAPNKSF
+179 EAPNESF
-186 GEMFYQSTGETLQ
+186 GEMFYKATGETMQ
-199 QREDR
+199 EREDR

-209 LGGATE
+209 FGAATE
-215 AELKNSMVGVAIR
+215 AEVKNSMVGVAIR
-228 AGQAEDSLDVIGD
+228 AGQTEDSLDVIGD

-248 NNHKWSRDELD
+248 NNHKWTREELA

-283 ELINLALENQKLDAE
+283 ELINLALENQKLDQE
-298 KAKAGTGAQLAAGVV
+298 KAKAGTGAQLAAGVI

-344 QSGALAGASE
+344 QSGALAGVSE
-354 IARTSVAGGDAHVAE
+354 MARTSVAGGDAHVAE
-369 AIMGGALFG
+369 AILGGALFG

-387 LGKVLGKST
+387 LGRALGRNT
-396 NEFAGPAIR
+396 NEFAGPATR

-418 DLSRMPIRDGEQVFN
+418 DLSRLPIQEGEQTFS
-433 HQGVNYAEVPGEPGS
+433 HQGVKFADVPNEPGS

-462 LNPRTRQVF
+462 LNPKTRKVF

-503 VRGLA
+503 IRGVA

-532 VFERLR
+532 AFERLR

-551 VTNALK
+551 VTAALK
-557 DPYFQTSWWRDNKA
+557 DPYFQTAFWRDNSA
-571 MREDVYKRAALAI
+571 LREDVYKRVALAI
-584 EDSSGQLK
+584 EDGSGNLK
-592 AQLTPG
+592 AELTPG
-598 EVKVYDLL
+598 ELKVYDLL

-621 MFGRADAQ
+621 MFGRTDAQ
-629 SIFPGSRFKGTYVPN
+629 SIFPGSRFKGTYVPV

-650 KQLYIQELGSREGL
+650 KQLYIKELGSPEAL
-664 QEAIKQSWLASYSS
+664 QEVIKKSWLAGYAS
-678 RPEVKARVDEY
+678 RPEVKKRVDEA
-689 LKEQHKDIFDKANAE
+689 LLE
-704 AKAAA
+704 A
-709 DAENFLRS
+709 DPTL
-717 QESTVPDMPK
+717 
-727 VLRESG
+727 
-733 YVGDAGYQKVTNG
+733 
-746 VVDGEYFNS
+746 
-755 KMDFSG
+755 
-761 ERPYLVDGDFVY
+761 
-773 YTART
+773 T
-778 PDGSELNVS
+778 PDGL
-787 VFTKSGEHA
+787 A
-796 GAVSFTK
+796 AAV
-803 RSGDEW
+803 
-809 FNPSLEVNEKFRRKG
+809 
-824 IATKMYNIAETE
+824 
-836 SPDYV
+836 
-841 YRGTDET
+841 
-848 VGGVRTDDGQA
+848 
-859 FRKAYDSKQY
+859 
-869 APVPRQQ
+869 
-876 FVESRPPVEPK
+876 
-887 VDEEAILR
+887 
-895 NLTDKYANDK
+895 DKYANDK
-905 AYGISHA
+905 AYGISHTEQ
-912 DDFERSSVMEDNIT
+912 FERSSVMEENIN
-926 GLVGLENNK
+926 GLVGLENNS

-978 NGDISIMA
+978 NGDIAIMA

-996 DAVETLM
+996 DLVETLM
-1003 NRAGDN
+1003 NKAGDD
-1009 GKLKGEVATLRDT
+1009 GKLKGEVSALRDT
-1022 LKVLTGR
+1022 LKILTGR

-1040 ATAMRTLTDLSFFA
+1040 ATVMRTMTDLSFFA

-1080 HGVPMF
+1080 HGVPIF

-1095 VSGSEIKDLHNVIFG
+1095 VGASEIKDLHNVIFG

-1129 SYSDLSRVSSA
+1129 SYSDLGRGAA
-1140 TLGGAKYYTGEL
+1140 TALGTAKYYTGEL
-1152 AVRSPLTKVLNG
+1152 AVRSPFTKVLNG

-1182 EHSLTGSKRKFD
+1182 EHSLTGSKRRFD
-1194 ERWLKTAGISDD
+1194 DRWLKTAGISDE
-1206 QWKGIKSLIRENV
+1206 QWKGIKSLIRESV
-1219 TRGED
+1219 TRGPD
-1224 GKYTIR
+1224 GKYTIK

-1254 TLLRPHKLSNMDSK
+1254 TLLRPHKLSNMDAK

-1303 RAMDAALS
+1303 RAIDAALS

-1319 GLYYMAQAHVK
+1319 GIYYMAQAHVK

-1336 GRDKEYLKQALNPTM
+1336 GRDRDYLKQALDPTM

-1356 LSRSSHIGGPLGV
+1356 LSRSSHLGGPLGV
-1369 ANLLGGIAGIQD
+1369 ANILGGIAGYED
-1381 TKLLR
+1381 TKMLR

-1398 ERAITYGAST
+1398 ERAISYGAAT

-1443 KADTRVDE
+1443 KADTRVNE

>member
-10 NIGNIRVSKDQ
+10 NPGNIRVSKDQ
-21 WEGATGDDGSFVTF
+21 WEGMTGDDGAFVTF
-35 DSPESGVRALAKNLL
+35 DSPESGVRALGKNLL
-50 SYGRQGYDSIDKI
+50 SYGRQGYDSIEKI
-63 INRWAPPEENDT
+63 INRWAPPNENDT
-75 QAYIDAVSASTG
+75 QSYIDSVVSATG
-87 IPATQSLDLTDPDTL
+87 IPATQSLDLSDPDTL
-102 ASLAQAIGFHETSTR
+102 SSLAQAISFHETGSR
-117 YNPAVYKTGVS
+117 YNPEVYQQGVA
-128 RALEGGITPKSQPV
+128 RALNGISPKTPPV

-150 TEGLKAKP
+150 TEGLKDKP
-158 SVSLGEGLPGVTG
+158 KVSLGENLPTAAGLNI
-171 LQVEGQEP
+171 EGQAP
-179 EAPNKSF
+179 EAPNESF
-186 GEMFYQSTGETLQ
+186 GEMFYKATGETMQ
-199 QREDR
+199 EREDR

-209 LGGATE
+209 FGAATE
-215 AELKNSMVGVAIR
+215 AEVKNSMVGVAIR
-228 AGQAEDSLDVIGD
+228 AGQTEDSLDVIGD

-248 NNHKWSRDELD
+248 NNHKWSREELD

-283 ELINLALENQKLDAE
+283 ELINLALENQKLDQE
-298 KAKAGTGAQLAAGVV
+298 KAKSGTGAQLAAGVI

-344 QSGALAGASE
+344 QSGALAGVSE
-354 IARTSVAGGDAHVAE
+354 MARTSVAGGDAHVAE
-369 AIMGGALFG
+369 AILGGALFG

-387 LGKVLGKST
+387 LGRALGRNT
-396 NEFAGPAIR
+396 NEFAGPATR

-418 DLSRMPIRDGEQVFN
+418 DLSRLPIQEGEQTFS
-433 HQGVNYAEVPGEPGS
+433 HQGVKFADVPNEPGS

-462 LNPRTRQVF
+462 LNPKTRQVF

-503 VRGLA
+503 IRGVA

-551 VTNALK
+551 VTEALK
-557 DPYFQTSWWRDNKA
+557 DPYFQTAFWRDSGA
-571 MREDVYKRAALAI
+571 FRQDIYQRVSMAI
-584 EDSSGQLK
+584 EDGSGNLK
-592 AQLTPG
+592 DELTPG
-598 EVKVYDLL
+598 ELKVYDLL

-621 MFGRADAQ
+621 MFGRPDAQ
-629 SIFPGSRFKGTYVPN
+629 SIFPGSRFKGTYVPH
-644 VYSSQM
+644 VYSKQM
-650 KQLYIQELGSREGL
+650 KELYIKELGSPEAL
-664 QEAIKQSWLASYSS
+664 QEAIKKSWLTSYAS
-678 RPEVKARVDEY
+678 RPEVKKRVDEA
-689 LKEQHKDIFDKANAE
+689 LLE
-704 AKAAA
+704 ADPTLTPEGLAAA
-709 DAENFLRS
+709 
-717 QESTVPDMPK
+717 V
-727 VLRESG
+727 
-733 YVGDAGYQKVTNG
+733 
-746 VVDGEYFNS
+746 
-755 KMDFSG
+755 
-761 ERPYLVDGDFVY
+761 
-773 YTART
+773 
-778 PDGSELNVS
+778 
-787 VFTKSGEHA
+787 
-796 GAVSFTK
+796 
-803 RSGDEW
+803 
-809 FNPSLEVNEKFRRKG
+809 
-824 IATKMYNIAETE
+824 
-836 SPDYV
+836 
-841 YRGTDET
+841 
-848 VGGVRTDDGQA
+848 
-859 FRKAYDSKQY
+859 
-869 APVPRQQ
+869 
-876 FVESRPPVEPK
+876 
-887 VDEEAILR
+887 
-895 NLTDKYANDK
+895 DKYAKDK
-905 AYGISHA
+905 AYGISHTEQ
-912 DDFERSSVMEDNIT
+912 FERSSVMEENIN
-926 GLVGLENNK
+926 GLVGLENNS

-940 NLFDNDMEITLPNG
+940 NLFDSDMSIVLPNG
-954 KPFSV
+954 QTFSV
-959 NSLREWD
+959 NNLREWD

-978 NGDISIMA
+978 NGDIAIMA
-986 GTGKTTKEMK
+986 GTGKTTKDMK
-996 DAVETLM
+996 DLVETMM
-1003 NRAGDN
+1003 NKAGDD
-1009 GKLKGEVATLRDT
+1009 GKLKGEVSTLRDT
-1022 LKVLTGR
+1022 LKILTGR

-1040 ATAMRTLTDLSFFA
+1040 ATVMRTMTDLSFFA
-1054 KNAYMGV
+1054 KNAYMGC

-1074 NVRAML
+1074 NVRALL

-1095 VSGSEIKDLHNVIFG
+1095 VGASEIKDLHNVIFG

-1129 SYSDLSRVSSA
+1129 SYSDLSRGTA
-1140 TLGGAKYYTGEL
+1140 TALGTAKYYTGEL

-1194 ERWLKTAGISDD
+1194 DRWLKTAGISDE
-1206 QWKGIKSLIRENV
+1206 QWKGIKSLIRESV
-1219 TRGED
+1219 TRGPD
-1224 GKYTIR
+1224 GKYTIN

-1254 TLLRPHKLSNMDSK
+1254 TLLRPHKLSNMDAK

-1303 RAMDAALS
+1303 RAMDSALS
-1311 TVMSMGLA
+1311 TVISMGLA
-1319 GLYYMAQAHVK
+1319 GIYYMAQAHVK

-1336 GRDKEYLKQALNPTM
+1336 GRDRDYLKQALDPTM

-1356 LSRSSHIGGPLGV
+1356 LSRSSHLGGPLGV
-1369 ANLLGGIAGIQD
+1369 ANILGGIAGYED
-1381 TKLLR
+1381 TKMLR

-1398 ERAITYGAST
+1398 ERAIAYGAAT

-1443 KADTRVDE
+1443 KADTRVNE

>member
-10 NIGNIRVSKDQ
+10 NPGNIRVSKDQ
-21 WEGATGDDGSFVTF
+21 WEGMTGDDGAFVTF
-35 DSPESGVRALAKNLL
+35 DSPESGVRALGKNLL
-50 SYGRQGYDSIDKI
+50 SYGRQGYDSIEKI
-63 INRWAPPEENDT
+63 INRWAPPNENDT
-75 QAYIDAVSASTG
+75 QAYIDSVVAATG
-87 IPATQSLDLTDPDTL
+87 IPATQSLDLSDPDTL
-102 ASLAQAIGFHETSTR
+102 SSLAQAISFHETGSR
-117 YNPAVYKTGVS
+117 YDPEVYQQGVA
-128 RALEGGITPKSQPV
+128 RALNGITPKTPPV

-158 SVSLGEGLPGVTG
+158 KVALGENLPTAAGLNI
-171 LQVEGQEP
+171 EGQAP
-179 EAPNKSF
+179 EAPNESF
-186 GEMFYQSTGETLQ
+186 GEMFYKATGDTMQE
-199 QREDR
+199 REDR

-209 LGGATE
+209 FGSATE
-215 AELKNSMVGVAIR
+215 AEVKNSMVGVAIR
-228 AGQAEDSLDVIGD
+228 AGQTEDSLDVIGD

-248 NNHKWSRDELD
+248 NNHKWSREELD

-283 ELINLALENQKLDAE
+283 ELINLALENQKLDQE
-298 KAKAGTGAQLAAGVV
+298 KAKAGTGAQLAAGVI

-344 QSGALAGASE
+344 QSGALAGVSE
-354 IARTSVAGGDAHVAE
+354 MARTSVAGGDAHVAE
-369 AIMGGALFG
+369 AILCGALFG

-387 LGKVLGKST
+387 LGRALGRNT
-396 NEFAGPAIR
+396 NEFAGPATR
-405 LEARETARNVDGQ
+405 LEARETARNVDGH
-418 DLSRMPIRDGEQVFN
+418 DLSRLPIQEGEQTFS
-433 HQGVNYAEVPGEPGS
+433 HQGVKFADVPNEPGS

-462 LNPRTRQVF
+462 LNPKTRQVF

-503 VRGLA
+503 IRGVA

-551 VTNALK
+551 VTEALK
-557 DPYFQTSWWRDNKA
+557 DPYFQTAFWRDSGA
-571 MREDVYKRAALAI
+571 FRQDIYQRVSMAI
-584 EDSSGQLK
+584 EDGSGNLK
-592 AQLTPG
+592 AELTPG
-598 EVKVYDLL
+598 ELKVYDLL

-621 MFGRADAQ
+621 MFGRPDAQ
-629 SIFPGSRFKGTYVPN
+629 SIFPGSRFKGTYVPH
-644 VYSSQM
+644 VYSKQM
-650 KQLYIQELGSREGL
+650 KELYIKELGSPEAL
-664 QEAIKQSWLASYSS
+664 QEAIKKSWLTSYAS
-678 RPEVKARVDEY
+678 RPEVKKRVDEA
-689 LKEQHKDIFDKANAE
+689 LLE
-704 AKAAA
+704 ADPTLTPEGLAAA
-709 DAENFLRS
+709 
-717 QESTVPDMPK
+717 V
-727 VLRESG
+727 
-733 YVGDAGYQKVTNG
+733 
-746 VVDGEYFNS
+746 
-755 KMDFSG
+755 
-761 ERPYLVDGDFVY
+761 
-773 YTART
+773 
-778 PDGSELNVS
+778 
-787 VFTKSGEHA
+787 
-796 GAVSFTK
+796 
-803 RSGDEW
+803 
-809 FNPSLEVNEKFRRKG
+809 
-824 IATKMYNIAETE
+824 
-836 SPDYV
+836 
-841 YRGTDET
+841 
-848 VGGVRTDDGQA
+848 
-859 FRKAYDSKQY
+859 
-869 APVPRQQ
+869 
-876 FVESRPPVEPK
+876 
-887 VDEEAILR
+887 
-895 NLTDKYANDK
+895 DKYANDK
-905 AYGISHA
+905 AYGISHTEQ
-912 DDFERSSVMEDNIT
+912 FERSSVMEENIN
-926 GLVGLENNK
+926 GLVGLENNS

-940 NLFDNDMEITLPNG
+940 NLFDSDMSIVLPNG
-954 KPFSV
+954 QTFSV
-959 NSLREWD
+959 NNLREWD
-966 MDKIVPAYNRRV
+966 MDKIVPAYNRRI
-978 NGDISIMA
+978 NGDIAIMA
-986 GTGKTTKEMK
+986 GTGKTTKDMK
-996 DAVETLM
+996 DLVETMM
-1003 NRAGDN
+1003 NKAGDD
-1009 GKLKGEVATLRDT
+1009 GKLKGEVSTLRDT
-1022 LKVLTGR
+1022 LKILTGR

-1040 ATAMRTLTDLSFFA
+1040 ATVMRTMTDLSFFA

-1074 NVRAML
+1074 NVRALL

-1095 VSGSEIKDLHNVIFG
+1095 VGASEIKDLHNVIFG

-1129 SYSDLSRVSSA
+1129 SYSDLGRGAA
-1140 TLGGAKYYTGEL
+1140 TALGTAKYYTGEL
-1152 AVRSPLTKVLNG
+1152 AVRSPFTKVLNG

-1194 ERWLKTAGISDD
+1194 DRWLKTAGISDE
-1206 QWKGIKSLIRENV
+1206 QWKGIKSLIRESV
-1219 TRGED
+1219 TRGPD
-1224 GKYTIR
+1224 GKYTIK

-1254 TLLRPHKLSNMDSK
+1254 TLLRPHKLSNMDAK

-1319 GLYYMAQAHVK
+1319 GIYYMAQAHVK

-1336 GRDKEYLKQALNPTM
+1336 GRDREYLKQALDPTM

-1356 LSRSSHIGGPLGV
+1356 LSRSSHLGGPLGV
-1369 ANLLGGIAGIQD
+1369 ANILGGIAGYED
-1381 TKLLR
+1381 TKMLR

-1398 ERAITYGAST
+1398 ERAIAYGAAT

-1413 NVVGNFLE
+1413 NIVGNFLE

-1443 KADTRVDE
+1443 KADTRVNE

>member
-1 MATRGIRNN
+1 MATRGVRNSN
-10 NIGNIRVSKDQ
+10 PGNIRKSKDQ
-21 WEGATGDDGSFVTF
+21 WEGAIGDDGAFVIF
-35 DSPESGVRALAKNLL
+35 DSPESGVRALAKNLQ
-50 SYGRQGYDSIDKI
+50 SYGRQGYDSIEKI
-63 INRWAPPEENDT
+63 INRWAPPNENDT
-75 QAYIDAVSASTG
+75 KAYIDSVVAATG
-87 IPATQSLDLTDPDTL
+87 IPATQSLDLSNPDTL
-102 ASLAQAIGFHETSTR
+102 SSLAQAISFHETGSR
-117 YNPAVYKTGVS
+117 YDPEVYQQGVA
-128 RALEGGITPKSQPV
+128 RALNGISPKTPPV

-158 SVSLGEGLPGVTG
+158 KVALGENLPTAAGLNI
-171 LQVEGQEP
+171 EGQAP
-179 EAPNKSF
+179 EAPNESF
-186 GEMFYQSTGETLQ
+186 GEMFYKATGETMQ
-199 QREDR
+199 EREDR

-209 LGGATE
+209 FGAATE
-215 AELKNSMVGVAIR
+215 AEVKNSMVGVAIR
-228 AGQAEDSLDVIGD
+228 AGQTEDSLDVIGD

-248 NNHKWSRDELD
+248 NNHKWTSEELD

-283 ELINLALENQKLDAE
+283 ELINLALENQKLDQE
-298 KAKAGTGAQLAAGVV
+298 KAKAGTGAQLAAGVI

-344 QSGALAGASE
+344 QSGALAGVSE
-354 IARTSVAGGDAHVAE
+354 MARTSVAGGDAHVAE
-369 AIMGGALFG
+369 AILGGALFG

-387 LGKVLGKST
+387 LGRALGRNT
-396 NEFAGPAIR
+396 NEFAGPATR

-418 DLSRMPIRDGEQVFN
+418 DLSRLPIQEGEQIFS
-433 HQGVNYAEVPGEPGS
+433 HQGVKFADVPNEPGS

-462 LNPRTRQVF
+462 LNPKTRKVF

-503 VRGLA
+503 IRGVA

-551 VTNALK
+551 VTEALK
-557 DPYFQTSWWRDNKA
+557 DPYFQTAFWRDSGA
-571 MREDVYKRAALAI
+571 FRQDIYQRVSMAI
-584 EDSSGQLK
+584 EDGSGNLK
-592 AQLTPG
+592 AELTPG
-598 EVKVYDLL
+598 ELKVYDLL

-621 MFGRADAQ
+621 MFGRPDAQ
-629 SIFPGSRFKGTYVPN
+629 SIFPGSRFKGTYVPH
-644 VYSSQM
+644 VYSNQM
-650 KQLYIQELGSREGL
+650 KEMYIKELGSPEAL
-664 QEAIKQSWLASYSS
+664 QEAIKKSWLTSYAS
-678 RPEVKARVDEY
+678 RPEVKKRVDEA
-689 LKEQHKDIFDKANAE
+689 LLE
-704 AKAAA
+704 ADPTLTPEGLAAA
-709 DAENFLRS
+709 
-717 QESTVPDMPK
+717 V
-727 VLRESG
+727 
-733 YVGDAGYQKVTNG
+733 
-746 VVDGEYFNS
+746 
-755 KMDFSG
+755 
-761 ERPYLVDGDFVY
+761 
-773 YTART
+773 
-778 PDGSELNVS
+778 
-787 VFTKSGEHA
+787 
-796 GAVSFTK
+796 
-803 RSGDEW
+803 
-809 FNPSLEVNEKFRRKG
+809 
-824 IATKMYNIAETE
+824 
-836 SPDYV
+836 
-841 YRGTDET
+841 
-848 VGGVRTDDGQA
+848 
-859 FRKAYDSKQY
+859 
-869 APVPRQQ
+869 
-876 FVESRPPVEPK
+876 
-887 VDEEAILR
+887 
-895 NLTDKYANDK
+895 DKYANDK
-905 AYGISHA
+905 AYGISHTEQ
-912 DDFERSSVMEDNIT
+912 FERSSVMEENIN
-926 GLVGLENNK
+926 GLVGLENNS

-940 NLFDNDMEITLPNG
+940 NLFDSDMSIVLPNG
-954 KPFSV
+954 QTFSV
-959 NSLREWD
+959 NNLREWD

-996 DAVETLM
+996 DLVETMM
-1003 NRAGDN
+1003 NKAGDD
-1009 GKLKGEVATLRDT
+1009 GKLKGEVSTLRDT
-1022 LKVLTGR
+1022 LKILTGR

-1040 ATAMRTLTDLSFFA
+1040 ATVMRTMTDLSFFA

-1095 VSGSEIKDLHNVIFG
+1095 VGASEIKDLHNVIFG

-1129 SYSDLSRVSSA
+1129 SYSALSKPAA
-1140 TLGGAKYYTGEL
+1140 TALGSAKYYTGEL
-1152 AVRSPLTKVLNG
+1152 AVRSPFTKVLNG

-1182 EHSLTGSKRKFD
+1182 EHSLTGSKRRFD
-1194 ERWLKTAGISDD
+1194 DRWLKTAGISDE
-1206 QWKGIKSLIRENV
+1206 QWNGIKSLIRESV
-1219 TRGED
+1219 TRGPD
-1224 GKYTIR
+1224 GKYTIK

-1254 TLLRPHKLSNMDSK
+1254 TLLRPHKLSNMDAK

-1319 GLYYMAQAHVK
+1319 GIYYMAQAHVK
-1330 AYAMQD
+1330 AYAMQE
-1336 GRDKEYLKQALNPTM
+1336 GRDREYLKQALDPTM

-1356 LSRSSHIGGPLGV
+1356 LSRSSHLGGPLGV
-1369 ANLLGGIAGIQD
+1369 ANILGGIAGYED
-1381 TKLLR
+1381 TKMLR

-1398 ERAITYGAST
+1398 ERAIAYGAAT

-1443 KADTRVDE
+1443 KADTRVNE

>member
-10 NIGNIRVSKDQ
+10 NPGNIRVSKDQ
-21 WEGATGDDGSFVTF
+21 WEGMTGDDGAFVTF
-35 DSPESGVRALAKNLL
+35 DSPESGVRALGKNLL
-50 SYGRQGYDSIDKI
+50 SYGRRGYDSIEKI
-63 INRWAPPEENDT
+63 INRWAPPNENDT
-75 QAYIDAVSASTG
+75 KAYIDSVVAATG
-87 IPATQSLDLTDPDTL
+87 IPATQSLDLSNPDTL
-102 ASLAQAIGFHETSTR
+102 SALAQAISFQETGSR
-117 YNPAVYKTGVS
+117 YNPEVYQKGVA
-128 RALEGGITPKSQPV
+128 RALNGISPKTPPV

-158 SVSLGEGLPGVTG
+158 KVALGENLPTAAGLNI
-171 LQVEGQEP
+171 EGQAP
-179 EAPNKSF
+179 EAPNESF
-186 GEMFYQSTGETLQ
+186 GEMFYKSTGETMQ
-199 QREDR
+199 EREDR

-209 LGGATE
+209 FGSATE
-215 AELKNSMVGVAIR
+215 AEVKNSMVGVAIR
-228 AGQAEDSLDVIGD
+228 AGQTEDSLDVIGD

-248 NNHKWSRDELD
+248 NNHKWSREELD

-283 ELINLALENQKLDAE
+283 ELINLALENQKLDQE
-298 KAKAGTGAQLAAGVV
+298 KAKAGTGAQLAAGVI

-331 GGKLVNKMFTVAA
+331 GAKLVNKMFTVAA
-344 QSGALAGASE
+344 QSGALAGVSE
-354 IARTSVAGGDAHVAE
+354 MARTSVAGGDAHVAE
-369 AIMGGALFG
+369 AILGGALFG

-387 LGKVLGKST
+387 LGRALGRNT
-396 NEFAGPAIR
+396 NEFAGPATR

-418 DLSRMPIRDGEQVFN
+418 DLSRLPIQEGEETFS
-433 HQGVNYAEVPGEPGS
+433 HQGVKFADVPNEPGS

-462 LNPRTRQVF
+462 LNPKTRQVF

-503 VRGLA
+503 IRGVA
-508 ADLVRSPTGMQ
+508 SDLVRSPTGMQ

-551 VTNALK
+551 VTEALK
-557 DPYFQTSWWRDNKA
+557 DPYFQTAFWRDSGA
-571 MREDVYKRAALAI
+571 FRQDIYQRVSMAI
-584 EDSSGQLK
+584 EDGSGNLK
-592 AQLTPG
+592 AELTPG
-598 EVKVYDLL
+598 ELKVYDLL

-621 MFGRADAQ
+621 MFGRPDAQ
-629 SIFPGSRFKGTYVPN
+629 SIFPGSRFKGTYVPH
-644 VYSSQM
+644 VYSKQM
-650 KQLYIQELGSREGL
+650 KELYIKELGSPEAL
-664 QEAIKQSWLASYSS
+664 QEAIKKSWLTSYAS
-678 RPEVKARVDEY
+678 RPEVKKRVDEA
-689 LKEQHKDIFDKANAE
+689 LLESDPTLTPE
-704 AKAAA
+704 GLAAA
-709 DAENFLRS
+709 
-717 QESTVPDMPK
+717 V
-727 VLRESG
+727 
-733 YVGDAGYQKVTNG
+733 
-746 VVDGEYFNS
+746 
-755 KMDFSG
+755 
-761 ERPYLVDGDFVY
+761 
-773 YTART
+773 
-778 PDGSELNVS
+778 
-787 VFTKSGEHA
+787 
-796 GAVSFTK
+796 
-803 RSGDEW
+803 
-809 FNPSLEVNEKFRRKG
+809 
-824 IATKMYNIAETE
+824 
-836 SPDYV
+836 
-841 YRGTDET
+841 
-848 VGGVRTDDGQA
+848 
-859 FRKAYDSKQY
+859 
-869 APVPRQQ
+869 
-876 FVESRPPVEPK
+876 
-887 VDEEAILR
+887 
-895 NLTDKYANDK
+895 DKYANDK
-905 AYGISHA
+905 AYGISHTEQ
-912 DDFERSSVMEDNIT
+912 FERSSVMEENIN
-926 GLVGLENNK
+926 GLVGLENNS

-940 NLFDNDMEITLPNG
+940 NLFDSDMSIVLPNG
-954 KPFSV
+954 QTFSV
-959 NSLREWD
+959 NNLREWD

-978 NGDISIMA
+978 NGDIAIMA
-986 GTGKTTKEMK
+986 GTGKTTKDMK
-996 DAVETLM
+996 DLVETMM
-1003 NRAGDN
+1003 NKAGDD
-1009 GKLKGEVATLRDT
+1009 GKLKGEVSTLRDT
-1022 LKVLTGR
+1022 LKILTGR

-1040 ATAMRTLTDLSFFA
+1040 ATVMRTMTDLSFFA

-1080 HGVPMF
+1080 HGVPIF

-1095 VSGSEIKDLHNVIFG
+1095 VGASEIKDLHNVIFG

-1129 SYSDLSRVSSA
+1129 SYSDLGRGTA
-1140 TLGGAKYYTGEL
+1140 TALGTAKYYTGEL
-1152 AVRSPLTKVLNG
+1152 AVRSPFTKVLNG

-1194 ERWLKTAGISDD
+1194 DRWLKTAGISDE
-1206 QWKGIKSLIRENV
+1206 QWNGIKSLIRESV
-1219 TRGED
+1219 TRGPD
-1224 GKYTIR
+1224 GKYTIK

-1254 TLLRPHKLSNMDSK
+1254 TLLRPHKLSNMDAK
-1268 AYGPLAKT
+1268 AYGPIAKT

-1303 RAMDAALS
+1303 RAIDAALS

-1319 GLYYMAQAHVK
+1319 GIYYIAQVHVK

-1336 GRDKEYLKQALNPTM
+1336 GRDRDYLKQALDPTM

-1356 LSRSSHIGGPLGV
+1356 LSRSSHLGGPLGV
-1369 ANLLGGIAGIQD
+1369 ANILGGIAGYED
-1381 TKLLR
+1381 TKMLR
-1386 SSILPRSPTEKP
+1386 SSILPRSPTEKTEKP
-1398 ERAITYGAST
+1398 IAFGAAS
-1408 SDPVM
+1408 SGPVM

-1433 ASAYNLAGYL
+1433 ATAYNLAGYL
-1443 KADTRVDE
+1443 KSDTRVNE

-1473 KLLLGTF
+1473 KLLLGMF

>member
-10 NIGNIRVSKDQ
+10 NPGNIRVSKDQ
-21 WEGATGDDGSFVTF
+21 WEGMTGDDGAFVTF
-35 DSPESGVRALAKNLL
+35 DSPESGVRALGKNLL
-50 SYGRQGYDSIDKI
+50 SYGRQGYDSIEKI
-63 INRWAPPEENDT
+63 INRWAPPNENET
-75 QAYIDAVSASTG
+75 KAYIDSVVAATG
-87 IPATQSLDLTDPDTL
+87 IPATQSLDLSNPDTL
-102 ASLAQAIGFHETSTR
+102 SSLAQAISFHETGSR
-117 YNPAVYKTGVS
+117 YDPEVYQKGVA
-128 RALEGGITPKSQPV
+128 RALNGISPKTPPV

-158 SVSLGEGLPGVTG
+158 KVALGENLPTAAGLNI
-171 LQVEGQEP
+171 EGQAP
-179 EAPNKSF
+179 EAPNESF
-186 GEMFYQSTGETLQ
+186 GEMFYKSTGETMQ
-199 QREDR
+199 EREDR

-209 LGGATE
+209 FGSATE
-215 AELKNSMVGVAIR
+215 AEVKNSMVGVAIR
-228 AGQAEDSLDVIGD
+228 AGQTEDSLDVIGD

-248 NNHKWSRDELD
+248 NNHKWSREELD

-283 ELINLALENQKLDAE
+283 ELINLALENQKLDQE
-298 KAKAGTGAQLAAGVV
+298 KAKAGTGAQLAAGVI

-321 YVPIAGQVGK
+321 YVPIAGQIGK

-344 QSGALAGASE
+344 QSGALAGVSE
-354 IARTSVAGGDAHVAE
+354 MARTSVAGGDAHVAE
-369 AIMGGALFG
+369 AILGGALFG

-387 LGKVLGKST
+387 LGRALGRNT
-396 NEFAGPAIR
+396 NEFAGPATR

-418 DLSRMPIRDGEQVFN
+418 DLSRLPIQEGEETFS
-433 HQGVNYAEVPGEPGS
+433 HQGVKFADVPNEPGS

-462 LNPRTRQVF
+462 LNPKTRQVF

-503 VRGLA
+503 IRGVA

-551 VTNALK
+551 VTEALK
-557 DPYFQTSWWRDNKA
+557 DPYFQTAFWRDSGA
-571 MREDVYKRAALAI
+571 FRQDIYQRVSMAI
-584 EDSSGQLK
+584 EDGSGNLK
-592 AQLTPG
+592 AELTPG
-598 EVKVYDLL
+598 ELKVYDLL

-621 MFGRADAQ
+621 MFGRPDAQ
-629 SIFPGSRFKGTYVPN
+629 SIFPGSRFKGTYVPH
-644 VYSSQM
+644 VYSKQM
-650 KQLYIQELGSREGL
+650 KELYIKELGSPEAL
-664 QEAIKQSWLASYSS
+664 QEAIKKSWLTSYAS
-678 RPEVKARVDEY
+678 RPEVKKRVDEA
-689 LKEQHKDIFDKANAE
+689 LLESDPTLTPE
-704 AKAAA
+704 GLAAA
-709 DAENFLRS
+709 
-717 QESTVPDMPK
+717 V
-727 VLRESG
+727 
-733 YVGDAGYQKVTNG
+733 
-746 VVDGEYFNS
+746 
-755 KMDFSG
+755 
-761 ERPYLVDGDFVY
+761 
-773 YTART
+773 
-778 PDGSELNVS
+778 
-787 VFTKSGEHA
+787 
-796 GAVSFTK
+796 
-803 RSGDEW
+803 
-809 FNPSLEVNEKFRRKG
+809 
-824 IATKMYNIAETE
+824 
-836 SPDYV
+836 
-841 YRGTDET
+841 
-848 VGGVRTDDGQA
+848 
-859 FRKAYDSKQY
+859 
-869 APVPRQQ
+869 
-876 FVESRPPVEPK
+876 
-887 VDEEAILR
+887 
-895 NLTDKYANDK
+895 DKYANDK
-905 AYGISHA
+905 AYGISHTEQ
-912 DDFERSSVMEDNIT
+912 FERSSVMEENIN
-926 GLVGLENNK
+926 GLVGLENNS

-940 NLFDNDMEITLPNG
+940 NLFDSDMSIVLPNG
-954 KPFSV
+954 QTFSV
-959 NSLREWD
+959 NNLREWD

-978 NGDISIMA
+978 NGDIAIMA
-986 GTGKTTKEMK
+986 GTGKTTKDMK
-996 DAVETLM
+996 DLVETMM
-1003 NRAGDN
+1003 NKAGDD
-1009 GKLKGEVATLRDT
+1009 GKLKGEVSTLRDT
-1022 LKVLTGR
+1022 LKILTGR

-1035 DDAAF
+1035 DDAAL
-1040 ATAMRTLTDLSFFA
+1040 ATVMRTMTDLSFFA

-1080 HGVPMF
+1080 HGVPIF

-1095 VSGSEIKDLHNVIFG
+1095 VGASEIKDLHNVIFG

-1129 SYSDLSRVSSA
+1129 SYSDLGRGTA
-1140 TLGGAKYYTGEL
+1140 TALGTAKYYTGEL
-1152 AVRSPLTKVLNG
+1152 AARSPFTKVLNG

-1194 ERWLKTAGISDD
+1194 DRWLKTAGISDE
-1206 QWKGIKSLIRENV
+1206 QWKGIKSLIRESV
-1219 TRGED
+1219 TRGPD
-1224 GKYTIR
+1224 GKYTIK

-1254 TLLRPHKLSNMDSK
+1254 TLLRPHKLSNMDAK
-1268 AYGPLAKT
+1268 AYGPIAKT

-1311 TVMSMGLA
+1311 TVISMGLA
-1319 GLYYMAQAHVK
+1319 GIYYMAQAHVK

-1336 GRDKEYLKQALNPTM
+1336 GRDRDYLKQALDPTM

-1356 LSRSSHIGGPLGV
+1356 LSRSSHLGGPLGV
-1369 ANLLGGIAGIQD
+1369 ANILGGIAGYED
-1381 TKLLR
+1381 TKMLR
-1386 SSILPRSPTEKP
+1386 SSILPHSPTEKP
-1398 ERAITYGAST
+1398 ERAITFGAAT

-1433 ASAYNLAGYL
+1433 VSAYNLAGYL
-1443 KADTRVDE
+1443 KADTRVNE